1 MESNRSYR
9 IRTKINSDELQP
21 VAKIDLPLTQ
31 TYDMFEILSLKLNQK
46 NDYNFYDSEVGLVVG
61 RVLANQGFGIPNAK
75 VSVFIPMSDDA
86 TVNQR
91 ILYNFVSTQDSNY
104 DNIRYNLL
112 PDFVDNACHQ
122 DVGTFPNKRLVL
134 DNNDVIEIFDK
145 YYKYTTVTNEAGDY
159 MIYGVPTGSQTIHVD
174 LDMSDIG
181 VLSQRP
187 RDMVYKGYNIN
198 QFESPNKFK
207 TSTNLNS
214 LSQLYSQDKG
224 VFVYSYWGNSN
235 NGTDHIAIT
244 RCDINIEYKF
254 EPTCIFIGSIVT
266 DKGSNAIGKNC
277 TGTDNVG
284 KMSDLMAGEG
294 SIEMI
299 RKTIDGKVEE
309 CPIKGNRLIDGDG
322 VWCYQIPMNLD
333 YVMTDEYGN
342 IVPTDDPSKGIPTRT
357 RVRFRISLDESPM
370 DATARKR
377 CRFLVPNNPRM
388 DETYFP
394 EFCKVKEAD
403 YEFGSMT
410 REESYCDML
419 WNNVYTVKSYIP
431 RLQKNKNTTNRK
443 HTGIKLIN
451 HFGDNNPMP
460 YNNLSI
466 KMSFTYRFI
475 CVLMKIVIWLI
486 ATINQI
492 LGFIMEPICVIAK
505 TFLNL
510 AKIFCK
516 TLCIKIPLLGRICP
530 LCPIGTIFRTIGNL
544 FYAMV
549 VKGITLSSDFCDDG
563 INKIAFYPT
572 LTKIAQCVLNKVKE
586 DYVKKQNSN
595 NPEERA
601 RLKVITITSMNNNEL
616 VTCIENQ
623 LAQENDATS
632 FNFQNDWLNGCLYA
646 PLWYRKITPK
656 KRFLFG
662 LFKKKAKDQWCRA
675 DSNFNLMVYQPCALK
690 LNMGTETVA
699 DIDTS
704 QNVPITKPISIKS
717 NCGKKCHEEKTTV
730 NVTKGL
736 VLTKENMLGQTL
748 YYYKAINY
756 EQTLANANNND
767 GVVLLFATDI
777 VLLGSLNDCDING
790 IPQFF
795 KYLESTTYNLPT
807 DILFTDTIIQVDSE
821 GKVVVNGSNDIV
833 YEQFTEATGC
843 DWGNLN
849 SFDECGK
856 MGKDTDSGL
865 FYGIGCS
872 SIELEKKSCL
882 NLSRIC
888 EYGVSLDDAKDITL
902 LETVEGN
909 VDSTPDTEKLTPDG
923 FISFD
928 ELYNINER
936 SMFATLNGNRL
947 HTRLN
952 NKTGLKEYDLKFLYV
967 DNFDG
972 LMQDLMRKSGTT
984 CNYTKNYKL
993 EYFSRDYYLFRMGNK
1008 PFYYDSDNSLP
1019 RYENSFYFYFGIK
1032 AGKTAIEK
1040 FNSQFFATC
1049 ENALEAESTIKY
1061 KAQPNDWCATDSGYI
1076 LLDMSNIAKPYDII
1090 LNSVSDGG
1098 FSITVNEVN
1107 EDNIYFGNKTAY
1119 TKHNNKDIPTG
1130 TKLVEYTI
1138 EDADGN
1144 ETTATDLPNGKYEIT
1159 ITDGEG
1165 NISTSQ
1171 INLSKQP
1178 LSFTYSKVDNDI
1190 PNNQREDENGGN
1202 YLNESYLSK
1211 IYSKYEEYGGYI
1223 TIDSIMNG
1231 ENPNGKYR
1239 VTVKTYK
1246 NLAELPNYSPNPVK
1260 DANPQWPTCE
1270 IRVNEQGSIT
1280 GYSNA
1285 QNRYAFKYDKSKFYI
1300 IVPKGDVDYVV
1311 SITDISNPNCEKNY
1325 SSLTIRIADALPFKL
1340 FVNDVDIS
1348 ALKDLNGDNWRIG
1361 YENNN
1366 PKKAPEITS
1375 LGKAWTNLSNEG
1387 YYDIT
1392 KLDEYDEIIE
1402 LEDEFKEIEKERNEL
1417 IEVNK
1422 YTVKNGKV
1430 TIEYVVKNGKVTI
1443 EYVVK
1448 NDKVTIDYVVK
1459 NDKVTINDKEY
1470 PAVEGKVTIGG
1481 VEYPVVEGK
1490 VTIEY
1495 VVKNGEVTINGNT
1508 YTVKDGKVTI
1518 DSIEIDK
1525 KNEEIKEKKEEIKEK
1540 KEEIT
1545 KNFIASV
1552 KDAFW
1557 ITNAYNP
1564 KEFIITVQTNKY
1576 PIKYYLFYNEEESS
1590 EIAGVNQL
1598 TDDNKNT
1605 YLYDSDGNTAQIT
1618 DILIPTITN
1627 KDNAVYGYGNG
1638 RNSDKV
1644 VKDNISYGYDRTE
1657 GHGFDSKGKHRSK
1670 LEYIKKPYGI
1680 RIVNKDG
1687 NGEKLPIIGNVN
1699 VKMGDKDERDETYF
1713 FFHFVDKI
1721 LRFNNM
1727 LAWSY
1732 INNIP
1737 YPPTNNENYMGK
1749 FINMN
1754 GLCTGIIY
1762 NGIPKEVSQFT
1773 TPSVKYQ
1780 FETFTLGGIKNILVN
1795 TTNSEDD
1802 IPTIRYLCKV
1812 NKTENG
1818 EEISTASPYEY
1829 REGFVTYK
1837 KYGRN
1842 YIAVRNRQDV
1852 LEINDSGNAFISET
1866 IYGNMKISLSA
1877 IEKDG
1882 DKKITFKLDNDDN
1895 EGNNKFYLFIEDN
1908 KTDKSIST
1916 VYPLRYAQLT
1926 EITDKNNKN
1935 ISLWTFNGESYGI
1948 MGYDIP
1954 IEALYECAT
1963 KDVKGYTPTDEK
1975 EDETD
1980 EKAYSTTGVFK
1991 YSDKLK
1997 NKRFYVVAVT
2007 SNNCRT
2013 ISPLYDYRGKIGV
2026 SIFMAE
2032 FETIVKETESSYNYV
2047 ISNKLGIRIIV
2058 PQNTSDEAYS
2068 YYIDKYPSN
2077 VSLLLDIAEGV
2088 SIDEDVETD
2097 ENKIAYFDINTGMAS
2112 VLSQLLSNDIYFNM
2126 YKKKFN
2132 ITVTDVTNLPIEV
2145 DNKKR
2150 EGNSLQNYYSVVWQ
2164 LDENDIELPDNF
2176 DLDKTF
2182 YLKKGE
2188 KIINIIKNN
2197 NLTVKQKNGYYSSLI
2212 KINVKGEIE
2221 TLPDELSWTMPS
2233 ESIIITTRYTPTQFI
2248 FKIGEH
2254 GIWNNGDVGYKEGK
2268 VEIIDDENIKVTI
2281 DSTIT
2286 PVDGWKFTGW
2296 LYDGQT
2302 YDTLPIIFNE
2312 PIYLAE
2318 VKLEAQY
2325 ESV

>member
-1 MESNRSYR
+1 MESNRTYR
-9 IRTKINSDELQP
+9 IRTKINSDELNP

-46 NDYNFYDSEVGLVVG
+46 NDYNFYDSEVGLIVG

-75 VSVFIPMSDDA
+75 VSVFIPMSDDT

-91 ILYNFVSTQDSNY
+91 ILYNFVSTQDTNY

-122 DVGTFPNKRLVL
+122 NVGTFPNKRLVL

-224 VFVYSYWGNSN
+224 VFVYSYWGNNN

-342 IVPTDDPSKGIPTRT
+342 IVPTDDPNKGIPTRT
-357 RVRFRISLDESPM
+357 RVRFRISLEESPM

-388 DETYFP
+388 DETDFP
-394 EFCKVKEAD
+394 EFCKTKEAD

-410 REESYCDML
+410 REESYCDMF

-451 HFGDNNPMP
+451 HYGDNNPMP

-466 KMSFTYRFI
+466 KLSFTYRLI
-475 CVLMKIVIWLI
+475 CVLMKIVIWII
-486 ATINQI
+486 ATINQV
-492 LGFIMEPICVIAK
+492 LALVMEPICRI
-505 TFLNL
+505 
-510 AKIFCK
+510 AKIFLDLDKIFCNK
-516 TLCIKIPLLGRICP
+516 LCIKIPFLGKICL
-530 LCPIGTIFRTIGNL
+530 LCPIGSIFKLIGNL
-544 FYAMV
+544 FNAMV

-563 INKIAFYPT
+563 INKIAFYP
-572 LTKIAQCVLNKVKE
+572 LLNDDIADCVMNKVKKE
-586 DYVKKQNSN
+586 YVNKQNST

-601 RLKVITITSMNNNEL
+601 RLKPLTIKNMNNNEL
-616 VTCIENQ
+616 ITCIENQ

-656 KRFLFG
+656 KTFLFG

-675 DSNFNLMVYQPCALK
+675 DRNFNLMVYQPCALK
-690 LNMGTETVA
+690 LELKDTLHVA
-699 DIDTS
+699 DIDTGE
-704 QNVPITKPISIKS
+704 NVTINTPS
-717 NCGKKCHEEKTTV
+717 NIQSKCGKKCHKEITTV
-730 NVTKGL
+730 NVTNGL
-736 VLTKENMLGQTL
+736 VLTKENMIGQPL

-756 EQTLANANNND
+756 EQTLANVNNKD

-795 KYLESTTYNLPT
+795 KYLEPTTYNMPT
-807 DILFTDTIIQVDSE
+807 DVLFTDTIIQVDSE
-821 GKVVVNGSNDIV
+821 GKVVVNGNNDIV

-872 SIELEKKSCL
+872 NIELEKKSCL

-888 EYGVSLDDAKDITL
+888 EYGVSLDEAKEITL
-902 LETVEGN
+902 LDKIN
-909 VDSTPDTEKLTPDG
+909 DNPDSEPEEEKLTPDG
-923 FISFD
+923 FVSFD

-952 NKTGLKEYDLKFLYV
+952 KKNGLKEYDLKFLYT

-972 LMQDLMRKSGTT
+972 LMNGLMRRSGS
-984 CNYTKNYKL
+984 CNYTSNHNL

-1008 PFYYDSDNSLP
+1008 PFYYYKDNEDNYSLP

-1049 ENALEAESTIKY
+1049 ENASTAESTIKY
-1061 KAQPNDWCATDSGYI
+1061 EVEPNEWCSTDTGYI

-1090 LNSVSDGG
+1090 LNSVSNGNI
-1098 FSITVNEVN
+1098 SATVNEVN
-1107 EDNIYFGNKTAY
+1107 EDNVYFGNKTAY

-1138 EDADGN
+1138 KDVNGN

-1165 NISTSQ
+1165 NITTTQ
-1171 INLSKQP
+1171 INLARQP

-1211 IYSKYEEYGGYI
+1211 IYSKYVDYGGYI
-1223 TIDSIMNG
+1223 IIDNIVNG
-1231 ENPNGKYR
+1231 ENPKGKYR
-1239 VTVKTYK
+1239 VTVESLNDEDLTGFI
-1246 NLAELPNYSPNPVK
+1246 A
-1260 DANPQWPTCE
+1260 TCE
-1270 IRVNEQGSIT
+1270 IRVDKQGNIT
-1280 GYSNA
+1280 GYNNA
-1285 QNRYAFKYDKSKFYI
+1285 NCQYTFKYNDGKFYI
-1300 IVPKGDVDYVV
+1300 IVPKGDVNYVV
-1311 SITDISNPNCEKNY
+1311 TINEIIKLTNGGECGKNV
-1325 SSLTIRIADALPFKL
+1325 SKLTIRVADALPFKL

-1361 YENNN
+1361 YKYNNQKN
-1366 PKKAPEITS
+1366 EPDIKS
-1375 LGKAWTNLSNEG
+1375 LGYAWTRLSDKEN
-1387 YYDIT
+1387 YDIS
-1392 KLDEYDEIIE
+1392 KLDRYDEVRE
-1402 LEDEFKEIEKERNEL
+1402 LEEEVRELKEGHALE
-1417 IEVNK
+1417 
-1422 YTVKNGKV
+1422 
-1430 TIEYVVKNGKVTI
+1430 
-1443 EYVVK
+1443 
-1448 NDKVTIDYVVK
+1448 
-1459 NDKVTINDKEY
+1459 
-1470 PAVEGKVTIGG
+1470 
-1481 VEYPVVEGK
+1481 
-1490 VTIEY
+1490 
-1495 VVKNGEVTINGNT
+1495 
-1508 YTVKDGKVTI
+1508 
-1518 DSIEIDK
+1518 
-1525 KNEEIKEKKEEIKEK
+1525 EEIKTKETEVEAKKTEILED
-1540 KEEIT
+1540 
-1545 KNFIASV
+1545 FIASV
-1552 KDAFW
+1552 KKTFW
-1557 ITNAYNP
+1557 LTNVSEP
-1564 KEFIITVQTNKY
+1564 KDIIITVQTNRY
-1576 PIKYYLFYNEEESS
+1576 PIKYHFYYNEEESS
-1590 EIAGVNQL
+1590 EFAGVNQL
-1598 TDDNKNT
+1598 TEDKKNDYLVDDELAMT
-1605 YLYDSDGNTAQIT
+1605 QIT

-1627 KDNAVYGYGNG
+1627 KDNAVYGYGDG
-1638 RNSDKV
+1638 KNSEQV
-1644 VKDNISYGYDRTE
+1644 VNDDNISYGYDRTV
-1657 GHGFDSKGKHRSK
+1657 GHGINNKGQHSGDFN
-1670 LEYIKKPYGI
+1670 YIKKPYGI
-1680 RIVNKDG
+1680 RIVDKDG
-1687 NGEKLPIIGNVN
+1687 NGMKLPINGNVN
-1699 VKMGDKDERDETYF
+1699 AQMKKDSRNEAYF
-1713 FFHFVDKI
+1713 FFHIIDKV

-1727 LAWSY
+1727 LVWSY
-1732 INNIP
+1732 VSNIP
-1737 YPPTNNENYMGK
+1737 YPPTNNKNYMGK
-1749 FINMN
+1749 FINMY

-1762 NGIPKEVSQFT
+1762 NGILKEVSQFT
-1773 TPSVKYQ
+1773 DQTLKYQ
-1780 FETFTLGGIKNILVN
+1780 FEEFTLGGIENIQVKTPGTEN
-1795 TTNSEDD
+1795 D
-1802 IPTIRYLCKV
+1802 IPTIRYLDRNYDYIENV
-1812 NKTENG
+1812 N
-1818 EEISTASPYEY
+1818 
-1829 REGFVTYK
+1829 TYPN
-1837 KYGRN
+1837 YGSGQN
-1842 YIAVRNRQDV
+1842 YIAVRNQQDT
-1852 LEINDSGNAFISET
+1852 LEILDNGNAYITET
-1866 IYGNMKISLSA
+1866 IYGNMKISLST

-1882 DKKITFKLDNDDN
+1882 DKKITFNLNNGDVMDD
-1895 EGNNKFYLFIEDN
+1895 NKFYLFIDN
-1908 KTDKSIST
+1908 ETYTYNNKKIST
-1916 VYPLRYAQLT
+1916 SYPLRFVQLNET
-1926 EITDKNNKN
+1926 GVWEFNKN
-1935 ISLWTFNGESYGI
+1935 LSSYGI
-1948 MGYDIP
+1948 LNYDIP
-1954 IEALYECAT
+1954 IEALYECTA
-1963 KDVKGYTPTDEK
+1963 KDVYGYTPTDA
-1975 EDETD
+1975 DENKTD
-1980 EKAYSTTGVFK
+1980 KKAYSTTGVFK
-1991 YSDKLK
+1991 QSDKLK

-2013 ISPLYDYRGKIGV
+2013 ISPLYDYRGKIKV
-2026 SIFMAE
+2026 KIFAAL
-2032 FETIVKETESSYNYV
+2032 FETISEDTETESGYSYDRNV
-2047 ISNKLGIRIIV
+2047 KLGIQIIV
-2058 PQNTSDEAYS
+2058 PTNTSDESYS

-2077 VSLLLDIAEGV
+2077 VALSFKYSESS
-2088 SIDEDVETD
+2088 SIDEEAETD
-2097 ENKIAYFDINTGMAS
+2097 ENKRVYFDISNGMS
-2112 VLSQLLSNDIYFNM
+2112 NVLLQILSSQLYFDMN
-2126 YKKKFN
+2126 KKKFN

-2145 DNKKR
+2145 ADKDFGDPQKF
-2150 EGNSLQNYYSVVWQ
+2150 YAVVWQ
-2164 LDENDIELPDNF
+2164 LNKEDVELPNN
-2176 DLDKTF
+2176 LEIETIS
-2182 YLKKGE
+2182 YLKEGE
-2188 KIINIIKNN
+2188 TITDIIKDN
-2197 NLTVKQKNGYYSSLI
+2197 NLTIKDKEGYKHELVK
-2212 KINVKGEIE
+2212 
-2221 TLPDELSWTMPS
+2221 LPSNTPFKDGDKMEAK
-2233 ESIIITTRYTPTQFI
+2233 SIIITI
-2248 FKIGEH
+2248 S
-2254 GIWNNGDVGYKEGK
+2254 YK
-2268 VEIIDDENIKVTI
+2268 
-2281 DSTIT
+2281 
-2286 PVDGWKFTGW
+2286 
-2296 LYDGQT
+2296 
-2302 YDTLPIIFNE
+2302 PI
-2312 PIYLAE
+2312 
-2318 VKLEAQY
+2318 
-2325 ESV
+2325 

>member
-284 KMSDLMAGEG
+284 KMSDLIAGEG

-309 CPIKGNRLIDGDG
+309 CPIKGNRLIDSDG

-388 DETYFP
+388 DETDFP
-394 EFCKVKEAD
+394 EFCKTKEAD

-410 REESYCDML
+410 REESYCDMF

-451 HFGDNNPMP
+451 HHGDNNPMP

-466 KMSFTYRFI
+466 KLSFTYRLI

-492 LGFIMEPICVIAK
+492 LGLIMEPICQ
-505 TFLNL
+505 
-510 AKIFCK
+510 
-516 TLCIKIPLLGRICP
+516 
-530 LCPIGTIFRTIGNL
+530 IGNL
-544 FYAMV
+544 FLSIKKGLCKISILGIKPLCWLGAPFGALGNLFLAMV

-563 INKIAFYPT
+563 INKIAFYPI
-572 LTKIAQCVLNKVKE
+572 LAKIAPCVLNKVKK
-586 DYVKKQNSN
+586 DYNEKQNST

-601 RLKVITITSMNNNEL
+601 RLKIITITSMNNNEL
-616 VTCIENQ
+616 ITCIENQ

-656 KRFLFG
+656 KSFLFG

-675 DSNFNLMVYQPCALK
+675 DRNFNLMVYQPCALK
-690 LNMGTETVA
+690 MNMGSETVA
-699 DIDTS
+699 DIDTGK
-704 QNVPITKPISIKS
+704 NTTIKKPTSINS

-730 NVTKGL
+730 NVTNGL

-756 EQTLANANNND
+756 EQTLANVNNKD

-795 KYLESTTYNLPT
+795 KYLESTTYNMPT
-807 DILFTDTIIQVDSE
+807 DVLFTDTIIQVDSE
-821 GKVVVNGSNDIV
+821 GKVVVNGNNDIV

-849 SFDECGK
+849 SVSKGGDECGK
-856 MGKDTDSGL
+856 MGEDTDSGL

-888 EYGVSLDDAKDITL
+888 EYGVSLDEAKEITL
-902 LETVEGN
+902 LDTIN
-909 VDSTPDTEKLTPDG
+909 DNPDSEPDEEKLTPDG

-952 NKTGLKEYDLKFLYV
+952 KKNGLKEYDLKFLYT

-972 LMQDLMRKSGTT
+972 LMKDLMRKDKGGS
-984 CNYTKNYKL
+984 CNYISNHNL

-1008 PFYYDSDNSLP
+1008 PFYYDRENSLP

-1049 ENALEAESTIKY
+1049 ENASAAESAIRYEAK
-1061 KAQPNDWCATDSGYI
+1061 PNDWCSTDTGYI

-1090 LNSVSDGG
+1090 LNSVSNGNI
-1098 FSITVNEVN
+1098 SATVNKVN
-1107 EDNIYFGNKTAY
+1107 EDNVYFGNKTAY

-1138 EDADGN
+1138 KDANGN

-1190 PNNQREDENGGN
+1190 PNNQREDENGGY

-1211 IYSKYEEYGGYI
+1211 IYSKYVDYGGYI
-1223 TIDSIMNG
+1223 IIDNIVNG
-1231 ENPNGKYR
+1231 ENPKGKYR
-1239 VTVKTYK
+1239 VTVQVLNDKD
-1246 NLAELPNYSPNPVK
+1246 LAKFGEV
-1260 DANPQWPTCE
+1260 TCE
-1270 IRVNEQGSIT
+1270 IKVDEQGNIT

-1285 QNRYAFKYDKSKFYI
+1285 NSKYVKHAKYVFKFTDGKFYI
-1300 IVPKGDVDYVV
+1300 IVPKGDVDYTVR
-1311 SITDISNPNCEKNY
+1311 ITDNSNPVCTKNTTL
-1325 SSLTIRIADALPFKL
+1325 LTIRVADALPFKL

-1348 ALKDLNGDNWRIG
+1348 VLKNLNGKDWHIG
-1361 YENNN
+1361 YGSNN
-1366 PKKAPEITS
+1366 PRNNPDIKL
-1375 LGKAWTNLSNEG
+1375 LGRAWTDLSNSS

-1392 KLDEYDEIIE
+1392 KLDRYEEVS
-1402 LEDEFKEIEKERNEL
+1402 EL
-1417 IEVNK
+1417 IEEK
-1422 YTVKNGKV
+1422 ARQ
-1430 TIEYVVKNGKVTI
+1430 E
-1443 EYVVK
+1443 
-1448 NDKVTIDYVVK
+1448 D
-1459 NDKVTINDKEY
+1459 
-1470 PAVEGKVTIGG
+1470 
-1481 VEYPVVEGK
+1481 
-1490 VTIEY
+1490 
-1495 VVKNGEVTINGNT
+1495 
-1508 YTVKDGKVTI
+1508 
-1518 DSIEIDK
+1518 IDK
-1525 KNEEIKEKKEEIKEK
+1525 KKQEILDE
-1540 KEEIT
+1540 
-1545 KNFIASV
+1545 FIDSV
-1552 KDAFW
+1552 KKTFW
-1557 ITNAYNP
+1557 LTNISEP
-1564 KEFIITVQTNKY
+1564 KDIIITVQTNRY
-1576 PIKYYLFYNEEESS
+1576 PIKYHFYYNEEESS
-1590 EIAGVNQL
+1590 EFAGVNQL
-1598 TDDNKNT
+1598 TEDHKNDYLVDDELAK
-1605 YLYDSDGNTAQIT
+1605 SQIT

-1627 KDNAVYGYGNG
+1627 KDNAVYGYGDG
-1638 RNSDKV
+1638 KNSKDREKV
-1644 VKDNISYGYDRTE
+1644 VNGNISYGYDRTV
-1657 GHGFDSKGKHRSK
+1657 GHGINNKGKHSGDLK
-1670 LEYIKKPYGI
+1670 YIKKPYGI
-1680 RIVNKDG
+1680 RIVDKDG
-1687 NGEKLPIIGNVN
+1687 NGMKLPIIGNVN
-1699 VKMGDKDERDETYF
+1699 VKMNKDSRNEVYF
-1713 FFHFVDKI
+1713 FFHIIDKV

-1727 LAWSY
+1727 LVWSY
-1732 INNIP
+1732 VSNIP
-1737 YPPTNNENYMGK
+1737 YPPTNKKDYMGK

-1762 NGIPKEVSQFT
+1762 NGITNPQC
-1773 TPSVKYQ
+1773 Q
-1780 FETFTLGGIKNILVN
+1780 FEEFTLGGIENIQVE
-1795 TTNSEDD
+1795 TTGTEND
-1802 IPTIRYLCKV
+1802 IPTIRYLSK
-1812 NKTENG
+1812 N
-1818 EEISTASPYEY
+1818 YEY
-1829 REGFVTYK
+1829 VENANTYPNYAARQK
-1837 KYGRN
+1837 
-1842 YIAVRNRQDV
+1842 YIAVRNRQDT
-1852 LEINDSGNAFISET
+1852 LEILDNGNAYITEN
-1866 IYGNMKISLSA
+1866 IYGNMKISLST

-1882 DKKITFKLDNDDN
+1882 DKKITFNLDNGDVMDD
-1895 EGNNKFYLFIEDN
+1895 NKFYLFIDN
-1908 KTDKSIST
+1908 ETYTYNNKKIST
-1916 VYPLRYAQLT
+1916 SYPLRFAQLNET
-1926 EITDKNNKN
+1926 GVWEFNKDL
-1935 ISLWTFNGESYGI
+1935 SSYGI
-1948 MGYDIP
+1948 LNYDIP
-1954 IEALYECAT
+1954 IEALYECTT
-1963 KDVKGYTPTDEK
+1963 KDVNGYTPTDEN
-1975 EDETD
+1975 ENTTD
-1980 EKAYSTTGVFK
+1980 KKAYSTTGVFK
-1991 YSDKLK
+1991 HSDKLK

-2013 ISPLYDYRGKIGV
+2013 ISPLYDYRGKIKV
-2026 SIFMAE
+2026 KIFAAL
-2032 FETIVKETESSYNYV
+2032 FETISEDTETESGYSYDRNV
-2047 ISNKLGIRIIV
+2047 KLGIQIIV
-2058 PQNTSDEAYS
+2058 PTNTSDESYS

-2077 VSLLLDIAEGV
+2077 IALSFEYSESL
-2088 SIDEDVETD
+2088 SINEEAETD
-2097 ENKIAYFDINTGMAS
+2097 ENKRVYFDISNGMS
-2112 VLSQLLSNDIYFNM
+2112 NVLLQILSSDFYFSMN
-2126 YKKKFN
+2126 KKKFN

-2145 DNKKR
+2145 VNKQR
-2150 EGNSLQNYYSVVWQ
+2150 ENVQKFYAVVWQ
-2164 LDENDIELPDNF
+2164 LNEEDVELPN
-2176 DLDKTF
+2176 DLEIETIS
-2182 YLKKGE
+2182 YLKVGE
-2188 KIINIIKNN
+2188 TIPNIIKDN
-2197 NLTVKQKNGYYSSLI
+2197 NLTIKDKEGYKYELVK
-2212 KINVKGEIE
+2212 
-2221 TLPDELSWTMPS
+2221 LPSNTPFKDGDKMEAK
-2233 ESIIITTRYTPTQFI
+2233 SIIITI
-2248 FKIGEH
+2248 S
-2254 GIWNNGDVGYKEGK
+2254 YK
-2268 VEIIDDENIKVTI
+2268 
-2281 DSTIT
+2281 
-2286 PVDGWKFTGW
+2286 
-2296 LYDGQT
+2296 
-2302 YDTLPIIFNE
+2302 PI
-2312 PIYLAE
+2312 
-2318 VKLEAQY
+2318 
-2325 ESV
+2325 

>member
-214 LSQLYSQDKG
+214 LCQLYSQDKG

-284 KMSDLMAGEG
+284 KMSDLIAGEG

-357 RVRFRISLDESPM
+357 RVRFRISLSLDESPM

-388 DETYFP
+388 DETDFP
-394 EFCKVKEAD
+394 EFCKTKEAD

-410 REESYCDML
+410 REESYCDMF

-451 HFGDNNPMP
+451 HHGDNNPMP

-466 KMSFTYRFI
+466 KLSFTYRLI

-492 LGFIMEPICVIAK
+492 LGLIMEPICRIAK
-505 TFLNL
+505 TFLDL

-530 LCPIGTIFRTIGNL
+530 LCPIGSIFKALGNL
-544 FYAMV
+544 FNAMV

-572 LTKIAQCVLNKVKE
+572 LTKIAQCVLNKVKK
-586 DYVKKQNSN
+586 DYNEKQNSN

-601 RLKVITITSMNNNEL
+601 RLKDITIASMDNNEL
-616 VTCIENQ
+616 ITCIENQ

-656 KRFLFG
+656 KTFLFG

-690 LNMGTETVA
+690 LKLGDRLTVA
-699 DIDTS
+699 DIDTGE
-704 QNVPITKPISIKS
+704 NVTIDTPKKITSD
-717 NCGKKCHEEKTTV
+717 CGKSGKECHKETTTV
-730 NVTKGL
+730 NVTNGL

-756 EQTLANANNND
+756 EQPLANANNKD

-795 KYLESTTYNLPT
+795 KYLEPTTYNMPT
-807 DILFTDTIIQVDSE
+807 DVLFTDTIIQVDSE
-821 GKVVVNGSNDIV
+821 GKVVVNGNNDIV

-849 SFDECGK
+849 SVSTGGDECGK

-872 SIELEKKSCL
+872 SIELERKSCL

-888 EYGVSLDDAKDITL
+888 EYGVSLDEAKEITSL
-902 LETVEGN
+902 NTIN
-909 VDSTPDTEKLTPDG
+909 DNPDSEPEEKKLTPDG
-923 FISFD
+923 FVSFD

-952 NKTGLKEYDLKFLYV
+952 KKNGLKEYDLKYLYT

-972 LMQDLMRKSGTT
+972 LMNGLMRRSGS
-984 CNYTKNYKL
+984 CNYTSNHNL

-1008 PFYYDSDNSLP
+1008 PFYYYKDNEGNYSLP

-1040 FNSQFFATC
+1040 FNSQFFASC
-1049 ENALEAESTIKY
+1049 ENASTAESTIKY
-1061 KAQPNDWCATDSGYI
+1061 EVEPNDWCSTDTGYI

-1090 LNSVSDGG
+1090 LNSVSNGNI
-1098 FSITVNEVN
+1098 SATVNEAN
-1107 EDNIYFGNKTAY
+1107 EDNVYFGNKKAY
-1119 TKHNNKDIPTG
+1119 GKHHNKDIPTG

-1138 EDADGN
+1138 IDANGN

-1211 IYSKYEEYGGYI
+1211 IYSKYVDYGGYI
-1223 TIDSIMNG
+1223 IIDNIVNS
-1231 ENPNGKYR
+1231 ENPEGKYR
-1239 VTVKTYK
+1239 VTVEAL
-1246 NLAELPNYSPNPVK
+1246 NDK
-1260 DANPQWPTCE
+1260 DLTGFKATCE
-1270 IRVNEQGSIT
+1270 IRVDKQGNIT

-1285 QNRYAFKYDKSKFYI
+1285 NRKYIFKYKDGKFYI

-1311 SITDISNPNCEKNY
+1311 TINEIIKLTNGDECGKNV
-1325 SSLTIRIADALPFKL
+1325 SKLTIRVADALPFKL

-1361 YENNN
+1361 YKYNN
-1366 PKKAPEITS
+1366 PKNEPDIKS
-1375 LGKAWTNLSNEG
+1375 LGDAWTHLSDKEN
-1387 YYDIT
+1387 YDIS
-1392 KLDEYDEIIE
+1392 KLDRYDEV
-1402 LEDEFKEIEKERNEL
+1402 REL
-1417 IEVNK
+1417 IEEK
-1422 YTVKNGKV
+1422 
-1430 TIEYVVKNGKVTI
+1430 
-1443 EYVVK
+1443 
-1448 NDKVTIDYVVK
+1448 
-1459 NDKVTINDKEY
+1459 
-1470 PAVEGKVTIGG
+1470 ASQ
-1481 VEYPVVEGK
+1481 
-1490 VTIEY
+1490 
-1495 VVKNGEVTINGNT
+1495 EV
-1508 YTVKDGKVTI
+1508 
-1518 DSIEIDK
+1518 IDK
-1525 KNEEIKEKKEEIKEK
+1525 KKQEILED
-1540 KEEIT
+1540 
-1545 KNFIASV
+1545 FIASV
-1552 KDAFW
+1552 KKTFW
-1557 ITNAYNP
+1557 LTNVSES
-1564 KEFIITVQTNKY
+1564 KDIIITVQTNRY
-1576 PIKYYLFYNEEESS
+1576 PIKYHFYYNEEESS
-1590 EIAGVNQL
+1590 EFAGVNQL
-1598 TDDNKNT
+1598 NGDKKNDYLVDDE
-1605 YLYDSDGNTAQIT
+1605 LAMSQIT

-1627 KDNAVYGYGNG
+1627 KDNAVYGYGDG
-1638 RNSDKV
+1638 KDSGKV
-1644 VKDNISYGYDRTE
+1644 VNGNISYGYDRTV
-1657 GHGFDSKGKHRSK
+1657 GHGINKNGKHSGDFN
-1670 LEYIKKPYGI
+1670 YIKKPYGI
-1680 RIVNKDG
+1680 RIVDKDG
-1687 NGEKLPIIGNVN
+1687 NGMKLPINGNVN
-1699 VKMGDKDERDETYF
+1699 VKMDKDSRNEVYF
-1713 FFHFVDKI
+1713 FFHIIDKV

-1727 LAWSY
+1727 LVWSY
-1732 INNIP
+1732 ISNIP
-1737 YPPTNNENYMGK
+1737 YPPTNNANYMGK

-1762 NGIPKEVSQFT
+1762 NGT
-1773 TPSVKYQ
+1773 TNPQGQ
-1780 FETFTLGGIKNILVN
+1780 FEEFTLGGIKNIQVR
-1795 TTNSEDD
+1795 TTGTEND
-1802 IPTIRYLCKV
+1802 IPTIRYLAKNYDYIENV
-1812 NKTENG
+1812 NTYPNYGG
-1818 EEISTASPYEY
+1818 EQ
-1829 REGFVTYK
+1829 
-1837 KYGRN
+1837 N
-1842 YIAVRNRQDV
+1842 YIAVRNRQDT
-1852 LEINDSGNAFISET
+1852 LEIIDNGNAYITET
-1866 IYGNMKISLSA
+1866 IYGNMKISLST

-1882 DKKITFKLDNDDN
+1882 DKKITFNLDNGDVMDD
-1895 EGNNKFYLFIEDN
+1895 NKFYLFIDN
-1908 KTDKSIST
+1908 VHTP
-1916 VYPLRYAQLT
+1916 YPLRYTQLT
-1926 EITDKNNKN
+1926 EITDENNKN
-1935 ISLWTFNGESYGI
+1935 ISLWTFNGESYG
-1948 MGYDIP
+1948 MLNYDIS
-1954 IEALYECAT
+1954 IESLYEHT
-1963 KDVKGYTPTDEK
+1963 TEDVKGYTPTDE
-1975 EDETD
+1975 DENTTD

-1991 YSDKLK
+1991 QSDKLK

-2013 ISPLYDYRGKIGV
+2013 ISPLYDYRGKIKV
-2026 SIFMAE
+2026 KIFAVL
-2032 FETIVKETESSYNYV
+2032 FETISEDTETESGYSYDRN
-2047 ISNKLGIRIIV
+2047 IKLGIQIII
-2058 PQNTSDEAYS
+2058 PTNTSEESYS

-2077 VSLLLDIAEGV
+2077 VALSFKYSESL
-2088 SIDEDVETD
+2088 SIDEEAETD
-2097 ENKIAYFDINTGMAS
+2097 ENKRVFFDISNGMS
-2112 VLSQLLSNDIYFNM
+2112 NVLLQILSSKFYFNM
-2126 YKKKFN
+2126 NKKKFN

-2145 DNKKR
+2145 VNKDFGEPQKF
-2150 EGNSLQNYYSVVWQ
+2150 YAVVWQ
-2164 LDENDIELPDNF
+2164 LNEEDVELPD
-2176 DLDKTF
+2176 DLEIETIS
-2182 YLKKGE
+2182 YLKEGE
-2188 KIINIIKNN
+2188 TITDIIKDN
-2197 NLTVKQKNGYYSSLI
+2197 NLTIKDKEGYKYELVK
-2212 KINVKGEIE
+2212 
-2221 TLPDELSWTMPS
+2221 LPSNTPFKDGDKMTA
-2233 ESIIITTRYTPTQFI
+2233 ESIIITISYKPI
-2248 FKIGEH
+2248 
-2254 GIWNNGDVGYKEGK
+2254 NNE
-2268 VEIIDDENIKVTI
+2268 E
-2281 DSTIT
+2281 
-2286 PVDGWKFTGW
+2286 
-2296 LYDGQT
+2296 
-2302 YDTLPIIFNE
+2302 
-2312 PIYLAE
+2312 E
-2318 VKLEAQY
+2318 VN
-2325 ESV
+2325 

>member
-46 NDYNFYDSEVGLVVG
+46 NNYNFYDSEVGLVVG

-388 DETYFP
+388 DETDFP
-394 EFCKVKEAD
+394 EFCKTKEAD

-410 REESYCDML
+410 REESYCDMF

-451 HFGDNNPMP
+451 HYGDNNPMP

-466 KMSFTYRFI
+466 KLSFTYRLI

-492 LGFIMEPICVIAK
+492 LGLIMEPICRIAK
-505 TFLNL
+505 TFLDL

-530 LCPIGTIFRTIGNL
+530 LCPIGSIFRALGNL
-544 FYAMV
+544 FNAMV

-572 LTKIAQCVLNKVKE
+572 LTKIAQCVLNKVKK
-586 DYVKKQNSN
+586 DYNEKQNSN

-601 RLKVITITSMNNNEL
+601 RLKVITITSMDNNEL
-616 VTCIENQ
+616 ITCIENQ

-656 KRFLFG
+656 KSFLFG

-690 LNMGTETVA
+690 LKLGDRLTVA
-699 DIDTS
+699 DIDTGE
-704 QNVPITKPISIKS
+704 NVTINTPS
-717 NCGKKCHEEKTTV
+717 NIQSKCGKKCHKETTTV
-730 NVTKGL
+730 NVTNGL
-736 VLTKENMLGQTL
+736 VLTKENMIGQPL

-756 EQTLANANNND
+756 EQTLANVNNKD

-795 KYLESTTYNLPT
+795 KYLESTTYNMPT
-807 DILFTDTIIQVDSE
+807 DVLFTDTIIQVDSE
-821 GKVVVNGSNDIV
+821 GKVVVNGNNDIV

-849 SFDECGK
+849 SVSTGGDECGK

-872 SIELEKKSCL
+872 NIELEKKSCL

-888 EYGVSLDDAKDITL
+888 EYGVSLDEAKEITL
-902 LETVEGN
+902 LDKIN
-909 VDSTPDTEKLTPDG
+909 DNPDSEPEEEKLTPDG
-923 FISFD
+923 FVSFD

-952 NKTGLKEYDLKFLYV
+952 KKNGLKEYDLKFLYT

-972 LMQDLMRKSGTT
+972 LMNGLMRRSGS
-984 CNYTKNYKL
+984 CNYTSNHNL

-1008 PFYYDSDNSLP
+1008 PFYYYKDNEDNYSLP

-1049 ENALEAESTIKY
+1049 ENASTAESTIKY
-1061 KAQPNDWCATDSGYI
+1061 EAEPNDWCSTETGYI

-1090 LNSVSDGG
+1090 LNSVSNGNI
-1098 FSITVNEVN
+1098 SATVNEVN
-1107 EDNIYFGNKTAY
+1107 EYDKIYFGNKKAY
-1119 TKHNNKDIPTG
+1119 GKHHNNEDIPTG
-1130 TKLVEYTI
+1130 TKQVEYTI
-1138 EDADGN
+1138 KDVNGN

-1165 NISTSQ
+1165 NITTTQ
-1171 INLSKQP
+1171 INLARQP
-1178 LSFTYSKVDNDI
+1178 LRFTYSKVDNDI

-1202 YLNESYLSK
+1202 YLNESYLK
-1211 IYSKYEEYGGYI
+1211 NINSKYEEYGGYI
-1223 TIDSIMNG
+1223 TIDNIING
-1231 ENPNGKYR
+1231 ENPQGTYR
-1239 VTVKTYK
+1239 VTVEVL
-1246 NLAELPNYSPNPVK
+1246 NDK
-1260 DANPQWPTCE
+1260 DLTGFIATCE
-1270 IRVNEQGSIT
+1270 IRVDKQGNITEYSIVN
-1280 GYSNA
+1280 SKDA
-1285 QNRYAFKYDKSKFYI
+1285 KYAKYVFKSTPGTFYI

-1311 SITDISNPNCEKNY
+1311 TINEIIKLTNGDECGKNV
-1325 SSLTIRIADALPFKL
+1325 SKLTIRVADALPFKL

-1348 ALKDLNGDNWRIG
+1348 ALKNLNGKDWHIG
-1361 YENNN
+1361 YVSNN
-1366 PKKAPEITS
+1366 PRNDPDIDS
-1375 LGKAWTNLSNEG
+1375 LGDAWTNLSKEE

-1392 KLDEYDEIIE
+1392 KLDKYSEVRE
-1402 LEDEFKEIEKERNEL
+1402 LEREL
-1417 IEVNK
+1417 EEAN
-1422 YTVKNGKV
+1422 
-1430 TIEYVVKNGKVTI
+1430 
-1443 EYVVK
+1443 
-1448 NDKVTIDYVVK
+1448 
-1459 NDKVTINDKEY
+1459 
-1470 PAVEGKVTIGG
+1470 A
-1481 VEYPVVEGK
+1481 
-1490 VTIEY
+1490 
-1495 VVKNGEVTINGNT
+1495 
-1508 YTVKDGKVTI
+1508 
-1518 DSIEIDK
+1518 SA
-1525 KNEEIKEKKEEIKEK
+1525 EEIANKKEEIANKK
-1540 KEEIT
+1540 KEILDE
-1545 KNFIASV
+1545 FIASV
-1552 KDAFW
+1552 KETFW
-1557 ITNAYNP
+1557 LTNTSDP
-1564 KEFIITVQTNKY
+1564 KDIIITVQTNKY
-1576 PIKYYLFYNEEESS
+1576 PIKYHFYYNEEESS
-1590 EIAGVNQL
+1590 EFAGVNQL
-1598 TDDNKNT
+1598 NGDKKNGYLVDDE
-1605 YLYDSDGNTAQIT
+1605 LAMSQIT

-1627 KDNAVYGYGNG
+1627 KDNAVYGYGDG
-1638 RNSDKV
+1638 KDSKKV
-1644 VKDNISYGYDRTE
+1644 VKDNISYGYDRTV
-1657 GHGFDSKGKHRSK
+1657 GHGINKNGKHSGDLK
-1670 LEYIKKPYGI
+1670 YIKKPYGI

-1687 NGEKLPIIGNVN
+1687 NGDKLPIIGNVKTN
-1699 VKMGDKDERDETYF
+1699 MNGDGKKQEVYF
-1713 FFHFVDKI
+1713 FFHIIDKV

-1727 LAWSY
+1727 LVWSY
-1732 INNIP
+1732 VSNIP
-1737 YPPTNNENYMGK
+1737 YPPTNNEKYMGK
-1749 FINMN
+1749 FINMD

-1762 NGIPKEVSQFT
+1762 NGITNPQG
-1773 TPSVKYQ
+1773 Q
-1780 FETFTLGGIKNILVN
+1780 FEEFTLGGIENIQVK
-1795 TTNSEDD
+1795 TTGTEND
-1802 IPTIRYLCKV
+1802 IPTIRYLTK
-1812 NKTENG
+1812 N
-1818 EEISTASPYEY
+1818 YEY
-1829 REGFVTYK
+1829 IDIENVNTYP
-1837 KYGRN
+1837 KYGGEQN
-1842 YIAVRNRQDV
+1842 YIAVRNRQDT
-1852 LEINDSGNAFISET
+1852 LEILDNGNAYITET
-1866 IYGNMKISLSA
+1866 IYGNMKISLST

-1882 DKKITFKLDNDDN
+1882 DKKITFNLDNGDVMDD
-1895 EGNNKFYLFIEDN
+1895 NKFYLFIDN
-1908 KTDKSIST
+1908 ETYTYNNKKIST
-1916 VYPLRYAQLT
+1916 SYPLRYAQLT

-1948 MGYDIP
+1948 LNYDIP
-1954 IEALYECAT
+1954 IEALYECTT
-1963 KDVKGYTPTDEK
+1963 KDVIGYTPTDEN
-1975 EDETD
+1975 EDTTD
-1980 EKAYSTTGVFK
+1980 ENKKAYSTTGVFK
-1991 YSDKLK
+1991 HSDKLK

-2013 ISPLYDYRGKIGV
+2013 ISPLYDYRGEIKVKI
-2026 SIFMAE
+2026 FAAL
-2032 FETIVKETESSYNYV
+2032 FETISEDTVTESGYSYVRNV
-2047 ISNKLGIRIIV
+2047 KLGIQIIV
-2058 PQNTSDEAYS
+2058 PTNTSDESYS

-2077 VSLLLDIAEGV
+2077 IALSFEYSESL
-2088 SIDEDVETD
+2088 SINEEAETD
-2097 ENKIAYFDINTGMAS
+2097 ENKRVYFDISNGMS
-2112 VLSQLLSNDIYFNM
+2112 NVLLQILSSDFYFSMN
-2126 YKKKFN
+2126 KKKFN

-2145 DNKKR
+2145 VNKQR
-2150 EGNSLQNYYSVVWQ
+2150 EKVQKFYAVVWQ
-2164 LDENDIELPDNF
+2164 LNEEDVELPN
-2176 DLDKTF
+2176 DLEIETIS
-2182 YLKKGE
+2182 YLKVGE
-2188 KIINIIKNN
+2188 TIPNIIKDN
-2197 NLTVKQKNGYYSSLI
+2197 NLTIKDKEGYKYELVK
-2212 KINVKGEIE
+2212 
-2221 TLPDELSWTMPS
+2221 LPSNTPFKDGDKMEAK
-2233 ESIIITTRYTPTQFI
+2233 SIIITI
-2248 FKIGEH
+2248 S
-2254 GIWNNGDVGYKEGK
+2254 YK
-2268 VEIIDDENIKVTI
+2268 
-2281 DSTIT
+2281 
-2286 PVDGWKFTGW
+2286 
-2296 LYDGQT
+2296 
-2302 YDTLPIIFNE
+2302 PI
-2312 PIYLAE
+2312 
-2318 VKLEAQY
+2318 
-2325 ESV
+2325 

>member
-284 KMSDLMAGEG
+284 KMSDLISGEG

-357 RVRFRISLDESPM
+357 RVRFRISLEESPM

-388 DETYFP
+388 DETDFP
-394 EFCKVKEAD
+394 EFCKTKEAD

-410 REESYCDML
+410 REESYCDMF

-451 HFGDNNPMP
+451 HHGDNNPMP

-466 KMSFTYRFI
+466 KLSFTYRLI

-492 LGFIMEPICVIAK
+492 LGLIMEPICRIAK
-505 TFLNL
+505 TFLDL

-530 LCPIGTIFRTIGNL
+530 LCPIGSIFRALGNL
-544 FYAMV
+544 FNAMV

-572 LTKIAQCVLNKVKE
+572 LTTIAQCVLNKVKE

-601 RLKVITITSMNNNEL
+601 RLKVIQIKNMNNNEL
-616 VTCIENQ
+616 ITCIENQ

-646 PLWYRKITPK
+646 PLWYRKITSK
-656 KRFLFG
+656 KSFLFG

-690 LNMGTETVA
+690 LELGDRLTVA
-699 DIDTS
+699 DIDTGE
-704 QNVPITKPISIKS
+704 NVTINTPSNIQSKCGKS
-717 NCGKKCHEEKTTV
+717 GKKCHEEKTTV
-730 NVTKGL
+730 NVTNGL

-795 KYLESTTYNLPT
+795 KYLEPTTYNLPT
-807 DILFTDTIIQVDSE
+807 DVLFTDTIIQVDSE
-821 GKVVVNGSNDIV
+821 GKVVVNGNNDIV

-888 EYGVSLDDAKDITL
+888 EYGVSLDEAKAITKL
-902 LETVEGN
+902 DTIN
-909 VDSTPDTEKLTPDG
+909 DNPDSEPEEEKLTPDG
-923 FISFD
+923 FVSFD

-952 NKTGLKEYDLKFLYV
+952 KKNGLKEYDLKFLYT

-972 LMQDLMRKSGTT
+972 LMNGLMRRSGS
-984 CNYTKNYKL
+984 CNYTSNHNL

-1008 PFYYDSDNSLP
+1008 PFYYYKDNEDNYSLP

-1049 ENALEAESTIKY
+1049 ENASAAESAIKYEAE
-1061 KAQPNDWCATDSGYI
+1061 PNDWCATDSGYI

-1107 EDNIYFGNKTAY
+1107 EYDKIYFGNKKAY
-1119 TKHNNKDIPTG
+1119 GKHHNNKDIPTG
-1130 TKLVEYTI
+1130 TKQVEYTI
-1138 EDADGN
+1138 KDVNGN

-1211 IYSKYEEYGGYI
+1211 IYSKYVDYGGYI
-1223 TIDSIMNG
+1223 IIDNIVNS
-1231 ENPNGKYR
+1231 ENPKGKYR
-1239 VTVKTYK
+1239 VTVEAL
-1246 NLAELPNYSPNPVK
+1246 NDK
-1260 DANPQWPTCE
+1260 DLTGFKATCE
-1270 IRVNEQGSIT
+1270 IRVDEQGNITVYSIVNSKDAK
-1280 GYSNA
+1280 YV
-1285 QNRYAFKYDKSKFYI
+1285 FKFTPGKFYI

-1311 SITDISNPNCEKNY
+1311 TINEIIKLTNGDECGKNV
-1325 SSLTIRIADALPFKL
+1325 SKLTIRVADALPFKL

-1361 YENNN
+1361 YKYNN
-1366 PKKAPEITS
+1366 PKNEPDIKL
-1375 LGKAWTNLSNEG
+1375 LGYAWTHLSDKEN
-1387 YYDIT
+1387 YDIS
-1392 KLDEYDEIIE
+1392 KLDRYDEVRE
-1402 LEDEFKEIEKERNEL
+1402 LEEEVRELKEGRALE
-1417 IEVNK
+1417 
-1422 YTVKNGKV
+1422 
-1430 TIEYVVKNGKVTI
+1430 
-1443 EYVVK
+1443 
-1448 NDKVTIDYVVK
+1448 
-1459 NDKVTINDKEY
+1459 
-1470 PAVEGKVTIGG
+1470 
-1481 VEYPVVEGK
+1481 
-1490 VTIEY
+1490 
-1495 VVKNGEVTINGNT
+1495 
-1508 YTVKDGKVTI
+1508 
-1518 DSIEIDK
+1518 
-1525 KNEEIKEKKEEIKEK
+1525 EEIKTKETEVEAKKTEILDE
-1540 KEEIT
+1540 
-1545 KNFIASV
+1545 FIDSV
-1552 KDAFW
+1552 KKTFW
-1557 ITNAYNP
+1557 LTNVSEP
-1564 KEFIITVQTNKY
+1564 KDIIITVQTNRY
-1576 PIKYYLFYNEEESS
+1576 PIKYHFYYNEEESS
-1590 EIAGVNQL
+1590 EFAGVNQL
-1598 TDDNKNT
+1598 TEDHKNDYLVDDELAMSN
-1605 YLYDSDGNTAQIT
+1605 IT

-1627 KDNAVYGYGNG
+1627 KDNAVYGYGDG
-1638 RNSDKV
+1638 KDSGKV
-1644 VKDNISYGYDRTE
+1644 VNGNISYGYDRTV
-1657 GHGFDSKGKHRSK
+1657 GHGINNKGKHSGDFN
-1670 LEYIKKPYGI
+1670 YIKKPYGI
-1680 RIVNKDG
+1680 RIVDKDG
-1687 NGEKLPIIGNVN
+1687 DGEKLPIIGNVKTN
-1699 VKMGDKDERDETYF
+1699 MNGDGKKQEVYF
-1713 FFHFVDKI
+1713 FFHIIDKV

-1727 LAWSY
+1727 LVWSY
-1732 INNIP
+1732 VSNIP
-1737 YPPTNNENYMGK
+1737 YPPTNEEKYMGK

-1762 NGIPKEVSQFT
+1762 NGITNPQG
-1773 TPSVKYQ
+1773 Q
-1780 FETFTLGGIKNILVN
+1780 FEEFTLGGIENIQVR
-1795 TTNSEDD
+1795 TTNSEND
-1802 IPTIRYLCKV
+1802 IPTIRYLAK
-1812 NKTENG
+1812 N
-1818 EEISTASPYEY
+1818 YEY
-1829 REGFVTYK
+1829 IDIENVNTYP
-1837 KYGRN
+1837 KYGGDQH
-1842 YIAVRNRQDV
+1842 YIAVRNRQDT
-1852 LEINDSGNAFISET
+1852 LEILDNGNAYITET
-1866 IYGNMKISLSA
+1866 IYGNMKISLST

-1882 DKKITFKLDNDDN
+1882 DKKITFNLDNGDVMDD
-1895 EGNNKFYLFIEDN
+1895 NKFYLFIDDETYTYNN
-1908 KTDKSIST
+1908 KKIST
-1916 VYPLRYAQLT
+1916 SYPLRYAQLT

-1948 MGYDIP
+1948 LNYDIP

-1963 KDVKGYTPTDEK
+1963 KVVEGYTPTDEK
-1975 EDETD
+1975 EDTTD
-1980 EKAYSTTGVFK
+1980 TKAYSTTGVFK
-1991 YSDKLK
+1991 YSDELK

-2013 ISPLYDYRGKIGV
+2013 ISPLYDYRGEIKVKI
-2026 SIFMAE
+2026 FAAL
-2032 FETIVKETESSYNYV
+2032 FETISEDTVTESGYSYDRNV
-2047 ISNKLGIRIIV
+2047 KLGIQIIV
-2058 PQNTSDEAYS
+2058 PTNTSDKSYS

-2077 VSLLLDIAEGV
+2077 IALSFEYSESL
-2088 SIDEDVETD
+2088 SINEEAETD
-2097 ENKIAYFDINTGMAS
+2097 ENKRVYFDISNGMS
-2112 VLSQLLSNDIYFNM
+2112 NVLLQILSSDFYFSMN
-2126 YKKKFN
+2126 KKKFN
-2132 ITVTDVTNLPIEV
+2132 ITVTDITNLPIEV
-2145 DNKKR
+2145 VNKQR
-2150 EGNSLQNYYSVVWQ
+2150 ENVQKFYAVVWQ
-2164 LDENDIELPDNF
+2164 LNEEDVELPN
-2176 DLDKTF
+2176 DLEIETIS
-2182 YLKKGE
+2182 YLKVGE
-2188 KIINIIKNN
+2188 TIPNIIKDN
-2197 NLTVKQKNGYYSSLI
+2197 NLTIKDKEGYKYELI
-2212 KINVKGEIE
+2212 K
-2221 TLPDELSWTMPS
+2221 LPSNTPFKDGDKMEAK
-2233 ESIIITTRYTPTQFI
+2233 SIIITI
-2248 FKIGEH
+2248 S
-2254 GIWNNGDVGYKEGK
+2254 YK
-2268 VEIIDDENIKVTI
+2268 
-2281 DSTIT
+2281 
-2286 PVDGWKFTGW
+2286 
-2296 LYDGQT
+2296 
-2302 YDTLPIIFNE
+2302 PI
-2312 PIYLAE
+2312 
-2318 VKLEAQY
+2318 
-2325 ESV
+2325 

>member
-284 KMSDLMAGEG
+284 KMSDLVAGEG

-388 DETYFP
+388 DETDFP
-394 EFCKVKEAD
+394 EFCKTKEAD

-410 REESYCDML
+410 REESYCDMF

-451 HFGDNNPMP
+451 HHGDNNPMP

-466 KMSFTYRFI
+466 KLSFTYRLI

-492 LGFIMEPICVIAK
+492 LAAIMEPICLIAK
-505 TFLNL
+505 IFLDL

-530 LCPIGTIFRTIGNL
+530 LCPIGSIFKAIGKL
-544 FYAMV
+544 FSAMV

-563 INKIAFYPT
+563 INKIAFYPI
-572 LTKIAQCVLNKVKE
+572 LTDSIAQCVLNKVKE

-601 RLKVITITSMNNNEL
+601 RLKVIQIKNINNNEL
-616 VTCIENQ
+616 ITCIENQ

-656 KRFLFG
+656 KTFLFG

-690 LNMGTETVA
+690 LKLNDRLTVA
-699 DIDTS
+699 DIDTGE
-704 QNVPITKPISIKS
+704 NVTIKKPTSINS

-730 NVTKGL
+730 NVTNGL
-736 VLTKENMLGQTL
+736 ILTKENMLGQTL

-795 KYLESTTYNLPT
+795 KYLESTTYNMPT
-807 DILFTDTIIQVDSE
+807 DVLFTDTIIQVDSE
-821 GKVVVNGSNDIV
+821 GKVVVNGNNDIV

-849 SFDECGK
+849 SVSTGGDECGK

-888 EYGVSLDDAKDITL
+888 EYGVSLDEAKAITL
-902 LETVEGN
+902 LDTIN
-909 VDSTPDTEKLTPDG
+909 DNPDSEPDEEKLTPDG

-952 NKTGLKEYDLKFLYV
+952 KKNGLKEYDLKFLYT

-972 LMQDLMRKSGTT
+972 LMKDLMRTGGS
-984 CNYTKNYKL
+984 CNYISNYNL
-993 EYFSRDYYLFRMGNK
+993 EEFSRDYYLFRMGNK
-1008 PFYYDSDNSLP
+1008 PFYYDSGNSLP

-1032 AGKTAIEK
+1032 DGKTAIEK

-1049 ENALEAESTIKY
+1049 EDASATESAIRYEAE
-1061 KAQPNDWCATDSGYI
+1061 PNDWCSTDTGYI

-1090 LNSVSDGG
+1090 LNSVSNGNI
-1098 FSITVNEVN
+1098 SATVNKVN
-1107 EDNIYFGNKTAY
+1107 EDNVYFGNKKAY
-1119 TKHNNKDIPTG
+1119 GKHHNNEDIPTV

-1138 EDADGN
+1138 KDVNGN

-1165 NISTSQ
+1165 NITTTQ
-1171 INLSKQP
+1171 INLARQP
-1178 LSFTYSKVDNDI
+1178 LSFTYSKVDNDV
-1190 PNNQREDENGGN
+1190 PNNQREDENGDN

-1211 IYSKYEEYGGYI
+1211 IYAKYVDYGGYI
-1223 TIDSIMNG
+1223 IIDNIING
-1231 ENPNGKYR
+1231 ENPQGTYR
-1239 VTVKTYK
+1239 VTVEVL
-1246 NLAELPNYSPNPVK
+1246 NDK
-1260 DANPQWPTCE
+1260 DLTGFIATCE
-1270 IRVNEQGSIT
+1270 ISVDKQGNITEYSIVNT
-1280 GYSNA
+1280 KDA
-1285 QNRYAFKYDKSKFYI
+1285 KYAKYVFKLTPGKFYI

-1311 SITDISNPNCEKNY
+1311 TINEIIKLTNGDECGKNV
-1325 SSLTIRIADALPFKL
+1325 SKLTIRVADALPFKL

-1348 ALKDLNGDNWRIG
+1348 ALKGLNTKRWQIG
-1361 YENNN
+1361 YNNLNREND
-1366 PKKAPEITS
+1366 PDIDS
-1375 LGKAWTNLSNEG
+1375 LGYAWTHLSDKDN
-1387 YYDIT
+1387 YDIS
-1392 KLDEYDEIIE
+1392 KLDRYDEV
-1402 LEDEFKEIEKERNEL
+1402 REL
-1417 IEVNK
+1417 IEEK
-1422 YTVKNGKV
+1422 ASQED
-1430 TIEYVVKNGKVTI
+1430 ISQE
-1443 EYVVK
+1443 
-1448 NDKVTIDYVVK
+1448 D
-1459 NDKVTINDKEY
+1459 
-1470 PAVEGKVTIGG
+1470 
-1481 VEYPVVEGK
+1481 
-1490 VTIEY
+1490 
-1495 VVKNGEVTINGNT
+1495 
-1508 YTVKDGKVTI
+1508 
-1518 DSIEIDK
+1518 IDK
-1525 KNEEIKEKKEEIKEK
+1525 KEQEILDE
-1540 KEEIT
+1540 
-1545 KNFIASV
+1545 FIDSV
-1552 KDAFW
+1552 KKTFW
-1557 ITNAYNP
+1557 LTNVSEP
-1564 KEFIITVQTNKY
+1564 KDIIITVQTNRY
-1576 PIKYYLFYNEEESS
+1576 PIKYHFYYNEEESS
-1590 EIAGVNQL
+1590 EFAGVNQL
-1598 TDDNKNT
+1598 TEDHKNDYLVDDE
-1605 YLYDSDGNTAQIT
+1605 LAMSQIT

-1627 KDNAVYGYGNG
+1627 KDNAVYGYGDG
-1638 RNSDKV
+1638 KDSKKV
-1644 VKDNISYGYDRTE
+1644 VKDNISYGYDRTV
-1657 GHGFDSKGKHRSK
+1657 GHGINKNGKHSGDLK
-1670 LEYIKKPYGI
+1670 YIKKPYGI

-1687 NGEKLPIIGNVN
+1687 NGDKLPIIGNVKTN
-1699 VKMGDKDERDETYF
+1699 MNGDGKKQEVYF
-1713 FFHFVDKI
+1713 FFHIIDKV

-1727 LAWSY
+1727 LVWSY
-1732 INNIP
+1732 VSNIP
-1737 YPPTNNENYMGK
+1737 YPPTNEEKYMGK

-1762 NGIPKEVSQFT
+1762 NGILKEVSQST
-1773 TPSVKYQ
+1773 DPELKYQ
-1780 FETFTLGGIKNILVN
+1780 FEEFTLGGIENIQVS
-1795 TTNSEDD
+1795 TTPDTEND
-1802 IPTIRYLCKV
+1802 IPTIRYLSK
-1812 NKTENG
+1812 N
-1818 EEISTASPYEY
+1818 YEY
-1829 REGFVTYK
+1829 IDIENVNTYP
-1837 KYGRN
+1837 KYGGEQN
-1842 YIAVRNRQDV
+1842 YIAVRNRQDT
-1852 LEINDSGNAFISET
+1852 LGISDSGNAYVTET
-1866 IYGNMKISLSA
+1866 IYGNMKISLST

-1882 DKKITFKLDNDDN
+1882 DKKITFNLDNGDVMDD
-1895 EGNNKFYLFIEDN
+1895 NKFYLFIDDETYTYNN
-1908 KTDKSIST
+1908 KKIST
-1916 VYPLRYAQLT
+1916 SYPLRYAQLT

-1948 MGYDIP
+1948 LNYDIP
-1954 IEALYECAT
+1954 IEALYECTT
-1963 KDVKGYTPTDEK
+1963 KVVEGYTPTDEN
-1975 EDETD
+1975 EDTTD
-1980 EKAYSTTGVFK
+1980 DNDKAYSTTGVFK
-1991 YSDKLK
+1991 HSDKLK

-2013 ISPLYDYRGKIGV
+2013 ISPLYDYRGDIEV
-2026 SIFMAE
+2026 SIFAAL
-2032 FETIVKETESSYNYV
+2032 FETISTDTETESGYSYDRNA
-2047 ISNKLGIRIIV
+2047 KLGIRIIV
-2058 PQNTSDEAYS
+2058 PTDTSDNKYS

-2077 VSLLLDIAEGV
+2077 IALSFEYSESL
-2088 SIDEDVETD
+2088 SINEEAETD
-2097 ENKIAYFDINTGMAS
+2097 ENKRVYFDISNGMS
-2112 VLSQLLSNDIYFNM
+2112 NVLLQILSSDFYFSMN
-2126 YKKKFN
+2126 KKKFN

-2145 DNKKR
+2145 VNKQR
-2150 EGNSLQNYYSVVWQ
+2150 ENVQKFYAVVWQ
-2164 LDENDIELPDNF
+2164 LNEEDVELPN
-2176 DLDKTF
+2176 DLEIETIS
-2182 YLKKGE
+2182 YLKVGE
-2188 KIINIIKNN
+2188 TIPNIIKDN
-2197 NLTVKQKNGYYSSLI
+2197 NLTIKDKEGYKYELVK
-2212 KINVKGEIE
+2212 
-2221 TLPDELSWTMPS
+2221 LPSNEPFKDGDKMEAK
-2233 ESIIITTRYTPTQFI
+2233 SIIITI
-2248 FKIGEH
+2248 S
-2254 GIWNNGDVGYKEGK
+2254 YK
-2268 VEIIDDENIKVTI
+2268 
-2281 DSTIT
+2281 
-2286 PVDGWKFTGW
+2286 
-2296 LYDGQT
+2296 
-2302 YDTLPIIFNE
+2302 PI
-2312 PIYLAE
+2312 
-2318 VKLEAQY
+2318 
-2325 ESV
+2325 

>member
-388 DETYFP
+388 DETDFP
-394 EFCKVKEAD
+394 EFCKTKEAD

-410 REESYCDML
+410 REESYCDMF

-451 HFGDNNPMP
+451 HYGDNNPMP

-466 KMSFTYRFI
+466 KLSFTYRLI

-492 LGFIMEPICVIAK
+492 LGLIMEPICRIAK
-505 TFLNL
+505 TFLDL

-530 LCPIGTIFRTIGNL
+530 LCPIGSIFRALGNL
-544 FYAMV
+544 FNAMV

-572 LTKIAQCVLNKVKE
+572 LTKIAQCVLNKVKK
-586 DYVKKQNSN
+586 DYNEKQNSN

-601 RLKVITITSMNNNEL
+601 RLKVIQIKNINNNEL
-616 VTCIENQ
+616 ITCIENQ

-656 KRFLFG
+656 KTFLFG

-690 LNMGTETVA
+690 LKLGDRLTVA
-699 DIDTS
+699 DIDTGE
-704 QNVPITKPISIKS
+704 NVTINTPS
-717 NCGKKCHEEKTTV
+717 NIQSKCGKKCHEEKTTV
-730 NVTKGL
+730 NVTNGL

-756 EQTLANANNND
+756 EQPLANANNKD

-795 KYLESTTYNLPT
+795 KYLESTTYNMPT
-807 DILFTDTIIQVDSE
+807 DVLFTDTIIQVDSE
-821 GKVVVNGSNDIV
+821 GKVVVNGNNDIV

-849 SFDECGK
+849 SVSTGGDECGK

-888 EYGVSLDDAKDITL
+888 EYGVSLDEAKEITL
-902 LETVEGN
+902 LDKIN
-909 VDSTPDTEKLTPDG
+909 DNPDSEPEEEKLTPDG
-923 FISFD
+923 FVSFD

-952 NKTGLKEYDLKFLYV
+952 KKNGLKEYDLKFLYT

-972 LMQDLMRKSGTT
+972 LMNGLMRRSGS
-984 CNYTKNYKL
+984 CNYTSNHNL

-1008 PFYYDSDNSLP
+1008 PFYYYKDNEDNYSLP

-1049 ENALEAESTIKY
+1049 ENASAAESAIKYEAE
-1061 KAQPNDWCATDSGYI
+1061 PNDWCETDSGYI
-1076 LLDMSNIAKPYDII
+1076 LLDMSNIAKPYDIMI
-1090 LNSVSDGG
+1090 NSLTDG
-1098 FSITVNEVN
+1098 SIAIPTVNDGN
-1107 EDNIYFGNKTAY
+1107 EDKIYFGN
-1119 TKHNNKDIPTG
+1119 
-1130 TKLVEYTI
+1130 
-1138 EDADGN
+1138 
-1144 ETTATDLPNGKYEIT
+1144 LPNGKYEIT

-1165 NISTSQ
+1165 NITTTQ
-1171 INLSKQP
+1171 INLARQP

-1190 PNNQREDENGGN
+1190 PNNQREDENGGD
-1202 YLNESYLSK
+1202 YLIESYLSK
-1211 IYSKYEEYGGYI
+1211 INSKYVDYGGYI
-1223 TIDSIMNG
+1223 IIDNIVNG
-1231 ENPNGKYR
+1231 ENPEGKYR
-1239 VTVKTYK
+1239 VTVEVLNDKD
-1246 NLAELPNYSPNPVK
+1246 LANFGKV
-1260 DANPQWPTCE
+1260 TCE
-1270 IRVNEQGSIT
+1270 IEVDEQGNIARCSKVN
-1280 GYSNA
+1280 SE
-1285 QNRYAFKYDKSKFYI
+1285 YAKHAKYVFKFNVTDGKFYI

-1311 SITDISNPNCEKNY
+1311 TINEIIKLKNGDECGKNV
-1325 SSLTIRIADALPFKL
+1325 SKLTIRVADALPFKL

-1348 ALKDLNGDNWRIG
+1348 ALKNLNGKDWHIG
-1361 YENNN
+1361 YVSNN
-1366 PKKAPEITS
+1366 PVNDPDIDS
-1375 LGKAWTNLSNEG
+1375 LGDAWTNLSKEE

-1392 KLDEYDEIIE
+1392 KLDKYSEVRE
-1402 LEDEFKEIEKERNEL
+1402 LEEEVRELEEEVRELKEGHAL
-1417 IEVNK
+1417 
-1422 YTVKNGKV
+1422 
-1430 TIEYVVKNGKVTI
+1430 
-1443 EYVVK
+1443 
-1448 NDKVTIDYVVK
+1448 D
-1459 NDKVTINDKEY
+1459 
-1470 PAVEGKVTIGG
+1470 
-1481 VEYPVVEGK
+1481 
-1490 VTIEY
+1490 
-1495 VVKNGEVTINGNT
+1495 
-1508 YTVKDGKVTI
+1508 
-1518 DSIEIDK
+1518 
-1525 KNEEIKEKKEEIKEK
+1525 EEIKTKKTEVEAKKTEILED
-1540 KEEIT
+1540 
-1545 KNFIASV
+1545 FIASV
-1552 KDAFW
+1552 KETFW
-1557 ITNAYNP
+1557 LTNTSEP
-1564 KEFIITVQTNKY
+1564 KDIIITVQTNRY
-1576 PIKYYLFYNEEESS
+1576 PIKYHFYYNEEESS
-1590 EIAGVNQL
+1590 EFAGVNQL
-1598 TDDNKNT
+1598 NGDKKNGYLVDDE
-1605 YLYDSDGNTAQIT
+1605 LAMSQIT

-1627 KDNAVYGYGNG
+1627 KDNAVYGYGDG
-1638 RNSDKV
+1638 KNSGKV
-1644 VKDNISYGYDRTE
+1644 VKGNISYGYDRTV
-1657 GHGFDSKGKHRSK
+1657 GHGINKNGKHSGD

-1680 RIVNKDG
+1680 RIVDKDG
-1687 NGEKLPIIGNVN
+1687 DGEKLPIIGNVKTN
-1699 VKMGDKDERDETYF
+1699 MNGDGKKQEVYF
-1713 FFHFVDKI
+1713 FFHIIDKV

-1727 LAWSY
+1727 LVWSY
-1732 INNIP
+1732 VSNIP
-1737 YPPTNNENYMGK
+1737 YPPTNEEEYMGK

-1762 NGIPKEVSQFT
+1762 NGILKEVRQFT
-1773 TPSVKYQ
+1773 DPELKYQ
-1780 FETFTLGGIKNILVN
+1780 FEEFTLGGIENIQVS
-1795 TTNSEDD
+1795 TTPDTEND
-1802 IPTIRYLCKV
+1802 IPTIRYLAK
-1812 NKTENG
+1812 N
-1818 EEISTASPYEY
+1818 YEY
-1829 REGFVTYK
+1829 IDIENVNTYP
-1837 KYGRN
+1837 KYGGGQK
-1842 YIAVRNRQDV
+1842 YIAVRNRQDT
-1852 LEINDSGNAFISET
+1852 LEILDNGNAYITET
-1866 IYGNMKISLSA
+1866 IYGNMKISLST

-1882 DKKITFKLDNDDN
+1882 DKKITFNLDNGDVMDD
-1895 EGNNKFYLFIEDN
+1895 NKFYLFIDN
-1908 KTDKSIST
+1908 ETYTYNNKKIST
-1916 VYPLRYAQLT
+1916 SYPLRYAQLT

-1948 MGYDIP
+1948 LNYDIP
-1954 IEALYECAT
+1954 IEALYECT
-1963 KDVKGYTPTDEK
+1963 TNVVKGYTPTDEK

-1980 EKAYSTTGVFK
+1980 NKAYSTTGVFK
-1991 YSDKLK
+1991 NANNLK

-2013 ISPLYDYRGKIGV
+2013 ISPLYDYRGEIKVKI
-2026 SIFMAE
+2026 FAAL
-2032 FETIVKETESSYNYV
+2032 FETISKDTVTESSYSYDRNV
-2047 ISNKLGIRIIV
+2047 KLGIQIIV
-2058 PQNTSDEAYS
+2058 PTNTSDKSYS

-2077 VSLLLDIAEGV
+2077 IALSFEYSESL
-2088 SIDEDVETD
+2088 SINEEAETD
-2097 ENKIAYFDINTGMAS
+2097 ENKRVYFDISNGMS
-2112 VLSQLLSNDIYFNM
+2112 NVLLQILSSDFYFSMN
-2126 YKKKFN
+2126 KKKFN

-2145 DNKKR
+2145 VNKQR
-2150 EGNSLQNYYSVVWQ
+2150 ENVQKFYAVVWQ
-2164 LDENDIELPDNF
+2164 LNEEDVELPN
-2176 DLDKTF
+2176 DLEIETIS
-2182 YLKKGE
+2182 YLKEGE
-2188 KIINIIKNN
+2188 TIPNIIKDN
-2197 NLTVKQKNGYYSSLI
+2197 NLTIKDKEGYKYEGLVKLPSNTPFKNG
-2212 KINVKGEIE
+2212 
-2221 TLPDELSWTMPS
+2221 DTMPS
-2233 ESIIITTRYTPTQFI
+2233 ESIIITTS
-2248 FKIGEH
+2248 
-2254 GIWNNGDVGYKEGK
+2254 YK
-2268 VEIIDDENIKVTI
+2268 
-2281 DSTIT
+2281 
-2286 PVDGWKFTGW
+2286 
-2296 LYDGQT
+2296 
-2302 YDTLPIIFNE
+2302 PI
-2312 PIYLAE
+2312 
-2318 VKLEAQY
+2318 
-2325 ESV
+2325 

>member
-21 VAKIDLPLTQ
+21 VAKIDLQLTQ

-235 NGTDHIAIT
+235 NGTDHLAIT

-284 KMSDLMAGEG
+284 KMSDLISGEG

-377 CRFLVPNNPRM
+377 CCFLVPNNPRM
-388 DETYFP
+388 DETDFP
-394 EFCKVKEAD
+394 EFCKTKEAD

-410 REESYCDML
+410 REESYCDMF

-451 HFGDNNPMP
+451 HHGDNNPMP

-466 KMSFTYRFI
+466 KLSFTYRLI
-475 CVLMKIVIWLI
+475 CVLMKIVIWII
-486 ATINQI
+486 AAINQI
-492 LGFIMEPICVIAK
+492 LAAIMEPICLIAK
-505 TFLNL
+505 IFLDL

-530 LCPIGTIFRTIGNL
+530 LCPIGSIFKAIGKL
-544 FYAMV
+544 FSAMV

-563 INKIAFYPT
+563 INKIAFYPI
-572 LTKIAQCVLNKVKE
+572 LTDSIAQCILNKVKE

-601 RLKVITITSMNNNEL
+601 RLKVIQIKNINNNEL
-616 VTCIENQ
+616 ITCIENQ

-646 PLWYRKITPK
+646 PLWYRKITSK
-656 KRFLFG
+656 KTFLFG

-690 LNMGTETVA
+690 LELKGRLHVA
-699 DIDTS
+699 DIDTGE
-704 QNVPITKPISIKS
+704 NVTINTPSNIRS
-717 NCGKKCHEEKTTV
+717 NCGKKCHKETTTV
-730 NVTKGL
+730 NVTNGL
-736 VLTKENMLGQTL
+736 VLTKENMIGQPL

-756 EQTLANANNND
+756 EQTLANVNNKD

-795 KYLESTTYNLPT
+795 KYLEPTTYNMPT
-807 DILFTDTIIQVDSE
+807 DVLFTDTIIQVDSE
-821 GKVVVNGSNDIV
+821 GKVVVNGNNDIV

-849 SFDECGK
+849 SVSKGGDECGK

-888 EYGVSLDDAKDITL
+888 EYGVSLDEAKEITL
-902 LETVEGN
+902 LEDSQGN
-909 VDSTPDTEKLTPDG
+909 VDSEPNTERLTPDG

-952 NKTGLKEYDLKFLYV
+952 KKNGLKEYDLKFLYTE
-967 DNFDG
+967 NFDG
-972 LMQDLMRKSGTT
+972 LMKDLMRTGGS
-984 CNYTKNYKL
+984 CNYISNYNL
-993 EYFSRDYYLFRMGNK
+993 EEFSRDYYLFRMGNK
-1008 PFYYDSDNSLP
+1008 PFYYDSGNSLP

-1049 ENALEAESTIKY
+1049 EDASAAESAIRYEAE
-1061 KAQPNDWCATDSGYI
+1061 PNDWCSTDTGYI
-1076 LLDMSNIAKPYDII
+1076 LLDMSNITKPYSIMI
-1090 LNSVSDGG
+1090 NSLTDGN
-1098 FSITVNEVN
+1098 IAIPTVNDVN
-1107 EDNIYFGNKTAY
+1107 EDKIYFGNKKAY
-1119 TKHNNKDIPTG
+1119 GKHHNNEDIPNG
-1130 TKLVEYTI
+1130 VKIVEV
-1138 EDADGN
+1138 N
-1144 ETTATDLPNGKYEIT
+1144 LPNGKYEIT

-1165 NISTSQ
+1165 NITTTQ
-1171 INLSKQP
+1171 INLTRQP

-1211 IYSKYEEYGGYI
+1211 IYSKYVDYGGYI
-1223 TIDSIMNG
+1223 IIDNIVNG
-1231 ENPNGKYR
+1231 ENPKGKYR
-1239 VTVKTYK
+1239 VTVEVLNDKD
-1246 NLAELPNYSPNPVK
+1246 LANFGKV
-1260 DANPQWPTCE
+1260 TCE
-1270 IRVNEQGSIT
+1270 IKVDEQGNIT
-1280 GYSNA
+1280 GYSNV
-1285 QNRYAFKYDKSKFYI
+1285 NSEYAKHAKYVFKFTDGKFYI
-1300 IVPKGDVDYVV
+1300 IVPKGDVDYTVR
-1311 SITDISNPNCEKNY
+1311 ITDNSKPGCEKNTTL
-1325 SSLTIRIADALPFKL
+1325 LTIRVADALPFKL

-1348 ALKDLNGDNWRIG
+1348 ALKNLNGKDWHIG
-1361 YENNN
+1361 YGSNN
-1366 PKKAPEITS
+1366 PKNKPDIKL
-1375 LGKAWTNLSNEG
+1375 LGRAWTNLSKEE

-1392 KLDEYDEIIE
+1392 KLDRYSEVRE
-1402 LEDEFKEIEKERNEL
+1402 LEEEVRELKEGHALE
-1417 IEVNK
+1417 
-1422 YTVKNGKV
+1422 
-1430 TIEYVVKNGKVTI
+1430 
-1443 EYVVK
+1443 
-1448 NDKVTIDYVVK
+1448 
-1459 NDKVTINDKEY
+1459 
-1470 PAVEGKVTIGG
+1470 
-1481 VEYPVVEGK
+1481 
-1490 VTIEY
+1490 
-1495 VVKNGEVTINGNT
+1495 
-1508 YTVKDGKVTI
+1508 
-1518 DSIEIDK
+1518 
-1525 KNEEIKEKKEEIKEK
+1525 EEIKTKETEVEAKKTEILED
-1540 KEEIT
+1540 
-1545 KNFIASV
+1545 FIASV
-1552 KDAFW
+1552 KKTFW
-1557 ITNAYNP
+1557 LTNISEP
-1564 KEFIITVQTNKY
+1564 KDIIITVQTNKY
-1576 PIKYYLFYNEEESS
+1576 PIKYHFYYNEEESS
-1590 EIAGVNQL
+1590 EFAGVNQL
-1598 TDDNKNT
+1598 TEDHKNNYLVDDE
-1605 YLYDSDGNTAQIT
+1605 LAMSQIT

-1627 KDNAVYGYGNG
+1627 KDNAVYGYGDG
-1638 RNSDKV
+1638 KNSNKV
-1644 VKDNISYGYDRTE
+1644 VKDNISYGYDRTV
-1657 GHGFDSKGKHRSK
+1657 GHGINKKGKHRGDF
-1670 LEYIKKPYGI
+1670 EYIKKPYGI
-1680 RIVNKDG
+1680 RIVDKDG
-1687 NGEKLPIIGNVN
+1687 NGMKLPINGNVN
-1699 VKMGDKDERDETYF
+1699 VKMEKDSRNEAYF
-1713 FFHFVDKI
+1713 FFHIIDKV

-1727 LAWSY
+1727 LVWSY
-1732 INNIP
+1732 VSNIP
-1737 YPPTNNENYMGK
+1737 YPPTNNANYMGK

-1762 NGIPKEVSQFT
+1762 NGITNPQG
-1773 TPSVKYQ
+1773 Q
-1780 FETFTLGGIKNILVN
+1780 FEEFTLGGIENIQVK
-1795 TTNSEDD
+1795 TTGTEND
-1802 IPTIRYLCKV
+1802 IPTIRYLSKNYDYIENV
-1812 NKTENG
+1812 N
-1818 EEISTASPYEY
+1818 
-1829 REGFVTYK
+1829 TYPN
-1837 KYGRN
+1837 YGSGQN
-1842 YIAVRNRQDV
+1842 YIAVRNRQDT
-1852 LEINDSGNAFISET
+1852 LKILDNGNAYITEN
-1866 IYGNMKISLSA
+1866 IYGNMKISLST

-1882 DKKITFKLDNDDN
+1882 DKKIAFKLDNGDVMDD
-1895 EGNNKFYLFIEDN
+1895 NKFYLFIDN
-1908 KTDKSIST
+1908 ETYTYNNKKIST
-1916 VYPLRYAQLT
+1916 SYPLKYAQLT

-1948 MGYDIP
+1948 LNYDIP
-1954 IEALYECAT
+1954 IEALYECTT

-1980 EKAYSTTGVFK
+1980 NKAYSTTGVFK
-1991 YSDKLK
+1991 NANNLK
-1997 NKRFYVVAVT
+1997 NKKFYVVAVT

-2013 ISPLYDYRGKIGV
+2013 ISPLYDYRGKIAV

-2047 ISNKLGIRIIV
+2047 TNNKLGIRIIV
-2058 PQNTSDEAYS
+2058 PKNTSDEAYS

-2077 VSLLLDIAEGV
+2077 VALLLDIAEGL

-2097 ENKIAYFDINTGMAS
+2097 ENKIAYFDIDTAMAQ
-2112 VLSQLLSNDIYFNM
+2112 VLSQVLSNDFYFNM

-2132 ITVTDVTNLPIEV
+2132 ITVTDVTNLPIGV
-2145 DNKKR
+2145 DNKNR
-2150 EGNSLQNYYSVVWQ
+2150 EGNGLQNYYAVVWQ
-2164 LDENDIELPDNF
+2164 LDENDIELPDNLPDNF
-2176 DLDKTF
+2176 ELNKTF

-2197 NLTVKQKNGYYSSLI
+2197 NLTVRQKNGYYYSSLI

-2221 TLPDELSWTMPS
+2221 TLTDELSWTMS
-2233 ESIIITTRYTPTQFI
+2233 SNESFIITTSYTPTQFI

-2254 GIWNNGDVGYKEGK
+2254 GTWNNGDTDYKEGK
-2268 VEIIDDENIKVTI
+2268 VEIIDDKNIKVTI

-2286 PVDGWKFTGW
+2286 PAAGWKFTGW
-2296 LYDGQT
+2296 SYNGQIYNT
-2302 YDTLPIIFNE
+2302 SPIIFNE
-2312 PIYLAE
+2312 PIYLEKVELVAR
-2318 VKLEAQY
+2318 Y

>member
-91 ILYNFVSTQDSNY
+91 ILYNFVSTQDTNY

-207 TSTNLNS
+207 TSSNLNS

-388 DETYFP
+388 DETDFP
-394 EFCKVKEAD
+394 EFCKIKEAD

-410 REESYCDML
+410 REESYCDMF

-431 RLQKNKNTTNRK
+431 RLQKNKNSTNRK

-451 HFGDNNPMP
+451 YYGDNNPMP
-460 YNNLSI
+460 YNSLSI
-466 KMSFTYRFI
+466 KLSFTYRLI
-475 CVLMKIVIWLI
+475 CVIMKIVIWLI

-492 LGFIMEPICVIAK
+492 LALIMEP
-505 TFLNL
+505 
-510 AKIFCK
+510 
-516 TLCIKIPLLGRICP
+516 LCQ
-530 LCPIGTIFRTIGNL
+530 IGNL
-544 FYAMV
+544 FLSIKKGLCKISILGIKPLCWLGAPFGLLGNLFLSMV

-563 INKIAFYPT
+563 INKIAFYPI
-572 LTKIAQCVLNKVKE
+572 LTKISPCVLNKVKK
-586 DYVKKQNSN
+586 DYNEKQNST

-601 RLKVITITSMNNNEL
+601 RLKVITITSMDNNEL
-616 VTCIENQ
+616 ITCIENQ

-656 KRFLFG
+656 KSFLFG

-675 DSNFNLMVYQPCALK
+675 DRNFNLMVYQPCALK
-690 LNMGTETVA
+690 LKMGGSEKVK
-699 DIDTS
+699 DIVTGEEK
-704 QNVPITKPISIKS
+704 TIKTPNGIES

-730 NVTKGL
+730 NVTNGL

-756 EQTLANANNND
+756 EQTLANTNDKD

-807 DILFTDTIIQVDSE
+807 DVLFTDTVIQVDSE
-821 GKVVVNGSNDIV
+821 GNVVVNGNNDIV

-872 SIELEKKSCL
+872 SIELERKSCL

-888 EYGVSLDDAKDITL
+888 EYGVSLDEAKEITL
-902 LETVEGN
+902 L
-909 VDSTPDTEKLTPDG
+909 DSINNNPDSEPEEEKLTPDG
-923 FISFD
+923 FVSFD

-952 NKTGLKEYDLKFLYV
+952 KKNGLKEYDLKFLYT

-972 LMQDLMRKSGTT
+972 LMNGLMRRNGS
-984 CNYTKNYKL
+984 CNYVSNHSL

-1008 PFYYDSDNSLP
+1008 PFYYYKDNNNYSLP

-1049 ENALEAESTIKY
+1049 EDASAAESAIKYEAE
-1061 KAQPNDWCATDSGYI
+1061 PNDWCSTDTGYI
-1076 LLDMSNIAKPYDII
+1076 LLDMSNIAKPYSIMI
-1090 LNSVSDGG
+1090 NSLTDG
-1098 FSITVNEVN
+1098 SIAIPTVNDVN
-1107 EDNIYFGNKTAY
+1107 EDKIYFGNKKAY
-1119 TKHNNKDIPTG
+1119 EKHHNNEDIPNG
-1130 TKLVEYTI
+1130 VKIVEV
-1138 EDADGN
+1138 N
-1144 ETTATDLPNGKYEIT
+1144 LPNGKYEIT

-1165 NISTSQ
+1165 NIITTQ
-1171 INLSKQP
+1171 INLSKQS
-1178 LSFTYSKVDNDI
+1178 LSFTYSKVDNDV

-1202 YLNESYLSK
+1202 YLNEGYLNNINANYIK
-1211 IYSKYEEYGGYI
+1211 YGGYI
-1223 TIDSIMNG
+1223 VIDNIVNG
-1231 ENPNGKYR
+1231 ENPKGKYR
-1239 VTVKTYK
+1239 VTVEALNDLTGFE
-1246 NLAELPNYSPNPVK
+1246 A
-1260 DANPQWPTCE
+1260 TCE
-1270 IRVNEQGSIT
+1270 IRVDEQGNIT
-1280 GYSNA
+1280 GYGNA
-1285 QNRYAFKYDKSKFYI
+1285 NPKYIFKFTDGEFYI

-1311 SITDISNPNCEKNY
+1311 TINEMIKLANGDECEKNV
-1325 SSLTIRIADALPFKL
+1325 SKLTIRVADALPFKL
-1340 FVNDVDIS
+1340 FVNDVDVS
-1348 ALKDLNGDNWRIG
+1348 ALKDLNGSNWRIG

-1366 PKKAPEITS
+1366 PTKNPEISS
-1375 LGKAWTNLSNEG
+1375 LGQAWRNLSNAS

-1392 KLDEYDEIIE
+1392 KLDKYSEVRE
-1402 LEDEFKEIEKERNEL
+1402 LEEANASPTEIANKKKEILDE
-1417 IEVNK
+1417 
-1422 YTVKNGKV
+1422 
-1430 TIEYVVKNGKVTI
+1430 
-1443 EYVVK
+1443 
-1448 NDKVTIDYVVK
+1448 
-1459 NDKVTINDKEY
+1459 
-1470 PAVEGKVTIGG
+1470 
-1481 VEYPVVEGK
+1481 
-1490 VTIEY
+1490 
-1495 VVKNGEVTINGNT
+1495 
-1508 YTVKDGKVTI
+1508 
-1518 DSIEIDK
+1518 
-1525 KNEEIKEKKEEIKEK
+1525 
-1540 KEEIT
+1540 
-1545 KNFIASV
+1545 FIASV
-1552 KDAFW
+1552 KETFW
-1557 ITNAYNP
+1557 LTNTSDP
-1564 KEFIITVQTNKY
+1564 KDIIITVQTNKY
-1576 PIKYYLFYNEEESS
+1576 PIKYHFHYNEEESS
-1590 EIAGVNQL
+1590 EIQGVNQL
-1598 TDDNKNT
+1598 TDEYKNDYRFDEDLAT
-1605 YLYDSDGNTAQIT
+1605 SQIT

-1627 KDNAVYGYGNG
+1627 KDNAFYGYGDG
-1638 RNSDKV
+1638 KNSNKV
-1644 VKDNISYGYDRTE
+1644 IKDSISYGYDRTV
-1657 GHGFDSKGKHRSK
+1657 GHGIDEKGRHRSDLK
-1670 LEYIKKPYGI
+1670 FIKKPYGI

-1687 NGEKLPIIGNVN
+1687 DGEKLPIIGNVKTN
-1699 VKMGDKDERDETYF
+1699 MDGDGKKQEVYF
-1713 FFHFVDKI
+1713 FFHIIDKV

-1732 INNIP
+1732 VNNIP
-1737 YPPTNNENYMGK
+1737 YPEHNDKSYAGK

-1754 GLCTGIIY
+1754 GLCTGIIH
-1762 NGIPKEVSQFT
+1762 NGITNADK
-1773 TPSVKYQ
+1773 Q
-1780 FETFTLGGIKNILVN
+1780 FEEFTLGGIENIQVM
-1795 TTNSEDD
+1795 TTNGEDE
-1802 IPTIRYLCKV
+1802 IPTIRYLDK
-1812 NKTENG
+1812 
-1818 EEISTASPYEY
+1818 IYEY
-1829 REGFVTYK
+1829 EGNANTYPN
-1837 KYGRN
+1837 YGGRQK
-1842 YIAVRNRQDV
+1842 YIAVRNRQDT
-1852 LEINDSGNAFISET
+1852 LEINDSGNAYISET
-1866 IYGNMKISLSA
+1866 VYGNMKISLSKV
-1877 IEKDG
+1877 EDS
-1882 DKKITFKLDNDDN
+1882 KITFRLDNGDN
-1895 EGNNKFYLFIEDN
+1895 TDNNKYYLIEDA
-1908 KTDKSIST
+1908 TAA
-1916 VYPLRYAQLT
+1916 YPL
-1926 EITDKNNKN
+1926 KNVLLSGNLWKYKN
-1935 ISLWTFNGESYGI
+1935 GIDYGI
-1948 MGYDIP
+1948 MSYNIP
-1954 IEALYECAT
+1954 IETLYERAT
-1963 KDVKGYTPTDEK
+1963 NALKGYTPTDEK
-1975 EDETD
+1975 PDTID
-1980 EKAYSTTGVFK
+1980 GKAYSTNGVFTF
-1991 YSDKLK
+1991 
-1997 NKRFYVVAVT
+1997 NKDDRKFYVIAVT

-2013 ISPLYDYRGKIGV
+2013 ISPLYDYKEITV
-2026 SIFMAE
+2026 QPILAE
-2032 FETIVKETESSYNYV
+2032 LNTIVDNGDGTYGNTIDYKMGIKVNNGNYYV
-2047 ISNKLGIRIIV
+2047 DYYQSNIALLFKLSE
-2058 PQNTSDEAYS
+2058 Q
-2068 YYIDKYPSN
+2068 
-2077 VSLLLDIAEGV
+2077 LF
-2088 SIDEDVETD
+2088 IDEEAELSPTTGD
-2097 ENKIAYFDINTGMAS
+2097 KIAYFNIDSTIYE
-2112 VLSQLLSNDIYFNM
+2112 QLKTYFSSSFFFKM
-2126 YKKKFN
+2126 IKKKFN
-2132 ITVTDVTNLPIEV
+2132 ITVTDITNLPLKTKLE
-2145 DNKKR
+2145 DGKKETR
-2150 EGNSLQNYYSVVWQ
+2150 YAVIWQ
-2164 LDENDIELPDNF
+2164 LNDAEMSDDFEENN
-2176 DLDKTF
+2176 DLTY
-2182 YLKKGE
+2182 YLQEGDT
-2188 KIINIIKNN
+2188 IPNIFNN
-2197 NLTVKQKNGYYSSLI
+2197 GVTANNKNGYHYNGLI
-2212 KINVKGEIE
+2212 K
-2221 TLPDELSWTMPS
+2221 LPSNTSFKDGDTMPS
-2233 ESIIITTRYTPTQFI
+2233 ESIIITTSYTPTKFI
-2248 FKIGEH
+2248 FKVGAH
-2254 GIWNNGDVGYKEGK
+2254 GTWDGLSDKTDREGTATINGDTISVS
-2268 VEIIDDENIKVTI
+2268 IDTVK
-2281 DSTIT
+2281 
-2286 PVDGWKFTGW
+2286 PLDGWKFTGW
-2296 LYDGQT
+2296 SYNGQIYNT
-2302 YDTLPIIFNE
+2302 SPIIFNE
-2312 PIYLAE
+2312 PIYLE
-2318 VKLEAQY
+2318 KVELVAQY

>member
-388 DETYFP
+388 DETDFP
-394 EFCKVKEAD
+394 EFCKTKEAD

-410 REESYCDML
+410 REESYCDMF

-451 HFGDNNPMP
+451 HYGDNNPMP

-466 KMSFTYRFI
+466 KLSFTYRLI
-475 CVLMKIVIWLI
+475 CVLMKIVIWII
-486 ATINQI
+486 ATINQV
-492 LGFIMEPICVIAK
+492 LALVMEPICQ
-505 TFLNL
+505 
-510 AKIFCK
+510 
-516 TLCIKIPLLGRICP
+516 
-530 LCPIGTIFRTIGNL
+530 IGNL
-544 FYAMV
+544 FLSIKKGLCKISILGIKPLCWLGAPFGALGNLFLAMV

-563 INKIAFYPT
+563 INKIAFYPI
-572 LTKIAQCVLNKVKE
+572 LAKIAPCVLNKVKK
-586 DYVKKQNSN
+586 DYNEKQNST

-601 RLKVITITSMNNNEL
+601 RLKIITITSMNNNEL
-616 VTCIENQ
+616 ITCIENQ

-656 KRFLFG
+656 KSFLFG

-675 DSNFNLMVYQPCALK
+675 DRNFNLMVYQPCALK
-690 LNMGTETVA
+690 MNMGSETVA
-699 DIDTS
+699 DIDTG
-704 QNVPITKPISIKS
+704 QNVTIKKPTRIDPNQK
-717 NCGKKCHEEKTTV
+717 CGKKCHKETTTV
-730 NVTKGL
+730 NVTNGL
-736 VLTKENMLGQTL
+736 VLTKENMIGQPL

-756 EQTLANANNND
+756 EQTLTNVNNKD

-795 KYLESTTYNLPT
+795 KYLESTTYNMPT
-807 DILFTDTIIQVDSE
+807 DVLFTDTIIQVDSE
-821 GKVVVNGSNDIV
+821 GKVVVNGNNDIV

-849 SFDECGK
+849 SVSTGGDECGK

-888 EYGVSLDDAKDITL
+888 EYGVSLDEAKAITL
-902 LETVEGN
+902 LDTIN
-909 VDSTPDTEKLTPDG
+909 DNPDSEPDEEKLTPDG

-952 NKTGLKEYDLKFLYV
+952 KKNGLKEYDLKFLYT

-972 LMQDLMRKSGTT
+972 LMKDLMRTGGS
-984 CNYTKNYKL
+984 CNYISNYNL
-993 EYFSRDYYLFRMGNK
+993 EEFSRDYYLFRMGNK
-1008 PFYYDSDNSLP
+1008 PFYYDSGNSLP

-1049 ENALEAESTIKY
+1049 EDASATESAIRYEAE
-1061 KAQPNDWCATDSGYI
+1061 PNDWCSTDTGYI

-1090 LNSVSDGG
+1090 LNSVSNGNI
-1098 FSITVNEVN
+1098 SATVNKVN
-1107 EDNIYFGNKTAY
+1107 EDNVYFGNKKAY
-1119 TKHNNKDIPTG
+1119 GKHHNNEDIPTG

-1138 EDADGN
+1138 KDVNGN

-1165 NISTSQ
+1165 NITTTQ
-1171 INLSKQP
+1171 INLARQP
-1178 LSFTYSKVDNDI
+1178 LRFTYSKVDNDV

-1211 IYSKYEEYGGYI
+1211 IYAKYVDYGGYI
-1223 TIDSIMNG
+1223 IIDNIING
-1231 ENPNGKYR
+1231 ENPKGNYQ
-1239 VTVKTYK
+1239 VTVQVLNDKD
-1246 NLAELPNYSPNPVK
+1246 LAKFGEV
-1260 DANPQWPTCE
+1260 TCA
-1270 IRVNEQGSIT
+1270 IKVDEQGNIK
-1280 GYSNA
+1280 GYSNV
-1285 QNRYAFKYDKSKFYI
+1285 NTEYAKHAKYVFKFTAGTFYI

-1311 SITDISNPNCEKNY
+1311 TINEIIKLTNGDECGKNV
-1325 SSLTIRIADALPFKL
+1325 SKLTIRVADALPFKL

-1348 ALKDLNGDNWRIG
+1348 ALKGLNTERWQIG
-1361 YENNN
+1361 YKKHN
-1366 PKKAPEITS
+1366 PLNDPDIDS
-1375 LGKAWTNLSNEG
+1375 LGYAWTHLSDKDN
-1387 YYDIT
+1387 YDIS
-1392 KLDEYDEIIE
+1392 KLDRYDEVRE
-1402 LEDEFKEIEKERNEL
+1402 LEEDEDINNKKKEILDE
-1417 IEVNK
+1417 
-1422 YTVKNGKV
+1422 
-1430 TIEYVVKNGKVTI
+1430 
-1443 EYVVK
+1443 
-1448 NDKVTIDYVVK
+1448 
-1459 NDKVTINDKEY
+1459 
-1470 PAVEGKVTIGG
+1470 
-1481 VEYPVVEGK
+1481 
-1490 VTIEY
+1490 
-1495 VVKNGEVTINGNT
+1495 
-1508 YTVKDGKVTI
+1508 
-1518 DSIEIDK
+1518 
-1525 KNEEIKEKKEEIKEK
+1525 
-1540 KEEIT
+1540 
-1545 KNFIASV
+1545 FIASV
-1552 KDAFW
+1552 KETFW
-1557 ITNAYNP
+1557 LTNTSDP
-1564 KEFIITVQTNKY
+1564 KDIIITVQTNKY
-1576 PIKYYLFYNEEESS
+1576 PIKYHFYYNEEESS
-1590 EIAGVNQL
+1590 EIQGVNQL
-1598 TDDNKNT
+1598 TEEYKNG
-1605 YLYDSDGNTAQIT
+1605 YRFDEDLAMSQIT

-1627 KDNAVYGYGNG
+1627 KDNAFYGYGDGKNA
-1638 RNSDKV
+1638 DKV
-1644 VKDNISYGYDRTE
+1644 TKGNISYGYDRIE
-1657 GHGFDSKGKHRSK
+1657 GHGIDGKGRHRGDFNF
-1670 LEYIKKPYGI
+1670 IKKPYGI

-1687 NGEKLPIIGNVN
+1687 NGDKLPIIGNAN
-1699 VKMGDKDERDETYF
+1699 VRMSNDGKRNETYF
-1713 FFHFVDKI
+1713 FFHIIDKV

-1732 INNIP
+1732 VNNIP
-1737 YPPTNNENYMGK
+1737 YPQINTNYEGK
-1749 FINMN
+1749 FINMY
-1754 GLCTGIIY
+1754 GLCTGIIH
-1762 NGIPKEVSQFT
+1762 NGIL
-1773 TPSVKYQ
+1773 PSGNRQ
-1780 FETFTLGGIKNILVN
+1780 FEEFTLGGIENIQVT
-1795 TTNSEDD
+1795 TTNGEDD
-1802 IPTIRYLCKV
+1802 IPTVRYLDK
-1812 NKTENG
+1812 
-1818 EEISTASPYEY
+1818 IYEY
-1829 REGFVTYK
+1829 EENANIYPN
-1837 KYGRN
+1837 YGGGQK
-1842 YIAVRNRQDV
+1842 YIAVRNRQDT
-1852 LEINDSGNAFISET
+1852 LEINDSGNAYISET
-1866 IYGNMKISLSA
+1866 VYGNMKISLSKV
-1877 IEKDG
+1877 EDG
-1882 DKKITFKLDNDDN
+1882 KITFRLDNGDN
-1895 EGNNKFYLFIEDN
+1895 TDNNKYYLIEDA
-1908 KTDKSIST
+1908 TAA
-1916 VYPLRYAQLT
+1916 YPL
-1926 EITDKNNKN
+1926 KNVLLSDNLWKYKN
-1935 ISLWTFNGESYGI
+1935 GVDYGI
-1948 MGYDIP
+1948 MNYNIP
-1954 IEALYECAT
+1954 IETLYERAT
-1963 KDVKGYTPTDEK
+1963 NSLKGYTPTDEK
-1975 EDETD
+1975 PDAID
-1980 EKAYSTTGVFK
+1980 DKKAYSTNGVFTFN
-1991 YSDKLK
+1991 
-1997 NKRFYVVAVT
+1997 NKDRKFYVVAVT

-2013 ISPLYDYRGKIGV
+2013 ISPLYDYKEVTVQPIL
-2026 SIFMAE
+2026 AE
-2032 FETIVKETESSYNYV
+2032 LNTIVDNGDGTYGNTIDYKMGIKIKNGVYYV
-2047 ISNKLGIRIIV
+2047 
-2058 PQNTSDEAYS
+2058 D
-2068 YYIDKYPSN
+2068 YYQSN
-2077 VSLLLDIAEGV
+2077 VALLFKLSEQLF
-2088 SIDEDVETD
+2088 IDEEAELTPS
-2097 ENKIAYFDINTGMAS
+2097 TGEKL
-2112 VLSQLLSNDIYFNM
+2112 VYFNIDSTM
-2126 YKKKFN
+2126 YEQLKTYFSSSFFFKMIKKKFN
-2132 ITVTDVTNLPIEV
+2132 ITVTDITNLPLKTKLE
-2145 DNKKR
+2145 DGKKETR
-2150 EGNSLQNYYSVVWQ
+2150 YAVIWQ
-2164 LDENDIELPDNF
+2164 LDNAEMSDDFGENN
-2176 DLDKTF
+2176 DLTY
-2182 YLKKGE
+2182 YLQEGDR
-2188 KIINIIKNN
+2188 IPNIFNN
-2197 NLTVKQKNGYYSSLI
+2197 GVTASNKNGYHYNGLI
-2212 KINVKGEIE
+2212 K
-2221 TLPDELSWTMPS
+2221 LPSNAPFTDGDTMTT
-2233 ESIIITTRYTPTQFI
+2233 ESIIITTSYTPTKFI
-2248 FKIGEH
+2248 FKVGDH
-2254 GIWNNGDVGYKEGK
+2254 GTWDGLSDKTDREGTATINGDTISVS
-2268 VEIIDDENIKVTI
+2268 IDAVKPSE
-2281 DSTIT
+2281 
-2286 PVDGWKFTGW
+2286 GWKFTGW
-2296 LYDGQT
+2296 SYNGQIYNT
-2302 YDTLPIIFNE
+2302 SPIIFNE
-2312 PIYLAE
+2312 PIYLEE
-2318 VKLEAQY
+2318 VKLEARY

>member
-86 TVNQR
+86 TINQR
-91 ILYNFVSTQDSNY
+91 ILYNFVSPQDSNY

-214 LSQLYSQDKG
+214 LCQLYSQDKG

-388 DETYFP
+388 DETDFP
-394 EFCKVKEAD
+394 EFCKTKEAD

-410 REESYCDML
+410 REESYCDMF

-451 HFGDNNPMP
+451 HHGDNNPMP

-466 KMSFTYRFI
+466 KLSFTYRLI

-492 LGFIMEPICVIAK
+492 LGLIMEPICRIAK
-505 TFLNL
+505 TFLDL

-530 LCPIGTIFRTIGNL
+530 LCPIGSIFRALGNL
-544 FYAMV
+544 FNAMV

-572 LTKIAQCVLNKVKE
+572 LTKIAQCVLNKVKK
-586 DYVKKQNSN
+586 DYNKKQNSN

-601 RLKVITITSMNNNEL
+601 RLKVITITSMDNNEL
-616 VTCIENQ
+616 ITCIENQ

-656 KRFLFG
+656 KSFLFG

-690 LNMGTETVA
+690 LKLGDRLTVA
-699 DIDTS
+699 DIDTGE
-704 QNVPITKPISIKS
+704 NVTINTPS
-717 NCGKKCHEEKTTV
+717 NIQSKCGKKCHKETTTV
-730 NVTKGL
+730 NVTNGL
-736 VLTKENMLGQTL
+736 VLTKENMIGQPL

-756 EQTLANANNND
+756 EQTLANVNNKD

-795 KYLESTTYNLPT
+795 KYLEPTTYNMPT
-807 DILFTDTIIQVDSE
+807 DVLFTDTIIQVDSE
-821 GKVVVNGSNDIV
+821 GKVVVNGNNDIV

-872 SIELEKKSCL
+872 NIELEKKSCL

-888 EYGVSLDDAKDITL
+888 EYGVSLDEAKAITL
-902 LETVEGN
+902 LDTIN
-909 VDSTPDTEKLTPDG
+909 DNPDSEPDEEKLTPDG

-952 NKTGLKEYDLKFLYV
+952 KKNGLKEYDLKFLYT

-972 LMQDLMRKSGTT
+972 LMNGLMRRSGS
-984 CNYTKNYKL
+984 CNYTSNHNL

-1008 PFYYDSDNSLP
+1008 PFYYYKDNVDNYSLP
-1019 RYENSFYFYFGIK
+1019 RYENSFYFYFGVK

-1049 ENALEAESTIKY
+1049 EDASAAESAIRYEAE
-1061 KAQPNDWCATDSGYI
+1061 PNDWCSTDSGYI
-1076 LLDMSNIAKPYDII
+1076 LLDMSNIAKPYSIMI
-1090 LNSVSDGG
+1090 NSLTDG
-1098 FSITVNEVN
+1098 SIAIPTVNDVN
-1107 EDNIYFGNKTAY
+1107 EDKIYFGNKKAY
-1119 TKHNNKDIPTG
+1119 GKHHNNEDIPNG
-1130 TKLVEYTI
+1130 VKIVEV
-1138 EDADGN
+1138 N
-1144 ETTATDLPNGKYEIT
+1144 LPNGKYEIT

-1165 NISTSQ
+1165 NITTTQ
-1171 INLSKQP
+1171 INLARQP

-1190 PNNQREDENGGN
+1190 PNNQREDENGGD

-1211 IYSKYEEYGGYI
+1211 INSKYVDYGGYI
-1223 TIDSIMNG
+1223 IIDNIVNG
-1231 ENPNGKYR
+1231 ENPKGKYW
-1239 VTVKTYK
+1239 VTVKVLNDK
-1246 NLAELPNYSPNPVK
+1246 DLAGFVE
-1260 DANPQWPTCE
+1260 ATCE
-1270 IRVNEQGSIT
+1270 IKVDEQGNIT
-1280 GYSNA
+1280 GYSNVNPKDA
-1285 QNRYAFKYDKSKFYI
+1285 KYAKYVFKFKDGKFYI
-1300 IVPKGDVDYVV
+1300 IVPKGDVDYTVR
-1311 SITDISNPNCEKNY
+1311 ITDNSNPVCTKNTTL
-1325 SSLTIRIADALPFKL
+1325 LTIRVADALPFKL

-1348 ALKDLNGDNWRIG
+1348 ALKGLNTERWQIG
-1361 YENNN
+1361 YKKHN
-1366 PKKAPEITS
+1366 PVNDPEIGS
-1375 LGKAWTNLSNEG
+1375 LGYAWTHLSDKEN
-1387 YYDIT
+1387 YDIS
-1392 KLDEYDEIIE
+1392 KLDRYDEV
-1402 LEDEFKEIEKERNEL
+1402 REL
-1417 IEVNK
+1417 IEEK
-1422 YTVKNGKV
+1422 ASQ
-1430 TIEYVVKNGKVTI
+1430 E
-1443 EYVVK
+1443 
-1448 NDKVTIDYVVK
+1448 D
-1459 NDKVTINDKEY
+1459 
-1470 PAVEGKVTIGG
+1470 
-1481 VEYPVVEGK
+1481 
-1490 VTIEY
+1490 
-1495 VVKNGEVTINGNT
+1495 
-1508 YTVKDGKVTI
+1508 
-1518 DSIEIDK
+1518 IDK
-1525 KNEEIKEKKEEIKEK
+1525 KEQEILDE
-1540 KEEIT
+1540 
-1545 KNFIASV
+1545 FIDSV
-1552 KDAFW
+1552 KKTFW
-1557 ITNAYNP
+1557 LTNVSEP
-1564 KEFIITVQTNKY
+1564 KDIIITVQTNRY
-1576 PIKYYLFYNEEESS
+1576 PIKYHFYYNEEESS
-1590 EIAGVNQL
+1590 EFAGVNQL
-1598 TDDNKNT
+1598 TDDHKNG
-1605 YLYDSDGNTAQIT
+1605 YLVDDELAMSQIT

-1627 KDNAVYGYGNG
+1627 KDNAVYGYGDG
-1638 RNSDKV
+1638 KNSGKV
-1644 VKDNISYGYDRTE
+1644 VKGNISYGYDRTV
-1657 GHGFDSKGKHRSK
+1657 GHGINKKGKHSGNFN
-1670 LEYIKKPYGI
+1670 YIKKPYGI
-1680 RIVNKDG
+1680 RIVDKDG
-1687 NGEKLPIIGNVN
+1687 NGMKLPINGNVN
-1699 VKMGDKDERDETYF
+1699 VKMKKDSRNEAYF
-1713 FFHFVDKI
+1713 FFHIIDKA

-1727 LAWSY
+1727 LVWSY
-1732 INNIP
+1732 VSNIP
-1737 YPPTNNENYMGK
+1737 YPPTNNKNYMGK

-1762 NGIPKEVSQFT
+1762 NGITNPQG
-1773 TPSVKYQ
+1773 Q
-1780 FETFTLGGIKNILVN
+1780 FEEFTLGGIENIQVR
-1795 TTNSEDD
+1795 TTNSEND
-1802 IPTIRYLCKV
+1802 IPTIRYLDRNYDYIENV
-1812 NKTENG
+1812 N
-1818 EEISTASPYEY
+1818 
-1829 REGFVTYK
+1829 TYPN
-1837 KYGRN
+1837 YGGGQK
-1842 YIAVRNRQDV
+1842 YIAVRNRQDT
-1852 LEINDSGNAFISET
+1852 LEILDNGNAYITET
-1866 IYGNMKISLSA
+1866 IYGNMKISLST

-1882 DKKITFKLDNDDN
+1882 DKKITFNLDNGDVMDD
-1895 EGNNKFYLFIEDN
+1895 NKFYLFIDN
-1908 KTDKSIST
+1908 ETYTYNNKKIST
-1916 VYPLRYAQLT
+1916 SYPLKYAQLNET
-1926 EITDKNNKN
+1926 GVWGFNKN
-1935 ISLWTFNGESYGI
+1935 LSSYGI
-1948 MGYDIP
+1948 LNYDIP
-1954 IEALYECAT
+1954 IEALYECTT
-1963 KDVKGYTPTDEK
+1963 KEVNGYTPTDEK
-1975 EDETD
+1975 EDTTD
-1980 EKAYSTTGVFK
+1980 KKAYSTTGVFK
-1991 YSDKLK
+1991 HSDKLK

-2013 ISPLYDYRGKIGV
+2013 ISPLYDYRGKIEV
-2026 SIFMAE
+2026 SIFMAL
-2032 FETIVKETESSYNYV
+2032 FETISTDTETESGYSYDRNA
-2047 ISNKLGIRIIV
+2047 KLGIRIII
-2058 PQNTSDEAYS
+2058 PTNTSDDKYS

-2077 VSLLLDIAEGV
+2077 IALSFEYSELL
-2088 SIDEDVETD
+2088 SINEEAETD
-2097 ENKIAYFDINTGMAS
+2097 ENKRVYFDISNEMAN
-2112 VLSQLLSNDIYFNM
+2112 VLLQILANDIYFGIF
-2126 YKKKFN
+2126 KKKFN

-2150 EGNSLQNYYSVVWQ
+2150 ENVQKFYAVVWQ
-2164 LDENDIELPDNF
+2164 LNEEDVELTDDNLEIE
-2176 DLDKTF
+2176 TIF
-2182 YLKKGE
+2182 YLREGE
-2188 KIINIIKNN
+2188 TITDITTDGKIKIKD
-2197 NLTVKQKNGYYSSLI
+2197 KNGYHYNGLI
-2212 KINVKGEIE
+2212 K
-2221 TLPDELSWTMPS
+2221 LPSNDPFKDGDKMEK
-2233 ESIIITTRYTPTQFI
+2233 ESIIITTSYTPTKFI
-2248 FKIGEH
+2248 FNLYYCGSWQD
-2254 GIWNNGDVGYKEGK
+2254 GSSGSREGN
-2268 VEIIDDENIKVTI
+2268 VEIIDDKNIRVTI
-2281 DSTIT
+2281 DSTFNVET
-2286 PVDGWKFTGW
+2286 GYKFTGW
-2296 LYDGQT
+2296 SYNGQIYNT
-2302 YDTLPIIFNE
+2302 SPIIFNE
-2312 PIYLAE
+2312 PIYLE
-2318 VKLEAQY
+2318 KVELVAQY

>member
-284 KMSDLMAGEG
+284 KMSDLISGEG

-357 RVRFRISLDESPM
+357 RVRFRISLEESPM

-388 DETYFP
+388 DETDFP
-394 EFCKVKEAD
+394 EFCKTKEAD

-410 REESYCDML
+410 REESYCDMF

-451 HFGDNNPMP
+451 HHGDNNPMP

-466 KMSFTYRFI
+466 KLSFTYRLI
-475 CVLMKIVIWLI
+475 CILMKIVIWII

-492 LGFIMEPICVIAK
+492 LGLIMEPICRIAK
-505 TFLNL
+505 TFLDL

-516 TLCIKIPLLGRICP
+516 TLCIKIPFLGKICP
-530 LCPIGTIFRTIGNL
+530 LCPIGSIFRALGNL
-544 FYAMV
+544 FNAMV

-572 LTKIAQCVLNKVKE
+572 LTTIAQCVLNKVKK
-586 DYVKKQNSN
+586 DYNKKQNSN

-601 RLKVITITSMNNNEL
+601 RLKVIQIKNMNNNEL
-616 VTCIENQ
+616 ITCIENQ

-656 KRFLFG
+656 KTFLFG

-690 LNMGTETVA
+690 LKLGGRLTVA
-699 DIDTS
+699 DIDTGD
-704 QNVPITKPISIKS
+704 NVTINTPSNIKS
-717 NCGKKCHEEKTTV
+717 ECGKSGKKCHEEKTTV
-730 NVTKGL
+730 NVTNGL
-736 VLTKENMLGQTL
+736 VLTKENMIGQPL

-756 EQTLANANNND
+756 EQTLANVNNKD

-795 KYLESTTYNLPT
+795 KYLESTTYNMPT
-807 DILFTDTIIQVDSE
+807 DVLFTDTIIQVDSE
-821 GKVVVNGSNDIV
+821 GKVVVNGNNDIV
-833 YEQFTEATGC
+833 YQQFTEATGC

-849 SFDECGK
+849 SVSTGGDECGK

-872 SIELEKKSCL
+872 SIELERKSCL

-888 EYGVSLDDAKDITL
+888 EYGVSLDEAKEITL
-902 LETVEGN
+902 LDTIN
-909 VDSTPDTEKLTPDG
+909 DNPDSEPDEEKLTPDG

-952 NKTGLKEYDLKFLYV
+952 KKNGLKEYDLKFLYTE
-967 DNFDG
+967 NFDG
-972 LMQDLMRKSGTT
+972 LMKDLMRHGGS
-984 CNYTKNYKL
+984 CNYTSNHNL

-1008 PFYYDSDNSLP
+1008 PFYYDSENSLP

-1049 ENALEAESTIKY
+1049 ENASAAESAIRYEAK
-1061 KAQPNDWCATDSGYI
+1061 PNDWCSTDTGYI

-1090 LNSVSDGG
+1090 LNSVSNGNI
-1098 FSITVNEVN
+1098 SATVNKVN
-1107 EDNIYFGNKTAY
+1107 EDNVYFGNKTAY

-1138 EDADGN
+1138 KDANGN

-1190 PNNQREDENGGN
+1190 PNNQREDENGGY

-1211 IYSKYEEYGGYI
+1211 IYSKYVDYGGYI
-1223 TIDSIMNG
+1223 IIDNIVNG
-1231 ENPNGKYR
+1231 ENPKGKYR
-1239 VTVKTYK
+1239 VTVQVLNDKD
-1246 NLAELPNYSPNPVK
+1246 LAKFGEV
-1260 DANPQWPTCE
+1260 TCE
-1270 IRVNEQGSIT
+1270 IKVDEQGNIT

-1285 QNRYAFKYDKSKFYI
+1285 NSKYVKHAKYVFKFTDGKFYI
-1300 IVPKGDVDYVV
+1300 IVPKGDVDYTVR
-1311 SITDISNPNCEKNY
+1311 ITDNSKPGCEKNTTL
-1325 SSLTIRIADALPFKL
+1325 LTIRVADALPFKL

-1348 ALKDLNGDNWRIG
+1348 ALKGLNTERWQIG
-1361 YENNN
+1361 YKNHN
-1366 PKKAPEITS
+1366 PLNDPEIGS
-1375 LGKAWTNLSNEG
+1375 LGSAWTNLSDKDN
-1387 YYDIT
+1387 YDIT
-1392 KLDEYDEIIE
+1392 KLDRYEEV
-1402 LEDEFKEIEKERNEL
+1402 REL
-1417 IEVNK
+1417 IEEK
-1422 YTVKNGKV
+1422 ASQ
-1430 TIEYVVKNGKVTI
+1430 E
-1443 EYVVK
+1443 
-1448 NDKVTIDYVVK
+1448 D
-1459 NDKVTINDKEY
+1459 
-1470 PAVEGKVTIGG
+1470 
-1481 VEYPVVEGK
+1481 
-1490 VTIEY
+1490 
-1495 VVKNGEVTINGNT
+1495 
-1508 YTVKDGKVTI
+1508 
-1518 DSIEIDK
+1518 IDK
-1525 KNEEIKEKKEEIKEK
+1525 KKQEILDE
-1540 KEEIT
+1540 
-1545 KNFIASV
+1545 FIDSV
-1552 KDAFW
+1552 KKTFW
-1557 ITNAYNP
+1557 LTNVSEP
-1564 KEFIITVQTNKY
+1564 KDIIITVQTNRY
-1576 PIKYYLFYNEEESS
+1576 PIKYHFYYNEEESS
-1590 EIAGVNQL
+1590 EFAGVNQL
-1598 TDDNKNT
+1598 TEDHKNDYLVDDELAK
-1605 YLYDSDGNTAQIT
+1605 SQIT

-1627 KDNAVYGYGNG
+1627 KDNAVYGYGDG
-1638 RNSDKV
+1638 KNSKDREKV
-1644 VKDNISYGYDRTE
+1644 VNGNISYGYDRTV
-1657 GHGFDSKGKHRSK
+1657 GHGINNKGKHSGDLK
-1670 LEYIKKPYGI
+1670 YIKKPYGI
-1680 RIVNKDG
+1680 RIVDKDG
-1687 NGEKLPIIGNVN
+1687 NGMKLPIIGNVN
-1699 VKMGDKDERDETYF
+1699 VKMNKDSRNEVYF
-1713 FFHFVDKI
+1713 FFHIIDKV

-1727 LAWSY
+1727 LVWSY
-1732 INNIP
+1732 VSNIP
-1737 YPPTNNENYMGK
+1737 YPPTNKKDYMGK

-1762 NGIPKEVSQFT
+1762 NGITNPQC
-1773 TPSVKYQ
+1773 Q
-1780 FETFTLGGIKNILVN
+1780 FEEFTLGGIENIQVK
-1795 TTNSEDD
+1795 TTGTEND
-1802 IPTIRYLCKV
+1802 IPTIRYLAKNYDYIENV
-1812 NKTENG
+1812 NTYPNYGG
-1818 EEISTASPYEY
+1818 EQ
-1829 REGFVTYK
+1829 
-1837 KYGRN
+1837 N
-1842 YIAVRNRQDV
+1842 YIAVRNRQDT
-1852 LEINDSGNAFISET
+1852 LEILDNGNAYITET
-1866 IYGNMKISLSA
+1866 IYGNMKISLST

-1882 DKKITFKLDNDDN
+1882 DKKITFNLDNGDVMDD
-1895 EGNNKFYLFIEDN
+1895 NKFYLFIDN
-1908 KTDKSIST
+1908 KTYTYNNKKIST
-1916 VYPLRYAQLT
+1916 SYPLRFAQLNET
-1926 EITDKNNKN
+1926 GVWGFNKN
-1935 ISLWTFNGESYGI
+1935 LSSYGI
-1948 MGYDIP
+1948 LNYDIP
-1954 IEALYECAT
+1954 IEALYECTA
-1963 KDVKGYTPTDEK
+1963 KDVYGYTPTDEN
-1975 EDETD
+1975 EDTTD
-1980 EKAYSTTGVFK
+1980 KKAYSTTGVFK
-1991 YSDKLK
+1991 RSDKLK

-2013 ISPLYDYRGKIGV
+2013 ISPLYDYRGEIKVKI
-2026 SIFMAE
+2026 FAAL
-2032 FETIVKETESSYNYV
+2032 FETISEDTVTESGYSYDRNV
-2047 ISNKLGIRIIV
+2047 KLGIQIIV
-2058 PQNTSDEAYS
+2058 PTNTSDESYS

-2077 VSLLLDIAEGV
+2077 VALSFKYSESS
-2088 SIDEDVETD
+2088 SIDEEAETD
-2097 ENKIAYFDINTGMAS
+2097 ENKRVYFDISNGMS
-2112 VLSQLLSNDIYFNM
+2112 NVLLQILSSDFYFNM

-2145 DNKKR
+2145 VNKQR
-2150 EGNSLQNYYSVVWQ
+2150 ENVQKFYAVVWQ
-2164 LDENDIELPDNF
+2164 LNKEDVELPN
-2176 DLDKTF
+2176 DLEIETIS
-2182 YLKKGE
+2182 YLKEGE
-2188 KIINIIKNN
+2188 TIPDIIKDN
-2197 NLTVKQKNGYYSSLI
+2197 NLTIKDKEGYKYELVK
-2212 KINVKGEIE
+2212 
-2221 TLPDELSWTMPS
+2221 LPSNTPFKDGDKMEAK
-2233 ESIIITTRYTPTQFI
+2233 SIIITI
-2248 FKIGEH
+2248 S
-2254 GIWNNGDVGYKEGK
+2254 YK
-2268 VEIIDDENIKVTI
+2268 
-2281 DSTIT
+2281 
-2286 PVDGWKFTGW
+2286 
-2296 LYDGQT
+2296 
-2302 YDTLPIIFNE
+2302 PI
-2312 PIYLAE
+2312 
-2318 VKLEAQY
+2318 
-2325 ESV
+2325 

>member
-91 ILYNFVSTQDSNY
+91 ILYNFVSTQDTNY

-254 EPTCIFIGSIVT
+254 EPTCVFIGSIVT

-388 DETYFP
+388 DETDFP
-394 EFCKVKEAD
+394 EFCKTKEAD

-410 REESYCDML
+410 REESYCDMF

-466 KMSFTYRFI
+466 KLSFTYRLI
-475 CVLMKIVIWLI
+475 CVLMKIVIWFI

-492 LGFIMEPICVIAK
+492 LALIMEPICLIA
-505 TFLNL
+505 TIFLDL

-530 LCPIGTIFRTIGNL
+530 LCPIGTIFRKIGNL

-563 INKIAFYPT
+563 INKIAFYP
-572 LTKIAQCVLNKVKE
+572 LLNDDIADCVLNKVKK
-586 DYVKKQNSN
+586 DYNEKQNST

-601 RLKVITITSMNNNEL
+601 RLKPLTIKNMNNNEL
-616 VTCIENQ
+616 ITCIENK

-656 KRFLFG
+656 KSFLFG

-675 DSNFNLMVYQPCALK
+675 DRNFNLMVYQPCALK
-690 LNMGTETVA
+690 LKMDSKNVV
-699 DIDTS
+699 DIDTGK
-704 QNVPITKPISIKS
+704 NVQIDIPLSITSE
-717 NCGKKCHEEKTTV
+717 CGKDGTKCHEEKTTV
-730 NVTKGL
+730 NVTNGL

-756 EQTLANANNND
+756 EQPLANANNKD

-795 KYLESTTYNLPT
+795 KNLESTTYNMPT
-807 DILFTDTIIQVDSE
+807 DILFTDTVIQVDSE
-821 GKVVVNGSNDIV
+821 GKVVVNGNNDIV

-872 SIELEKKSCL
+872 SIELERKSCL

-888 EYGVSLDDAKDITL
+888 EYGVSLDEAKEITL
-902 LETVEGN
+902 LNTIDDN
-909 VDSTPDTEKLTPDG
+909 PDSEPEEEKLTPDG
-923 FISFD
+923 FVSFD

-952 NKTGLKEYDLKFLYV
+952 KKNGLKEYDLKYLYT

-972 LMQDLMRKSGTT
+972 LMNGLMRHSGS
-984 CNYTKNYKL
+984 CNYTLNHNL

-1008 PFYYDSDNSLP
+1008 PFYYYKDNEDNYSLP

-1040 FNSQFFATC
+1040 FNSQFFASC
-1049 ENALEAESTIKY
+1049 ENASTAESTIKY
-1061 KAQPNDWCATDSGYI
+1061 EVEPNDWCSTDTGYI

-1090 LNSVSDGG
+1090 LNSVSNGNI
-1098 FSITVNEVN
+1098 SATVNEAN
-1107 EDNIYFGNKTAY
+1107 EDNVYFGNKTAY
-1119 TKHNNKDIPTG
+1119 AKHNNKDIPTG

-1138 EDADGN
+1138 IDADGN

-1190 PNNQREDENGGN
+1190 PNNQRKDENGGN
-1202 YLNESYLSK
+1202 YLNKDYLK
-1211 IYSKYEEYGGYI
+1211 NINAKYIKYGGYI
-1223 TIDSIMNG
+1223 VIDNIVNG
-1231 ENPNGKYR
+1231 ENPKGEYR
-1239 VTVKTYK
+1239 VTVEAL
-1246 NLAELPNYSPNPVK
+1246 NDK
-1260 DANPQWPTCE
+1260 DLTGFKATCE
-1270 IRVNEQGSIT
+1270 IRVNKQGAIT

-1285 QNRYAFKYDKSKFYI
+1285 QNQYAFKYKDGKFYI

-1311 SITDISNPNCEKNY
+1311 TINEIIKLTNRDECGKNV
-1325 SSLTIRIADALPFKL
+1325 SKLTIRVADALPFKL

-1361 YENNN
+1361 YKKNN
-1366 PKKAPEITS
+1366 PKNEPEIDS
-1375 LGKAWTNLSNEG
+1375 LGKAWTNLSKEE

-1392 KLDEYDEIIE
+1392 KLDKYSEVRE
-1402 LEDEFKEIEKERNEL
+1402 LEEANASTEEIANKKKEILKE
-1417 IEVNK
+1417 
-1422 YTVKNGKV
+1422 
-1430 TIEYVVKNGKVTI
+1430 
-1443 EYVVK
+1443 
-1448 NDKVTIDYVVK
+1448 
-1459 NDKVTINDKEY
+1459 
-1470 PAVEGKVTIGG
+1470 
-1481 VEYPVVEGK
+1481 
-1490 VTIEY
+1490 
-1495 VVKNGEVTINGNT
+1495 
-1508 YTVKDGKVTI
+1508 
-1518 DSIEIDK
+1518 
-1525 KNEEIKEKKEEIKEK
+1525 
-1540 KEEIT
+1540 
-1545 KNFIASV
+1545 FIASV
-1552 KDAFW
+1552 KETFW
-1557 ITNAYNP
+1557 LTNTSDP
-1564 KEFIITVQTNKY
+1564 KDIIITVQTNKY
-1576 PIKYYLFYNEEESS
+1576 PIKYHFYYNEEESS
-1590 EIAGVNQL
+1590 EFPSVNQL
-1598 TDDNKNT
+1598 TVEYMNDYRFDEKLAT
-1605 YLYDSDGNTAQIT
+1605 SEIT

-1627 KDNAVYGYGNG
+1627 KDNAFYGYGSK
-1638 RNSDKV
+1638 SDKV
-1644 VKDNISYGYDRTE
+1644 VKGNISYGYDRTV
-1657 GHGFDSKGKHRSK
+1657 GHGINEKGKHING
-1670 LEYIKKPYGI
+1670 LNFIKKPYGI

-1687 NGEKLPIIGNVN
+1687 DGEKLPIIGNVKTN
-1699 VKMGDKDERDETYF
+1699 MNGDGKKQEVYF
-1713 FFHFVDKI
+1713 FFHIIDKV

-1727 LAWSY
+1727 LVWSY

-1737 YPPTNNENYMGK
+1737 YPEHDNKSYAGK

-1754 GLCTGIIY
+1754 GLCTGVIH
-1762 NGIPKEVSQFT
+1762 NGIL
-1773 TPSVKYQ
+1773 PSDNKQ
-1780 FETFTLGGIKNILVN
+1780 FEEFTLGGIKDIQVN
-1795 TTNSEDD
+1795 TTNGEDE
-1802 IPTIRYLCKV
+1802 IPTIRHLDK
-1812 NKTENG
+1812 
-1818 EEISTASPYEY
+1818 IYEY
-1829 REGFVTYK
+1829 KEGVNTYPN
-1837 KYGRN
+1837 YGGEQK
-1842 YIAVRNRQDV
+1842 YIAVRNRQDT
-1852 LEINDSGNAFISET
+1852 LGISDSGNAYVTET
-1866 IYGNMKISLSA
+1866 VYGNMKISLSK
-1877 IEKDG
+1877 IEDG
-1882 DKKITFKLDNDDN
+1882 KITFSLGNDDN
-1895 EGNNKFYLFIEDN
+1895 TDNNKYYLIED
-1908 KTDKSIST
+1908 TST
-1916 VYPLRYAQLT
+1916 AYPL
-1926 EITDKNNKN
+1926 KNVLLNN
-1935 ISLWTFNGESYGI
+1935 NLWKYKDGADYGI
-1948 MGYDIP
+1948 MNYNITV
-1954 IEALYECAT
+1954 EKLYTYAT
-1963 KDVKGYTPTDEK
+1963 GNIKGYTPTDENP
-1975 EDETD
+1975 DATD
-1980 EKAYSTTGVFK
+1980 DKAYSTNGVFTFN
-1991 YSDKLK
+1991 K
-1997 NKRFYVVAVT
+1997 NDRKFYVIAVT

-2013 ISPLYDYRGKIGV
+2013 ISPLYDYKEITV
-2026 SIFMAE
+2026 QPILAE
-2032 FETIVKETESSYNYV
+2032 LNTIVDNGDGTYGNTIDYKMGIKVNKGNYYV
-2047 ISNKLGIRIIV
+2047 
-2058 PQNTSDEAYS
+2058 DY
-2068 YYIDKYPSN
+2068 YPSN
-2077 VSLLLDIAEGV
+2077 IALLFKISELLF
-2088 SIDEDVETD
+2088 IDEEEELSPTTG
-2097 ENKIAYFDINTGMAS
+2097 NKIVYFNIDSTMYE
-2112 VLSQLLSNDIYFNM
+2112 QLKIYFSSDFLFKM
-2126 YKKKFN
+2126 IKKRFN
-2132 ITVTDVTNLPIEV
+2132 ITVTDITNLPLKTKIV
-2145 DNKKR
+2145 YDNKTSKQTR
-2150 EGNSLQNYYSVVWQ
+2150 YAVIWQ
-2164 LDENDIELPDNF
+2164 LNDNDVEMSDDFEENN
-2176 DLDKTF
+2176 DLTY
-2182 YLKKGE
+2182 YLQAGDV
-2188 KIINIIKNN
+2188 IPNIFNN
-2197 NLTVKQKNGYYSSLI
+2197 GVTAGKKNGYHYNGLI
-2212 KINVKGEIE
+2212 K
-2221 TLPDELSWTMPS
+2221 LPSNTPFKDGDRMPS
-2233 ESIIITTRYTPTQFI
+2233 ESIIITTSYTPTKFI
-2248 FKIGEH
+2248 FKVGAH
-2254 GIWNNGDVGYKEGK
+2254 GTWDGLSDKTDREGTATINEDTIS
-2268 VEIIDDENIKVTI
+2268 VSIDAVKP
-2281 DSTIT
+2281 S
-2286 PVDGWKFTGW
+2286 DGWKFIGW
-2296 LYDGQT
+2296 SYNGQIYNT
-2302 YDTLPIIFNE
+2302 SPIIFNE
-2312 PIYLAE
+2312 PIYDVEKVEL
-2318 VKLEAQY
+2318 VAQY
-2325 ESV
+2325 EER

>member
-277 TGTDNVG
+277 TGTENVG
-284 KMSDLMAGEG
+284 KMSDLISGEG

-394 EFCKVKEAD
+394 EFCKTKEAD

-410 REESYCDML
+410 REESYCDMF

-451 HFGDNNPMP
+451 HYGDNNPMP

-466 KMSFTYRFI
+466 KLSFTYRLI
-475 CVLMKIVIWLI
+475 CILMKIVIWLI

-492 LGFIMEPICVIAK
+492 LAAIMEPICQIAK
-505 TFLNL
+505 IFLDL
-510 AKIFCK
+510 AKIFCNK
-516 TLCIKIPLLGRICP
+516 LCIKIPFLGKICP
-530 LCPIGTIFRTIGNL
+530 LCPIGSIFKLIGNL
-544 FYAMV
+544 FSAMV

-563 INKIAFYPT
+563 INKIVFYPI
-572 LTKIAQCVLNKVKE
+572 LTDSIAPCVLSKAKRDFIKE
-586 DYVKKQNSN
+586 QNSN

-601 RLKVITITSMNNNEL
+601 RFQVIPIKKMNNNEL
-616 VTCIENQ
+616 ITCIENQ

-656 KRFLFG
+656 KSFLFG

-675 DSNFNLMVYQPCALK
+675 DRNFNLMVYQPCALK
-690 LNMGTETVA
+690 LKLGDRLTVA
-699 DIDTS
+699 DIDTGE
-704 QNVPITKPISIKS
+704 NVTINTPSSLNDKFD
-717 NCGKKCHEEKTTV
+717 CGKKCHKETTTV
-730 NVTKGL
+730 NVTNGL
-736 VLTKENMLGQTL
+736 VLTKENMIGQSL

-756 EQTLANANNND
+756 EQALANVNNKD

-795 KYLESTTYNLPT
+795 KYLEPTTYNMPT

-821 GKVVVNGSNDIV
+821 GKVVVNGNNDIV

-856 MGKDTDSGL
+856 MGKSTDSGL

-888 EYGVSLDDAKDITL
+888 EYGVSLDEAKEITL
-902 LETVEGN
+902 LEDSQGN
-909 VDSTPDTEKLTPDG
+909 VDSEPKTERLTPDG

-952 NKTGLKEYDLKFLYV
+952 KKNGLKEYDLKFLYTE
-967 DNFDG
+967 NFDG
-972 LMQDLMRKSGTT
+972 LMNGLMRRSGS
-984 CNYTKNYKL
+984 CNYTSNHNL

-1008 PFYYDSDNSLP
+1008 PFYYDSGNSLP

-1049 ENALEAESTIKY
+1049 ENASAAESAIRYEAK
-1061 KAQPNDWCATDSGYI
+1061 PNDWCSTDTGYI
-1076 LLDMSNIAKPYDII
+1076 LLDMSNIAKPYSIMI
-1090 LNSVSDGG
+1090 NSLTDG
-1098 FSITVNEVN
+1098 SIAIPTVNDVN
-1107 EDNIYFGNKTAY
+1107 EDKIYFGNKKAY
-1119 TKHNNKDIPTG
+1119 GKHHNNEDIPNG
-1130 TKLVEYTI
+1130 VKIVEV
-1138 EDADGN
+1138 N
-1144 ETTATDLPNGKYEIT
+1144 LPNGKYEIT

-1165 NISTSQ
+1165 NITTTQ
-1171 INLSKQP
+1171 INLSRQP

-1211 IYSKYEEYGGYI
+1211 INSKYVDYGGYI
-1223 TIDSIMNG
+1223 IIDNIING
-1231 ENPNGKYR
+1231 ENPKGKYR
-1239 VTVKTYK
+1239 VIVKVLNDK
-1246 NLAELPNYSPNPVK
+1246 DLADFGEV
-1260 DANPQWPTCE
+1260 TCK
-1270 IRVNEQGSIT
+1270 IKVDEQGNIT
-1280 GYSNA
+1280 GYSNVNSEDVKHA
-1285 QNRYAFKYDKSKFYI
+1285 KYVFKFTDGKFYI
-1300 IVPKGDVDYVV
+1300 IVPKGDVDYTVR
-1311 SITDISNPNCEKNY
+1311 ITDNSNPVCEKNTTL
-1325 SSLTIRIADALPFKL
+1325 LTIRVADALPFKL

-1348 ALKDLNGDNWRIG
+1348 ALKGLNTERWQIG
-1361 YENNN
+1361 YKKHN
-1366 PKKAPEITS
+1366 PVNDPEIGS
-1375 LGKAWTNLSNEG
+1375 LGSAWTHLSDKDN
-1387 YYDIT
+1387 YDIS
-1392 KLDEYDEIIE
+1392 KLDRYDEV
-1402 LEDEFKEIEKERNEL
+1402 REL
-1417 IEVNK
+1417 IEEK
-1422 YTVKNGKV
+1422 ASQ
-1430 TIEYVVKNGKVTI
+1430 E
-1443 EYVVK
+1443 
-1448 NDKVTIDYVVK
+1448 D
-1459 NDKVTINDKEY
+1459 
-1470 PAVEGKVTIGG
+1470 
-1481 VEYPVVEGK
+1481 
-1490 VTIEY
+1490 
-1495 VVKNGEVTINGNT
+1495 
-1508 YTVKDGKVTI
+1508 
-1518 DSIEIDK
+1518 IDK
-1525 KNEEIKEKKEEIKEK
+1525 KEQEILDE
-1540 KEEIT
+1540 
-1545 KNFIASV
+1545 FIDSV
-1552 KDAFW
+1552 KKTFW
-1557 ITNAYNP
+1557 LTNISEP
-1564 KEFIITVQTNKY
+1564 KDIIITVQTNRY
-1576 PIKYYLFYNEEESS
+1576 PIKYHFYYNEEESS
-1590 EIAGVNQL
+1590 EFAGVNQL
-1598 TDDNKNT
+1598 TDDHKND
-1605 YLYDSDGNTAQIT
+1605 YLVDDELAMLQIT

-1627 KDNAVYGYGNG
+1627 KDNAVYGYGDG
-1638 RNSDKV
+1638 KNSNKV
-1644 VKDNISYGYDRTE
+1644 VKGDISYGYDRTV
-1657 GHGFDSKGKHRSK
+1657 GHGINKKGKHSGNFN
-1670 LEYIKKPYGI
+1670 YIKKPYGI
-1680 RIVNKDG
+1680 RIVDKDG
-1687 NGEKLPIIGNVN
+1687 NGMKLPINGNVN
-1699 VKMGDKDERDETYF
+1699 VKMKKDSRNEAYF
-1713 FFHFVDKI
+1713 FFHIIDKA

-1727 LAWSY
+1727 LVWSY
-1732 INNIP
+1732 VSNIP
-1737 YPPTNNENYMGK
+1737 YPPTNNKNYMGK

-1762 NGIPKEVSQFT
+1762 NGIT
-1773 TPSVKYQ
+1773 NAHGQ
-1780 FETFTLGGIKNILVN
+1780 FEEFTLGDIENIQVR
-1795 TTNSEDD
+1795 TTNSEND
-1802 IPTIRYLCKV
+1802 IPTIRYLTK
-1812 NKTENG
+1812 N
-1818 EEISTASPYEY
+1818 YEY
-1829 REGFVTYK
+1829 IDIENVNTYP
-1837 KYGRN
+1837 KYGGDQH
-1842 YIAVRNRQDV
+1842 YIAVRNRQDT
-1852 LEINDSGNAFISET
+1852 LDILDNGNAYITET
-1866 IYGNMKISLSA
+1866 IYGNMKISLST

-1882 DKKITFKLDNDDN
+1882 DKKITFNLDNGDVMDD
-1895 EGNNKFYLFIEDN
+1895 NKFYLFIDN
-1908 KTDKSIST
+1908 ETYTYNNKKIST
-1916 VYPLRYAQLT
+1916 SYPLRFAQLNET
-1926 EITDKNNKN
+1926 GVWEFNKDL
-1935 ISLWTFNGESYGI
+1935 SSYGI
-1948 MGYDIP
+1948 LNYDIP
-1954 IEALYECAT
+1954 IEALYECTT
-1963 KDVKGYTPTDEK
+1963 KVVKGYTPTDEK
-1975 EDETD
+1975 EDTTD
-1980 EKAYSTTGVFK
+1980 TKAYSTTGVFK
-1991 YSDKLK
+1991 HSDKLK

-2013 ISPLYDYRGKIGV
+2013 ISPLYDYRGEIKVKI
-2026 SIFMAE
+2026 FAAL
-2032 FETIVKETESSYNYV
+2032 FETIFTDTGTESGYSYDRNV
-2047 ISNKLGIRIIV
+2047 KLGIQIIV
-2058 PQNTSDEAYS
+2058 PTNTSDESYS

-2077 VSLLLDIAEGV
+2077 IALSFEYSESL
-2088 SIDEDVETD
+2088 SINEEAETD
-2097 ENKIAYFDINTGMAS
+2097 ENKRVYFDISNGMS
-2112 VLSQLLSNDIYFNM
+2112 NVLLQILANDIYFAM

-2145 DNKKR
+2145 VNKQR
-2150 EGNSLQNYYSVVWQ
+2150 ENVQKFYAVVWQ
-2164 LDENDIELPDNF
+2164 LNEEDVELTDDNLEIE
-2176 DLDKTF
+2176 TIF
-2182 YLKKGE
+2182 YLREGE
-2188 KIINIIKNN
+2188 TITDITTDGKIKIKD
-2197 NLTVKQKNGYYSSLI
+2197 KNGYHYNGLI
-2212 KINVKGEIE
+2212 K
-2221 TLPDELSWTMPS
+2221 LPSNAPFTDGDTMTT
-2233 ESIIITTRYTPTQFI
+2233 ESIIITTSYTPTKFI
-2248 FKIGEH
+2248 FKVGAH
-2254 GIWNNGDVGYKEGK
+2254 GTWDGVSDKTDREGTT
-2268 VEIIDDENIKVTI
+2268 IINDDTI
-2281 DSTIT
+2281 SVSIDTVKPS
-2286 PVDGWKFTGW
+2286 DGWKFTGW
-2296 LYDGQT
+2296 FYNGQVYNT
-2302 YDTLPIIFNE
+2302 SPIIFNE
-2312 PIYLAE
+2312 PIYLE
-2318 VKLEAQY
+2318 KVELVAQY

>member
-235 NGTDHIAIT
+235 NGTNHIAIT

-284 KMSDLMAGEG
+284 KMSDLISGEG

-357 RVRFRISLDESPM
+357 RVRFRISLEESPM

-388 DETYFP
+388 DETDFP
-394 EFCKVKEAD
+394 EFCKTKEAD

-410 REESYCDML
+410 REESYCDMF

-451 HFGDNNPMP
+451 HHGDNNPMP

-466 KMSFTYRFI
+466 KLSFTYRLI

-492 LGFIMEPICVIAK
+492 LGLIMEPICRIAK
-505 TFLNL
+505 TFLDL

-530 LCPIGTIFRTIGNL
+530 LCPIGSIFRALGNL
-544 FYAMV
+544 FNAMV

-572 LTKIAQCVLNKVKE
+572 LTTIAQCVLNKVKK
-586 DYVKKQNSN
+586 DYNKKQNSN

-601 RLKVITITSMNNNEL
+601 RLKVIQIKNMNNNEL
-616 VTCIENQ
+616 ITCIENQ

-656 KRFLFG
+656 KTFLFG

-690 LNMGTETVA
+690 LKLGGRLTVA
-699 DIDTS
+699 DIDTGE
-704 QNVPITKPISIKS
+704 NVTIHTPNEIKS
-717 NCGKKCHEEKTTV
+717 DCGKSGKKCHEEKTTV
-730 NVTKGL
+730 NVTNGL
-736 VLTKENMLGQTL
+736 VLTKENMIGQPL

-756 EQTLANANNND
+756 EQTLANVNNKD

-795 KYLESTTYNLPT
+795 KYLEPTTYNMPT
-807 DILFTDTIIQVDSE
+807 DVLFTDTIIQVDSE
-821 GKVVVNGSNDIV
+821 GKVVVNGNNDIV

-872 SIELEKKSCL
+872 NIELEKKSCL

-888 EYGVSLDDAKDITL
+888 EYGVSLDEAKAITL
-902 LETVEGN
+902 LDTIN
-909 VDSTPDTEKLTPDG
+909 DNPDSEPDEEKLTPDG

-952 NKTGLKEYDLKFLYV
+952 KKNGLKEYDLKFLYT

-972 LMQDLMRKSGTT
+972 LMNGLMRRSGS
-984 CNYTKNYKL
+984 CNYTSNHNL

-1008 PFYYDSDNSLP
+1008 PFYYYKDNEDNYSLP

-1049 ENALEAESTIKY
+1049 EDASAAESAIRYEAE
-1061 KAQPNDWCATDSGYI
+1061 PNDWCSTDSGYI
-1076 LLDMSNIAKPYDII
+1076 LLDMSNIAKPYSIMI
-1090 LNSVSDGG
+1090 NSLTDG
-1098 FSITVNEVN
+1098 SIAIPTVNDVN
-1107 EDNIYFGNKTAY
+1107 EDKIYFGNKKAY
-1119 TKHNNKDIPTG
+1119 GKHHNNEDIPNG
-1130 TKLVEYTI
+1130 VKIVEV
-1138 EDADGN
+1138 N
-1144 ETTATDLPNGKYEIT
+1144 LPNGKYEIT

-1190 PNNQREDENGGN
+1190 PNNQRKDENGSD

-1211 IYSKYEEYGGYI
+1211 IYSKYVDYGGYI
-1223 TIDSIMNG
+1223 IIDNIVNG
-1231 ENPNGKYR
+1231 ENPKGKYR
-1239 VTVKTYK
+1239 VTVKVLNDK
-1246 NLAELPNYSPNPVK
+1246 DLAEFGEV
-1260 DANPQWPTCE
+1260 TCE
-1270 IRVNEQGSIT
+1270 IKVDEQGNIT
-1280 GYSNA
+1280 GYSNVNSKDA
-1285 QNRYAFKYDKSKFYI
+1285 KHAKYVFKFTDGKFYI

-1311 SITDISNPNCEKNY
+1311 TINEIIKLTNGDECGKNV
-1325 SSLTIRIADALPFKL
+1325 SKLTIRVADALPFKL

-1361 YENNN
+1361 YKYNNQKN
-1366 PKKAPEITS
+1366 EPDIKL
-1375 LGKAWTNLSNEG
+1375 LGYAWTHLSDKEN
-1387 YYDIT
+1387 YDIS
-1392 KLDEYDEIIE
+1392 KLDRYDEVRE
-1402 LEDEFKEIEKERNEL
+1402 LEEEVRELKEGRALE
-1417 IEVNK
+1417 
-1422 YTVKNGKV
+1422 
-1430 TIEYVVKNGKVTI
+1430 
-1443 EYVVK
+1443 
-1448 NDKVTIDYVVK
+1448 
-1459 NDKVTINDKEY
+1459 
-1470 PAVEGKVTIGG
+1470 
-1481 VEYPVVEGK
+1481 
-1490 VTIEY
+1490 
-1495 VVKNGEVTINGNT
+1495 
-1508 YTVKDGKVTI
+1508 
-1518 DSIEIDK
+1518 
-1525 KNEEIKEKKEEIKEK
+1525 EEIKTKETEVEAKKTEILDE
-1540 KEEIT
+1540 
-1545 KNFIASV
+1545 FIDSV
-1552 KDAFW
+1552 KKTFW
-1557 ITNAYNP
+1557 LTNVSEP
-1564 KEFIITVQTNKY
+1564 KDIIITVQTNKY
-1576 PIKYYLFYNEEESS
+1576 PIKYHFYYNEEESS
-1590 EIAGVNQL
+1590 EFAGVNQL
-1598 TDDNKNT
+1598 TNDHKNDYLVDDE
-1605 YLYDSDGNTAQIT
+1605 LAMSQIT

-1638 RNSDKV
+1638 SISDKV
-1644 VKDNISYGYDRTE
+1644 VKGNISYGYDRTV
-1657 GHGFDSKGKHRSK
+1657 GHGINEKGKHIND
-1670 LEYIKKPYGI
+1670 LNFIKKPYGI

-1687 NGEKLPIIGNVN
+1687 DGEKLPIIGNVKTN
-1699 VKMGDKDERDETYF
+1699 MNGDGKKQEVYF
-1713 FFHFVDKI
+1713 FFHIIDKV

-1727 LAWSY
+1727 LVWSY
-1732 INNIP
+1732 VSNIP
-1737 YPPTNNENYMGK
+1737 YPPTNNANYMGK

-1762 NGIPKEVSQFT
+1762 NGITNPQG
-1773 TPSVKYQ
+1773 Q
-1780 FETFTLGGIKNILVN
+1780 FEEFTLGGIKNIQVR
-1795 TTNSEDD
+1795 TTGTEND
-1802 IPTIRYLCKV
+1802 IPTIRYLAK
-1812 NKTENG
+1812 N
-1818 EEISTASPYEY
+1818 YEY
-1829 REGFVTYK
+1829 IDIENVNTYP
-1837 KYGRN
+1837 KYGGDQN
-1842 YIAVRNRQDV
+1842 YIAVRNRQDT
-1852 LEINDSGNAFISET
+1852 LEILDNGNAYITET
-1866 IYGNMKISLSA
+1866 IYGNMKISLST

-1882 DKKITFKLDNDDN
+1882 DKKVTFNLDNGDVMDD
-1895 EGNNKFYLFIEDN
+1895 NKFYLFIDN
-1908 KTDKSIST
+1908 ETHTYNNKKIST
-1916 VYPLRYAQLT
+1916 SYPLRYTQLT
-1926 EITDKNNKN
+1926 EITDKN

-1948 MGYDIP
+1948 LNYDIP
-1954 IEALYECAT
+1954 IEALYECT
-1963 KDVKGYTPTDEK
+1963 TTSVRGYTPTDE
-1975 EDETD
+1975 DENTLD
-1980 EKAYSTTGVFK
+1980 TKAYSTTGVFQH
-1991 YSDKLK
+1991 SDKLK

-2013 ISPLYDYRGKIGV
+2013 ISPLYDYRGEIKVKI
-2026 SIFMAE
+2026 FAAL
-2032 FETIVKETESSYNYV
+2032 FETISEDTVTESGYSYDRNV
-2047 ISNKLGIRIIV
+2047 KLGIQIIV
-2058 PQNTSDEAYS
+2058 PTNTSDKSYS

-2077 VSLLLDIAEGV
+2077 IALSFEFSELL
-2088 SIDEDVETD
+2088 SIDEEAETD
-2097 ENKIAYFDINTGMAS
+2097 ENKRAYFDISNEMS
-2112 VLSQLLSNDIYFNM
+2112 NVLLQILSNKLYFDM

-2145 DNKKR
+2145 VNKQR
-2150 EGNSLQNYYSVVWQ
+2150 ENVQKFYAVVWQ
-2164 LDENDIELPDNF
+2164 LNEEDVELPN
-2176 DLDKTF
+2176 DLEIETIS
-2182 YLKKGE
+2182 YLKVGE
-2188 KIINIIKNN
+2188 TIPNIIKDN
-2197 NLTVKQKNGYYSSLI
+2197 NLTIKDKEGYKYELI
-2212 KINVKGEIE
+2212 K
-2221 TLPDELSWTMPS
+2221 LPSNTPFKDGDKMEAK
-2233 ESIIITTRYTPTQFI
+2233 SIIITI
-2248 FKIGEH
+2248 S
-2254 GIWNNGDVGYKEGK
+2254 YK
-2268 VEIIDDENIKVTI
+2268 
-2281 DSTIT
+2281 
-2286 PVDGWKFTGW
+2286 
-2296 LYDGQT
+2296 
-2302 YDTLPIIFNE
+2302 PI
-2312 PIYLAE
+2312 
-2318 VKLEAQY
+2318 
-2325 ESV
+2325 

>member
-91 ILYNFVSTQDSNY
+91 ILYNFVSTQDTNY

-254 EPTCIFIGSIVT
+254 EPTCVFIGSIVT

-388 DETYFP
+388 DETDFP
-394 EFCKVKEAD
+394 EFCKTKEAD

-451 HFGDNNPMP
+451 HYGDNNPMP
-460 YNNLSI
+460 YNSLSI
-466 KMSFTYRFI
+466 KLRFTYRLI
-475 CVLMKIVIWLI
+475 CIITKVII
-486 ATINQI
+486 YFVTMINYI
-492 LGFIMEPICVIAK
+492 LGVIMTPFCLICNILDGLGSIPFVGWVFDKLKTPFCNMVIS
-505 TFLNL
+505 
-510 AKIFCK
+510 
-516 TLCIKIPLLGRICP
+516 CIK
-530 LCPIGTIFRTIGNL
+530 
-544 FYAMV
+544 
-549 VKGITLSSDFCDDG
+549 LSSDFCDDG
-563 INKIAFYPT
+563 INHATFYPGCWGCQREET
-572 LTKIAQCVLNKVKE
+572 NRRHEK
-586 DYVKKQNSN
+586 SN
-595 NPEERA
+595 RANPENGTQALYPGLDNIEKST
-601 RLKVITITSMNNNEL
+601 LI
-616 VTCIENQ
+616 TCIENS

-656 KRFLFG
+656 KSFLFG

-675 DSNFNLMVYQPCALK
+675 DRNFYLMIYQPCALK
-690 LNMGTETVA
+690 LNMDGSEKVK
-699 DIDTS
+699 DIVT
-704 QNVPITKPISIKS
+704 
-717 NCGKKCHEEKTTV
+717 GEEKTIKTPSSIFSDCDSNKNCHKETTTV
-730 NVTKGL
+730 NVTNGL

-756 EQTLANANNND
+756 EQTLANANNKD

-795 KYLESTTYNLPT
+795 KYLESTTYNMPT
-807 DILFTDTIIQVDSE
+807 DILFTDTIIQVNSTGE
-821 GKVVVNGSNDIV
+821 AVVNGNNNIV

-849 SFDECGK
+849 SVSKGGDECGK
-856 MGKDTDSGL
+856 MGEDTDSGL

-872 SIELEKKSCL
+872 SIEFERKSCL

-888 EYGVSLDDAKDITL
+888 EYGVSLDEAKEITL
-902 LETVEGN
+902 LNTIN
-909 VDSTPDTEKLTPDG
+909 DNPDSEPEEKKLIPDG

-952 NKTGLKEYDLKFLYV
+952 KKNGLKEYDLKFLYT

-972 LMQDLMRKSGTT
+972 LMNGLMRHGGP
-984 CNYTKNYKL
+984 CNYTSNYNL

-1008 PFYYDSDNSLP
+1008 PFYYDSANSLP

-1040 FNSQFFATC
+1040 FNSQFFASC
-1049 ENALEAESTIKY
+1049 ENASIAESTIKY
-1061 KAQPNDWCATDSGYI
+1061 EVKPNDWCATDSGYI
-1076 LLDMSNIAKPYDII
+1076 LLDMSNIDKPYDIK
-1090 LNSVSDGG
+1090 LNSVSNGS

-1107 EDNIYFGNKTAY
+1107 EDNVYFGNKTAY
-1119 TKHNNKDIPTG
+1119 AKHNNKDIPAS

-1138 EDADGN
+1138 EDANGKK
-1144 ETTATDLPNGKYEIT
+1144 TTATDLPNGKYKIT

-1165 NISTSQ
+1165 NITTTQ

-1178 LSFTYSKVDNDI
+1178 LSFTYSKADNDI
-1190 PNNQREDENGGN
+1190 PNNQREDENGGDYVN
-1202 YLNESYLSK
+1202 NESWLEK
-1211 IYSKYEEYGGYI
+1211 IFNNYSKYGGYI
-1223 TIDSIMNG
+1223 IIDNIVNG
-1231 ENPNGKYR
+1231 ENPKGKYR
-1239 VTVKTYK
+1239 VKVESLNDEDLTGFI
-1246 NLAELPNYSPNPVK
+1246 A
-1260 DANPQWPTCE
+1260 TCE
-1270 IRVNEQGSIT
+1270 IRVDEQGNIT
-1280 GYSNA
+1280 EYNNA
-1285 QNRYAFKYDKSKFYI
+1285 NRQYTFNFTDGKFYI
-1300 IVPKGDVDYVV
+1300 IAPKGDVGYVV
-1311 SITDISNPNCEKNY
+1311 TITDISNPICEKNY
-1325 SSLTIRIADALPFKL
+1325 SSLTIRVTDALPFKL

-1348 ALKDLNGDNWRIG
+1348 ALKDLNGINWRIG
-1361 YENNN
+1361 YKNDN
-1366 PKKAPEITS
+1366 PKNDPEITS
-1375 LGKAWTNLSNEG
+1375 LGIAWTNLSKEE

-1392 KLDEYDEIIE
+1392 KLDKYSEVRDLEEADASPTEIANKK
-1402 LEDEFKEIEKERNEL
+1402 KEIL
-1417 IEVNK
+1417 
-1422 YTVKNGKV
+1422 
-1430 TIEYVVKNGKVTI
+1430 
-1443 EYVVK
+1443 
-1448 NDKVTIDYVVK
+1448 
-1459 NDKVTINDKEY
+1459 
-1470 PAVEGKVTIGG
+1470 
-1481 VEYPVVEGK
+1481 
-1490 VTIEY
+1490 
-1495 VVKNGEVTINGNT
+1495 
-1508 YTVKDGKVTI
+1508 
-1518 DSIEIDK
+1518 
-1525 KNEEIKEKKEEIKEK
+1525 EEFITSIKE
-1540 KEEIT
+1540 T
-1545 KNFIASV
+1545 FWLTNASV
-1552 KDAFW
+1552 
-1557 ITNAYNP
+1557 P
-1564 KEFIITVQTNKY
+1564 KNIIITVQTNKY
-1576 PIKYYLFYNEEESS
+1576 PIKYHFYYNEEESS
-1590 EIAGVNQL
+1590 EIAEVNQL
-1598 TDDNKNT
+1598 TDEKNNYRFDEKLAT
-1605 YLYDSDGNTAQIT
+1605 SEIT

-1638 RNSDKV
+1638 SNSDKV
-1644 VKDNISYGYDRTE
+1644 VKGNISYGYDRTV
-1657 GHGFDSKGKHRSK
+1657 GHGINEKGKHIK
-1670 LEYIKKPYGI
+1670 NDLNFIKKPYGI

-1687 NGEKLPIIGNVN
+1687 NGEKLPMFGNVETN
-1699 VKMGDKDERDETYF
+1699 MNGDGKNTEVYF
-1713 FFHFVDKI
+1713 FFHIIDKV

-1727 LAWSY
+1727 LVWSY
-1732 INNIP
+1732 VNNIP
-1737 YPPTNNENYMGK
+1737 YPEHDDKSYAGE

-1754 GLCTGIIY
+1754 GLCTGVIY
-1762 NGIPKEVSQFT
+1762 NGIL
-1773 TPSVKYQ
+1773 PSDNKQ
-1780 FETFTLGGIKNILVN
+1780 FEEFTLGDIKNIEVL
-1795 TTNSEDD
+1795 TTNGEDE
-1802 IPTIRYLCKV
+1802 IPTIRHLDK
-1812 NKTENG
+1812 
-1818 EEISTASPYEY
+1818 IYEY
-1829 REGFVTYK
+1829 KEGVNTYPN
-1837 KYGRN
+1837 YGEGQN
-1842 YIAVRNRQDV
+1842 YIAVRNRHDT
-1852 LEINDSGNAFISET
+1852 LEINDSVNTHISET
-1866 IYGNMKISLSA
+1866 VYGNMKISLSKV
-1877 IEKDG
+1877 EDG
-1882 DKKITFKLDNDDN
+1882 HITFRLKNGDISD
-1895 EGNNKFYLFIEDN
+1895 NNKYYLIEDA
-1908 KTDKSIST
+1908 
-1916 VYPLRYAQLT
+1916 VCAYPL
-1926 EITDKNNKN
+1926 KNVLLSNN
-1935 ISLWTFNGESYGI
+1935 LWKYNNEVGYGI
-1948 MGYDIP
+1948 MNYDIP
-1954 IEALYECAT
+1954 IETLYENAR
-1963 KDVKGYTPTDEK
+1963 E
-1975 EDETD
+1975 
-1980 EKAYSTTGVFK
+1980 YSTNGVFTFNEDDRK
-1991 YSDKLK
+1991 
-1997 NKRFYVVAVT
+1997 FYVIAVT

-2013 ISPLYDYRGKIGV
+2013 ISPLYDYKEIIV
-2026 SIFMAE
+2026 QPILAE
-2032 FETIVKETESSYNYV
+2032 LNTIVDNGDGTYRNTIDYKMGIKVNNGNYYV
-2047 ISNKLGIRIIV
+2047 DYYQSNIALLFKLSE
-2058 PQNTSDEAYS
+2058 Q
-2068 YYIDKYPSN
+2068 
-2077 VSLLLDIAEGV
+2077 LF
-2088 SIDEDVETD
+2088 IDEEAELSPTTD
-2097 ENKIAYFDINTGMAS
+2097 NKI
-2112 VLSQLLSNDIYFNM
+2112 VYFNIDSTM
-2126 YKKKFN
+2126 YEQLKGYFSSDFFFSMIKEKFN
-2132 ITVTDVTNLPIEV
+2132 ITVTDITNLPLKTKIV
-2145 DNKKR
+2145 YDNKTSKQTR
-2150 EGNSLQNYYSVVWQ
+2150 YAVIWQ
-2164 LDENDIELPDNF
+2164 LDDDAIMDDNF
-2176 DLDKTF
+2176 EENNDLTY
-2182 YLKKGE
+2182 YLQAGDV
-2188 KIINIIKNN
+2188 IPNIFNN
-2197 NLTVKQKNGYYSSLI
+2197 GVTASNKNGYHYNGLI
-2212 KINVKGEIE
+2212 K
-2221 TLPDELSWTMPS
+2221 LPSNEPFKDGDTMPPT
-2233 ESIIITTRYTPTQFI
+2233 SIIITTSYTPTKFI
-2248 FKIGEH
+2248 FKVGAH
-2254 GIWNNGDVGYKEGK
+2254 GTWDGLSDKTDREGAATINGDTISVS
-2268 VEIIDDENIKVTI
+2268 IDAVKP
-2281 DSTIT
+2281 S
-2286 PVDGWKFTGW
+2286 DGWKFIGW
-2296 LYDGQT
+2296 SYNGQIYNT
-2302 YDTLPIIFNE
+2302 SPIIFNE
-2312 PIYLAE
+2312 PIYLE
-2318 VKLEAQY
+2318 KVELVAQY
-2325 ESV
+2325 ESI

>member
-224 VFVYSYWGNSN
+224 VFVYSYWGNTN

-284 KMSDLMAGEG
+284 KMSDLISGEG

-388 DETYFP
+388 DETDFP
-394 EFCKVKEAD
+394 EFCKTKEAD

-410 REESYCDML
+410 REESYCDMF

-431 RLQKNKNTTNRK
+431 RLQKNKNTSNRK

-451 HFGDNNPMP
+451 HHGDNNPMP

-466 KMSFTYRFI
+466 KLSFTYRLI
-475 CVLMKIVIWLI
+475 CVLMKIVIWII
-486 ATINQI
+486 ATINQV
-492 LGFIMEPICVIAK
+492 LGLIMEPICRIAK
-505 TFLNL
+505 IFLDL

-516 TLCIKIPLLGRICP
+516 TLCIKIPLLGRLCP
-530 LCPIGTIFRTIGNL
+530 LCPIGSIFKLIGKL
-544 FYAMV
+544 FNAMV

-572 LTKIAQCVLNKVKE
+572 LTKIAQCVLNKVKK
-586 DYVKKQNSN
+586 DYNKKQNSN

-601 RLKVITITSMNNNEL
+601 RLKVITITSMDNNEL
-616 VTCIENQ
+616 ITCIENQ

-656 KRFLFG
+656 KSFLFG

-675 DSNFNLMVYQPCALK
+675 DRNFNLMVYQPCALK
-690 LNMGTETVA
+690 LDLSNRLTVA
-699 DIDTS
+699 DIDTGE
-704 QNVPITKPISIKS
+704 NVTINTPKKINSD
-717 NCGKKCHEEKTTV
+717 CGKKCHKETTTV
-730 NVTKGL
+730 NVTNGL
-736 VLTKENMLGQTL
+736 VLTKENMIGQTL

-756 EQTLANANNND
+756 EQTLANVNNKD

-795 KYLESTTYNLPT
+795 KYLEPTTYNMPT
-807 DILFTDTIIQVDSE
+807 DILFTDTVIQVDSE

-849 SFDECGK
+849 SVSKGGDECGK

-888 EYGVSLDDAKDITL
+888 EYGVSLDEAKEITL
-902 LETVEGN
+902 LDTIN
-909 VDSTPDTEKLTPDG
+909 DNPDSEPDEEKLTPDG

-952 NKTGLKEYDLKFLYV
+952 KKNGLKEYDLKFLYTE
-967 DNFDG
+967 NFDG
-972 LMQDLMRKSGTT
+972 LMKDLMRKGGS
-984 CNYTKNYKL
+984 CNYISNHHL
-993 EYFSRDYYLFRMGNK
+993 EEFSRDYYLFRMGNK
-1008 PFYYDSDNSLP
+1008 PFYYDSENSLP

-1049 ENALEAESTIKY
+1049 ENASAAESAIRYEAE
-1061 KAQPNDWCATDSGYI
+1061 PNDWCSTDTGYI

-1090 LNSVSDGG
+1090 LNSVSNGNI
-1098 FSITVNEVN
+1098 SATVNEVN
-1107 EDNIYFGNKTAY
+1107 EDNVYFGNKKAY
-1119 TKHNNKDIPTG
+1119 GKHHKNKDIPTG

-1138 EDADGN
+1138 KDVNGN

-1165 NISTSQ
+1165 NITTTQ
-1171 INLSKQP
+1171 INLARQP

-1190 PNNQREDENGGN
+1190 PNNQREDENGGD

-1211 IYSKYEEYGGYI
+1211 IYSKYVDYGGYI
-1223 TIDSIMNG
+1223 IIDNIVNG
-1231 ENPNGKYR
+1231 ENPKGKYR
-1239 VTVKTYK
+1239 VTVQVLNDKD
-1246 NLAELPNYSPNPVK
+1246 LAKFGEV
-1260 DANPQWPTCE
+1260 TCE
-1270 IRVNEQGSIT
+1270 IKVDEQGNIT
-1280 GYSNA
+1280 GYSNV
-1285 QNRYAFKYDKSKFYI
+1285 NSKYAKHAKYVFKFTDGKFYI

-1311 SITDISNPNCEKNY
+1311 TINEIIKLTNGDECGKNV
-1325 SSLTIRIADALPFKL
+1325 SKLTIRVADALPFKL

-1361 YENNN
+1361 YEYNNQKN
-1366 PKKAPEITS
+1366 DPDIKL
-1375 LGKAWTNLSNEG
+1375 LGRAWTDLSNSS
-1387 YYDIT
+1387 YYDIS
-1392 KLDEYDEIIE
+1392 KLDRYEEVRE
-1402 LEDEFKEIEKERNEL
+1402 LEEENASTEDINNKKKEILDEF
-1417 IEVNK
+1417 
-1422 YTVKNGKV
+1422 
-1430 TIEYVVKNGKVTI
+1430 
-1443 EYVVK
+1443 
-1448 NDKVTIDYVVK
+1448 
-1459 NDKVTINDKEY
+1459 
-1470 PAVEGKVTIGG
+1470 
-1481 VEYPVVEGK
+1481 
-1490 VTIEY
+1490 
-1495 VVKNGEVTINGNT
+1495 
-1508 YTVKDGKVTI
+1508 I
-1518 DSIEIDK
+1518 DSVK
-1525 KNEEIKEKKEEIKEK
+1525 KTFWMTNVSEP
-1540 KEEIT
+1540 
-1545 KNFIASV
+1545 
-1552 KDAFW
+1552 KD
-1557 ITNAYNP
+1557 I
-1564 KEFIITVQTNKY
+1564 IITVQTNRY
-1576 PIKYYLFYNEEESS
+1576 PIKYHFYYNEEESS
-1590 EIAGVNQL
+1590 EFAGVNQL
-1598 TDDNKNT
+1598 TEDNKND
-1605 YLYDSDGNTAQIT
+1605 YLVDDELAKSQIT

-1627 KDNAVYGYGNG
+1627 KDNAVYGYGDG
-1638 RNSDKV
+1638 KNSGKV
-1644 VKDNISYGYDRTE
+1644 VKGNISYGYDRTV
-1657 GHGFDSKGKHRSK
+1657 GHGINNKGKHSGDFN
-1670 LEYIKKPYGI
+1670 YIKKPYGI

-1687 NGEKLPIIGNVN
+1687 DGEKLPIIGNVKTN
-1699 VKMGDKDERDETYF
+1699 MNGDGKKQEVYF
-1713 FFHFVDKI
+1713 FFHIIDKV

-1727 LAWSY
+1727 LVWSY
-1732 INNIP
+1732 VSNIP
-1737 YPPTNNENYMGK
+1737 YPPTNNANYMGK

-1762 NGIPKEVSQFT
+1762 NGITNPQG
-1773 TPSVKYQ
+1773 Q
-1780 FETFTLGGIKNILVN
+1780 FEEFTLGGIENIQVK
-1795 TTNSEDD
+1795 TTGTEND
-1802 IPTIRYLCKV
+1802 IPTIRYLAKNYDYIENV
-1812 NKTENG
+1812 N
-1818 EEISTASPYEY
+1818 
-1829 REGFVTYK
+1829 TYPN
-1837 KYGRN
+1837 YGSGQN
-1842 YIAVRNRQDV
+1842 YIAVRNRQDT
-1852 LEINDSGNAFISET
+1852 LKILDNGNAYITEN
-1866 IYGNMKISLSA
+1866 IYGNMKISLST

-1882 DKKITFKLDNDDN
+1882 DKKITFKLDNGDVMDD
-1895 EGNNKFYLFIEDN
+1895 NKFYLFIDN
-1908 KTDKSIST
+1908 ETYTYNNKKIST
-1916 VYPLRYAQLT
+1916 SYPLRFAQLNET
-1926 EITDKNNKN
+1926 GVWGFNKD
-1935 ISLWTFNGESYGI
+1935 LLSYGI
-1948 MGYDIP
+1948 LNYDIP
-1954 IEALYECAT
+1954 IEALYKCTT
-1963 KDVKGYTPTDEK
+1963 KVVEGYTPTDEN
-1975 EDETD
+1975 EDTTD
-1980 EKAYSTTGVFK
+1980 ENKKAYSTTGVFK
-1991 YSDKLK
+1991 HSDKLK

-2013 ISPLYDYRGKIGV
+2013 ISPLYDYRGKIEV
-2026 SIFMAE
+2026 SIFVTL
-2032 FETIVKETESSYNYV
+2032 FETISTDTATESGYSYDRNA
-2047 ISNKLGIRIIV
+2047 KLGIRIIV
-2058 PQNTSDEAYS
+2058 PTNTSDESYS

-2077 VSLLLDIAEGV
+2077 IALSFEYSESL
-2088 SIDEDVETD
+2088 SINEESETD
-2097 ENKIAYFDINTGMAS
+2097 ENKRVYFDISNEMAN
-2112 VLSQLLSNDIYFNM
+2112 VLLQILSSDFYFKM

-2145 DNKKR
+2145 DNKQR
-2150 EGNSLQNYYSVVWQ
+2150 ENVQKFYAVVWQ
-2164 LDENDIELPDNF
+2164 LNEEDVELPN
-2176 DLDKTF
+2176 DLEIETIS
-2182 YLKKGE
+2182 YLKEGE
-2188 KIINIIKNN
+2188 TIPDIIKDN
-2197 NLTVKQKNGYYSSLI
+2197 NLTIKDKEGYKYELVK
-2212 KINVKGEIE
+2212 
-2221 TLPDELSWTMPS
+2221 LPSNTPFKDGDKMEAK
-2233 ESIIITTRYTPTQFI
+2233 SIIITI
-2248 FKIGEH
+2248 S
-2254 GIWNNGDVGYKEGK
+2254 YK
-2268 VEIIDDENIKVTI
+2268 
-2281 DSTIT
+2281 
-2286 PVDGWKFTGW
+2286 
-2296 LYDGQT
+2296 
-2302 YDTLPIIFNE
+2302 PI
-2312 PIYLAE
+2312 
-2318 VKLEAQY
+2318 
-2325 ESV
+2325 

>member
-21 VAKIDLPLTQ
+21 VAKIDLQLTQ

-198 QFESPNKFK
+198 QFESPTKFK

-224 VFVYSYWGNSN
+224 VFVYSYWGNNN

-284 KMSDLMAGEG
+284 KMSDLISGEG

-388 DETYFP
+388 DETDFP
-394 EFCKVKEAD
+394 EFCKTKEAD

-410 REESYCDML
+410 REESFCDMF

-451 HFGDNNPMP
+451 HYGDNNPMP

-466 KMSFTYRFI
+466 KLSFTYRLI
-475 CVLMKIVIWLI
+475 CVLMKIVIWII
-486 ATINQI
+486 ATINQV
-492 LGFIMEPICVIAK
+492 LALVMEPICRIAK
-505 TFLNL
+505 IFLDL

-516 TLCIKIPLLGRICP
+516 TLCIKIPLLGRLCP
-530 LCPIGTIFRTIGNL
+530 LCPIGSIFKTIGNL
-544 FYAMV
+544 FSAMV

-563 INKIAFYPT
+563 INKIAFYPI
-572 LTKIAQCVLNKVKE
+572 LTSSIAQCVLNKAKRDFIKE
-586 DYVKKQNSN
+586 QNSN

-601 RLKVITITSMNNNEL
+601 RFKVIQIKNMNNNEL
-616 VTCIENQ
+616 ITCIENQ
-623 LAQENDATS
+623 LAQENDTTS

-656 KRFLFG
+656 NSFLFG

-675 DSNFNLMVYQPCALK
+675 DRNFNLMVYQPCALK
-690 LNMGTETVA
+690 LDMGSENVV
-699 DIDTS
+699 DIDTGE
-704 QNVPITKPISIKS
+704 NVTIKKPTRINPHQ
-717 NCGKKCHEEKTTV
+717 NCGKKCHKETTTV
-730 NVTKGL
+730 NVTNGL
-736 VLTKENMLGQTL
+736 VLTKENMIGQPL

-756 EQTLANANNND
+756 EQTLANVNNKD

-795 KYLESTTYNLPT
+795 KYLEPTTYNMPT
-807 DILFTDTIIQVDSE
+807 DVLFTDTIIQVDSE
-821 GKVVVNGSNDIV
+821 GKVVVNGNNDIV

-849 SFDECGK
+849 SVSKGGDECGK
-856 MGKDTDSGL
+856 MGKDSDSGL

-872 SIELEKKSCL
+872 NIELEKKSCL

-888 EYGVSLDDAKDITL
+888 EYGVSLDEAKEITL
-902 LETVEGN
+902 LEDSQGN
-909 VDSTPDTEKLTPDG
+909 VDSEPNTERLTPDG

-952 NKTGLKEYDLKFLYV
+952 KKNGLKEYDLKFLYTE
-967 DNFDG
+967 NFDG
-972 LMQDLMRKSGTT
+972 LMKDLMRKGGS
-984 CNYTKNYKL
+984 CNYISNHYL

-1008 PFYYDSDNSLP
+1008 PFYYDSENSLP

-1049 ENALEAESTIKY
+1049 EDASAAESAIRYEAK
-1061 KAQPNDWCATDSGYI
+1061 PNDWCSTDTGYI
-1076 LLDMSNIAKPYDII
+1076 LLDLSNIAKPYSIMI
-1090 LNSVSDGG
+1090 NSLTDG
-1098 FSITVNEVN
+1098 SIAIPTVNDVN
-1107 EDNIYFGNKTAY
+1107 EDKIYFGNKKAY
-1119 TKHNNKDIPTG
+1119 GKHHNNKDIPNG
-1130 TKLVEYTI
+1130 VKIVEV
-1138 EDADGN
+1138 N
-1144 ETTATDLPNGKYEIT
+1144 LPNGKYEIT
-1159 ITDGEG
+1159 TTDGEG
-1165 NISTSQ
+1165 NITTTQ
-1171 INLSKQP
+1171 INLARQP

-1211 IYSKYEEYGGYI
+1211 IYSKYVDYGGYI
-1223 TIDSIMNG
+1223 IIDNIVNG
-1231 ENPNGKYR
+1231 ENPKGKYR
-1239 VTVKTYK
+1239 VTVKVLNDK
-1246 NLAELPNYSPNPVK
+1246 DLAGFGEV
-1260 DANPQWPTCE
+1260 TCE
-1270 IRVNEQGSIT
+1270 IKVDKQGNIT

-1285 QNRYAFKYDKSKFYI
+1285 NPKYAKYVFKFTDGKFYI
-1300 IVPKGDVDYVV
+1300 IVPKGDVDYTVR
-1311 SITDISNPNCEKNY
+1311 ITDNSNPVCTKNTTL
-1325 SSLTIRIADALPFKL
+1325 LTIRVADALPFKL

-1361 YENNN
+1361 YKYNNLKN
-1366 PKKAPEITS
+1366 EPDIKS
-1375 LGKAWTNLSNEG
+1375 LGYAWTHLSDKEN
-1387 YYDIT
+1387 YDIS
-1392 KLDEYDEIIE
+1392 KLDRYDEVRE
-1402 LEDEFKEIEKERNEL
+1402 LEEEVRELKEGHALE
-1417 IEVNK
+1417 
-1422 YTVKNGKV
+1422 
-1430 TIEYVVKNGKVTI
+1430 
-1443 EYVVK
+1443 
-1448 NDKVTIDYVVK
+1448 
-1459 NDKVTINDKEY
+1459 
-1470 PAVEGKVTIGG
+1470 
-1481 VEYPVVEGK
+1481 
-1490 VTIEY
+1490 
-1495 VVKNGEVTINGNT
+1495 
-1508 YTVKDGKVTI
+1508 
-1518 DSIEIDK
+1518 
-1525 KNEEIKEKKEEIKEK
+1525 EEIKTKETEVEAKKTEILED
-1540 KEEIT
+1540 
-1545 KNFIASV
+1545 FIASV
-1552 KDAFW
+1552 KKTFW
-1557 ITNAYNP
+1557 LTNVSEP
-1564 KEFIITVQTNKY
+1564 KDIIITVQTNRY
-1576 PIKYYLFYNEEESS
+1576 PIKYHFYYNEEESS
-1590 EIAGVNQL
+1590 EFAGVNQL
-1598 TDDNKNT
+1598 NGDKKNAYLVDDE
-1605 YLYDSDGNTAQIT
+1605 LAMSQIT

-1627 KDNAVYGYGNG
+1627 KDNAVYGYGDG
-1638 RNSDKV
+1638 KDSGKV
-1644 VKDNISYGYDRTE
+1644 VNGNISYGYDRTV
-1657 GHGFDSKGKHRSK
+1657 GHGINKNGKHSGDLK
-1670 LEYIKKPYGI
+1670 YIKKPYGI
-1680 RIVNKDG
+1680 RIVDKDG
-1687 NGEKLPIIGNVN
+1687 NGMKLPIIGNVETN
-1699 VKMGDKDERDETYF
+1699 MNGDGKNTEVYF
-1713 FFHFVDKI
+1713 FFHIIDKA

-1727 LAWSY
+1727 LVWSY
-1732 INNIP
+1732 VSNIP
-1737 YPPTNNENYMGK
+1737 YPPTNNKNYMGK

-1762 NGIPKEVSQFT
+1762 NGITNPQG
-1773 TPSVKYQ
+1773 Q
-1780 FETFTLGGIKNILVN
+1780 FEEFTLGGIENIQVR
-1795 TTNSEDD
+1795 TTNSEND
-1802 IPTIRYLCKV
+1802 IPTIRYLDRNYDYIENV
-1812 NKTENG
+1812 N
-1818 EEISTASPYEY
+1818 
-1829 REGFVTYK
+1829 TYPN
-1837 KYGRN
+1837 YGGGQK
-1842 YIAVRNRQDV
+1842 YIAVRNRQDT
-1852 LEINDSGNAFISET
+1852 LNILDNGNAYITEN
-1866 IYGNMKISLSA
+1866 IYGNMKISLST

-1882 DKKITFKLDNDDN
+1882 DKKITFNLDNGDVMDD
-1895 EGNNKFYLFIEDN
+1895 NKFYLFIDN
-1908 KTDKSIST
+1908 ETYTYNNKKIST
-1916 VYPLRYAQLT
+1916 SYPLRYVQLT
-1926 EITDKNNKN
+1926 EITDKN

-1948 MGYDIP
+1948 LNYDIP
-1954 IEALYECAT
+1954 IEALYECTT

-1975 EDETD
+1975 EDTID
-1980 EKAYSTTGVFK
+1980 KKAYSTTGVFK
-1991 YSDKLK
+1991 HSDKLK

-2013 ISPLYDYRGKIGV
+2013 ISPLYDYRGKIEV
-2026 SIFMAE
+2026 SIFVTL
-2032 FETIVKETESSYNYV
+2032 FETISTDTATESGYSYDRNA
-2047 ISNKLGIRIIV
+2047 KLGIRIIV
-2058 PQNTSDEAYS
+2058 PTNTSDESYS

-2077 VSLLLDIAEGV
+2077 IALSFEYSESL
-2088 SIDEDVETD
+2088 SINEESETD
-2097 ENKIAYFDINTGMAS
+2097 ENKRVYFDISNEMAN
-2112 VLSQLLSNDIYFNM
+2112 VLLQILANDIYFGIN
-2126 YKKKFN
+2126 KKKFN

-2145 DNKKR
+2145 DNKNR
-2150 EGNSLQNYYSVVWQ
+2150 ENVQKFYAVVWQ
-2164 LDENDIELPDNF
+2164 LNEEDVELTDDNLEIE
-2176 DLDKTF
+2176 TIF
-2182 YLKKGE
+2182 YLREGE
-2188 KIINIIKNN
+2188 TITDITTDGKIKIKD
-2197 NLTVKQKNGYYSSLI
+2197 KNGYHYNGLF
-2212 KINVKGEIE
+2212 K
-2221 TLPDELSWTMPS
+2221 LPSNDPFKNGDTMPS
-2233 ESIIITTRYTPTQFI
+2233 ESIIITTSYTPTKFI
-2248 FKIGEH
+2248 FKVGTH
-2254 GIWNNGDVGYKEGK
+2254 GTWDGLSDKTDREGTT
-2268 VEIIDDENIKVTI
+2268 IINDDTI
-2281 DSTIT
+2281 SVSIDTVKPSK
-2286 PVDGWKFTGW
+2286 GWKFIGW
-2296 LYDGQT
+2296 SYNGHVYNT
-2302 YDTLPIIFNE
+2302 SPIIFNE
-2312 PIYLAE
+2312 PIYLE
-2318 VKLEAQY
+2318 KVELVAQY

>member
-284 KMSDLMAGEG
+284 KMSDLISGEG

-388 DETYFP
+388 DETDFP
-394 EFCKVKEAD
+394 EFCKTKEAD

-410 REESYCDML
+410 REESYCDMF

-431 RLQKNKNTTNRK
+431 RLQKNKNTSNRK

-451 HFGDNNPMP
+451 HHGDNNPMP

-466 KMSFTYRFI
+466 KLSFTYRLI
-475 CVLMKIVIWLI
+475 CVLMKIVIWII
-486 ATINQI
+486 ATINQV
-492 LGFIMEPICVIAK
+492 LGLIMEP
-505 TFLNL
+505 
-510 AKIFCK
+510 
-516 TLCIKIPLLGRICP
+516 LCR
-530 LCPIGTIFRTIGNL
+530 IGNL
-544 FYAMV
+544 FLSIKKGLCKISILGIKPLCWLGAPFGVLGNLFLAMV

-572 LTKIAQCVLNKVKE
+572 LTKIAQCVLNKVKK
-586 DYVKKQNSN
+586 DYNKKQNSN

-601 RLKVITITSMNNNEL
+601 RLKVITITSMDNNEL
-616 VTCIENQ
+616 ITCIENQ

-656 KRFLFG
+656 KSFLFG

-675 DSNFNLMVYQPCALK
+675 DRNFNLMVYQPCALK
-690 LNMGTETVA
+690 LELEDKLHVA
-699 DIDTS
+699 DIDTGE
-704 QNVPITKPISIKS
+704 NVTINTPKKIKN
-717 NCGKKCHEEKTTV
+717 NCGKKCHKETTTV
-730 NVTKGL
+730 NVTNGL
-736 VLTKENMLGQTL
+736 VLTKENMIGQTL

-756 EQTLANANNND
+756 EQTLANVNNKD

-795 KYLESTTYNLPT
+795 KYLEPTTYNMPT
-807 DILFTDTIIQVDSE
+807 DILFTDTVIQVDSE
-821 GKVVVNGSNDIV
+821 GKVVVNGNNDIV

-856 MGKDTDSGL
+856 MGKSTDSGL

-888 EYGVSLDDAKDITL
+888 EYGVSLDEAKAITL
-902 LETVEGN
+902 LDTINDNLDGE
-909 VDSTPDTEKLTPDG
+909 PDEEKLTPDG

-952 NKTGLKEYDLKFLYV
+952 KKNGLKEYDLKFLYTE
-967 DNFDG
+967 NFDG
-972 LMQDLMRKSGTT
+972 LMKDLMRTGGS
-984 CNYTKNYKL
+984 CNYISNHHL
-993 EYFSRDYYLFRMGNK
+993 EEFSRDYYLFRMGNK
-1008 PFYYDSDNSLP
+1008 PFYYDSENSLP

-1049 ENALEAESTIKY
+1049 EDASAAESAIRY
-1061 KAQPNDWCATDSGYI
+1061 EAQPNDWCSSDTGYI
-1076 LLDMSNIAKPYDII
+1076 LLDMSNIAKPYSVMI
-1090 LNSVSDGG
+1090 NSLTDG
-1098 FSITVNEVN
+1098 SIATPTVNDVN
-1107 EDNIYFGNKTAY
+1107 EDKIYFGNKKAY
-1119 TKHNNKDIPTG
+1119 GKHHNNEDIPNG
-1130 TKLVEYTI
+1130 VKIVEV
-1138 EDADGN
+1138 N
-1144 ETTATDLPNGKYEIT
+1144 LLNGKYEIT

-1165 NISTSQ
+1165 NITTTQ
-1171 INLSKQP
+1171 INLARQP
-1178 LSFTYSKVDNDI
+1178 LRFTYSKVDNDI
-1190 PNNQREDENGGN
+1190 PNNQREDEYGGN

-1211 IYSKYEEYGGYI
+1211 IYSKYVDYGGYI
-1223 TIDSIMNG
+1223 IIDNIING
-1231 ENPNGKYR
+1231 ENPKGKYR
-1239 VTVKTYK
+1239 VTVEVLNDKD
-1246 NLAELPNYSPNPVK
+1246 LASFGEV
-1260 DANPQWPTCE
+1260 TCE
-1270 IRVNEQGSIT
+1270 IKVDEQGNIT
-1280 GYSNA
+1280 GYSNVNSNYVKHA
-1285 QNRYAFKYDKSKFYI
+1285 KYVFKFTAGKFYI
-1300 IVPKGDVDYVV
+1300 IVPKGDVDYTVR
-1311 SITDISNPNCEKNY
+1311 ITDNSNPVCEKNTTL
-1325 SSLTIRIADALPFKL
+1325 LTIRVADALPFKL
-1340 FVNDVDIS
+1340 FVNNVDIS
-1348 ALKDLNGDNWRIG
+1348 ALKGLNTERWQIG
-1361 YENNN
+1361 YKNHN
-1366 PKKAPEITS
+1366 PANDPDIYS
-1375 LGKAWTNLSNEG
+1375 LGRAWTNLSDKDN
-1387 YYDIT
+1387 YDIT
-1392 KLDEYDEIIE
+1392 KLDRYEEVRE
-1402 LEDEFKEIEKERNEL
+1402 LEEEVRELKEGHALE
-1417 IEVNK
+1417 
-1422 YTVKNGKV
+1422 
-1430 TIEYVVKNGKVTI
+1430 
-1443 EYVVK
+1443 
-1448 NDKVTIDYVVK
+1448 
-1459 NDKVTINDKEY
+1459 
-1470 PAVEGKVTIGG
+1470 
-1481 VEYPVVEGK
+1481 
-1490 VTIEY
+1490 
-1495 VVKNGEVTINGNT
+1495 
-1508 YTVKDGKVTI
+1508 
-1518 DSIEIDK
+1518 
-1525 KNEEIKEKKEEIKEK
+1525 EEIKTKETEVEAKKTEILED
-1540 KEEIT
+1540 
-1545 KNFIASV
+1545 FIASV
-1552 KDAFW
+1552 KKTFW
-1557 ITNAYNP
+1557 LTNVSEP
-1564 KEFIITVQTNKY
+1564 KDIIITVQTNKY
-1576 PIKYYLFYNEEESS
+1576 PIKYHFYYNEEESS
-1590 EIAGVNQL
+1590 EIQGVNQL
-1598 TDDNKNT
+1598 NKDHKNDYLVDDE
-1605 YLYDSDGNTAQIT
+1605 LAMSQIT

-1627 KDNAVYGYGNG
+1627 KDNAFYGYGDGKNA
-1638 RNSDKV
+1638 DKV
-1644 VKDNISYGYDRTE
+1644 TRENISYGYDRIE
-1657 GHGFDSKGKHRSK
+1657 GHGIDGKGRHKSDFK
-1670 LEYIKKPYGI
+1670 FIKKPYGI

-1687 NGEKLPIIGNVN
+1687 NGDKLPIIGNVK
-1699 VKMGDKDERDETYF
+1699 VKMSNDGKRNETYF
-1713 FFHFVDKI
+1713 FFHIIDKV

-1732 INNIP
+1732 VNNIP
-1737 YPPTNNENYMGK
+1737 YPQFNKNYEGK
-1749 FINMN
+1749 FINMY
-1754 GLCTGIIY
+1754 GLCTGIIH
-1762 NGIPKEVSQFT
+1762 NGIL
-1773 TPSVKYQ
+1773 PSGNRQ
-1780 FETFTLGGIKNILVN
+1780 FEEFTLGGIENIQVM
-1795 TTNSEDD
+1795 TPDVIEDDISNSEDD
-1802 IPTIRYLCKV
+1802 IPTVRYLDK
-1812 NKTENG
+1812 
-1818 EEISTASPYEY
+1818 IYEY
-1829 REGFVTYK
+1829 EENANIYPN
-1837 KYGRN
+1837 YGGRQK
-1842 YIAVRNRQDV
+1842 YIAVRNRQDT
-1852 LEINDSGNAFISET
+1852 LEINDSGNAYISET
-1866 IYGNMKISLSA
+1866 VYGNMKISLSKV
-1877 IEKDG
+1877 EDG
-1882 DKKITFKLDNDDN
+1882 KITFRLDNGDN
-1895 EGNNKFYLFIEDN
+1895 TDNNRYYLIEEDN
-1908 KTDKSIST
+1908 SVDYDTIKNLST
-1916 VYPLRYAQLT
+1916 NYPL
-1926 EITDKNNKN
+1926 KNVLLNNANMWKYN
-1935 ISLWTFNGESYGI
+1935 SSNYGI
-1948 MGYDIP
+1948 MNYNIP
-1954 IEALYECAT
+1954 IEVLYECT
-1963 KDVKGYTPTDEK
+1963 SNHFKGYTPTDEK
-1975 EDETD
+1975 PDITD
-1980 EKAYSTTGVFK
+1980 RRAYSTNGVFTFNNNDDRK
-1991 YSDKLK
+1991 
-1997 NKRFYVVAVT
+1997 FYVVAVT

-2013 ISPLYDYRGKIGV
+2013 ISPLYDYTEITV
-2026 SIFMAE
+2026 QPILAE
-2032 FETIVKETESSYNYV
+2032 LNTIVDNGDGTYGNTIDYKMGIKIKNGVYYV
-2047 ISNKLGIRIIV
+2047 
-2058 PQNTSDEAYS
+2058 D
-2068 YYIDKYPSN
+2068 YYQSN
-2077 VSLLLDIAEGV
+2077 VALLFKLSEQLF
-2088 SIDEDVETD
+2088 IDEEAELTPS
-2097 ENKIAYFDINTGMAS
+2097 TGEKL
-2112 VLSQLLSNDIYFNM
+2112 VYFNIDSTM
-2126 YKKKFN
+2126 YEQLKTYFSNSAFFRMIKKKIN
-2132 ITVTDVTNLPIEV
+2132 ITVTDITNLPLKTKLE
-2145 DNKKR
+2145 DGKKETR
-2150 EGNSLQNYYSVVWQ
+2150 YAVIWQ
-2164 LDENDIELPDNF
+2164 LDNVKMSDDFEENN
-2176 DLDKTF
+2176 DLTY
-2182 YLKKGE
+2182 YLQEGDRIPNIFNKGVTAS
-2188 KIINIIKNN
+2188 N
-2197 NLTVKQKNGYYSSLI
+2197 KNGYHYNGLI
-2212 KINVKGEIE
+2212 K
-2221 TLPDELSWTMPS
+2221 LPSNEPFKDGDKMEAK
-2233 ESIIITTRYTPTQFI
+2233 SIIITTSYTPTKFI
-2248 FKIGEH
+2248 FKVGTH
-2254 GIWNNGDVGYKEGK
+2254 GTWDGLSDKTDREGTT
-2268 VEIIDDENIKVTI
+2268 IINDDTI
-2281 DSTIT
+2281 SVSIDTVKPS
-2286 PVDGWKFTGW
+2286 DGWKFTGW
-2296 LYDGQT
+2296 FYNGQVYNT
-2302 YDTLPIIFNE
+2302 SPIIFNE
-2312 PIYLAE
+2312 PIYLE
-2318 VKLEAQY
+2318 KVELVAQY

>member
-91 ILYNFVSTQDSNY
+91 ILYNFVSTQDTNY

-370 DATARKR
+370 DVTARKR

-388 DETYFP
+388 DETDFP
-394 EFCKVKEAD
+394 EFCKAKEAD

-410 REESYCDML
+410 REESYCDMF

-451 HFGDNNPMP
+451 HYGDNNPMP

-466 KMSFTYRFI
+466 KLSFTYRLI
-475 CVLMKIVIWLI
+475 CVLMKIVIWII
-486 ATINQI
+486 ATINQV
-492 LGFIMEPICVIAK
+492 LALVMEP
-505 TFLNL
+505 
-510 AKIFCK
+510 
-516 TLCIKIPLLGRICP
+516 LCQ
-530 LCPIGTIFRTIGNL
+530 IGNL
-544 FYAMV
+544 FLSIKKGLCKISILGIKPLCWLGAPFGLLGNLFLAMV

-563 INKIAFYPT
+563 INKIAFYPI
-572 LTKIAQCVLNKVKE
+572 LAKIAPCVLNKVKK
-586 DYVKKQNSN
+586 DYNEKQNST

-601 RLKVITITSMNNNEL
+601 RLKIITITSMNNNEL
-616 VTCIENQ
+616 ITCIENQ

-656 KRFLFG
+656 KSFLFG

-675 DSNFNLMVYQPCALK
+675 DRNFNLMVYQPCALK
-690 LNMGTETVA
+690 MSMGSETVA
-699 DIDTS
+699 DIDTGR
-704 QNVPITKPISIKS
+704 NVTIKKPTSINS

-730 NVTKGL
+730 NVTNGL

-756 EQTLANANNND
+756 EQTLANVNDKD

-777 VLLGSLNDCDING
+777 VLLGSLNECDING

-807 DILFTDTIIQVDSE
+807 DVLFTDTVIQVDSE
-821 GKVVVNGSNDIV
+821 GNVVVNGNNDIV

-872 SIELEKKSCL
+872 SIELERKSCL

-888 EYGVSLDDAKDITL
+888 EYGVSLDEAKEITL
-902 LETVEGN
+902 LDTIN
-909 VDSTPDTEKLTPDG
+909 DNPDSEPEEEKLTPDG
-923 FISFD
+923 FVSFD

-952 NKTGLKEYDLKFLYV
+952 KKNGLKEYDLKFLYT

-972 LMQDLMRKSGTT
+972 LMKDLMRKTGS
-984 CNYTKNYKL
+984 CNYVSNYSL
-993 EYFSRDYYLFRMGNK
+993 ENFSRDYYLFRMGNK
-1008 PFYYDSDNSLP
+1008 PFYYDSANSLP

-1049 ENALEAESTIKY
+1049 EDASAAESAIKYEAE
-1061 KAQPNDWCATDSGYI
+1061 PNDWCSTDTGYI
-1076 LLDMSNIAKPYDII
+1076 LLDMSNIAKPYSIMI
-1090 LNSVSDGG
+1090 NSLTDG
-1098 FSITVNEVN
+1098 SIAIPTVNEVN
-1107 EDNIYFGNKTAY
+1107 EDKIYFGNKKAY
-1119 TKHNNKDIPTG
+1119 GKHHNNEDIPNG
-1130 TKLVEYTI
+1130 VKIVEV
-1138 EDADGN
+1138 
-1144 ETTATDLPNGKYEIT
+1144 DLPNGKYEII

-1165 NISTSQ
+1165 NITTTQ

-1178 LSFTYSKVDNDI
+1178 SSFTYSKVDNDV

-1202 YLNESYLSK
+1202 YLNEGYLNNINANYIK
-1211 IYSKYEEYGGYI
+1211 YGGYI
-1223 TIDSIMNG
+1223 VIDNIVNG
-1231 ENPNGKYR
+1231 ENPKGKYR
-1239 VTVKTYK
+1239 VTVEAL
-1246 NLAELPNYSPNPVK
+1246 NDK
-1260 DANPQWPTCE
+1260 DLTGFKATCE
-1270 IRVNEQGSIT
+1270 IRVDEQGNIT

-1285 QNRYAFKYDKSKFYI
+1285 NRKYTFKFTDGKFYI

-1311 SITDISNPNCEKNY
+1311 TITDISNPICEKNY
-1325 SSLTIRIADALPFKL
+1325 SSLIIRVADALPFKL
-1340 FVNDVDIS
+1340 FVNDVDVS
-1348 ALKDLNGDNWRIG
+1348 ALKDLNGSNWRIG

-1366 PKKAPEITS
+1366 PTKNPEISS
-1375 LGKAWTNLSNEG
+1375 LGQAWKNLSNAS

-1392 KLDEYDEIIE
+1392 KLDKYSEVRE
-1402 LEDEFKEIEKERNEL
+1402 LEEANASPTEIANKKKEILE
-1417 IEVNK
+1417 
-1422 YTVKNGKV
+1422 
-1430 TIEYVVKNGKVTI
+1430 
-1443 EYVVK
+1443 
-1448 NDKVTIDYVVK
+1448 D
-1459 NDKVTINDKEY
+1459 
-1470 PAVEGKVTIGG
+1470 
-1481 VEYPVVEGK
+1481 
-1490 VTIEY
+1490 
-1495 VVKNGEVTINGNT
+1495 
-1508 YTVKDGKVTI
+1508 
-1518 DSIEIDK
+1518 
-1525 KNEEIKEKKEEIKEK
+1525 
-1540 KEEIT
+1540 
-1545 KNFIASV
+1545 FIASV
-1552 KDAFW
+1552 KETFW
-1557 ITNAYNP
+1557 LTNTSDP
-1564 KEFIITVQTNKY
+1564 KDIIITVQTNKY
-1576 PIKYYLFYNEEESS
+1576 PIKYHFYYNEEESS
-1590 EIAGVNQL
+1590 EIQGVNQL
-1598 TDDNKNT
+1598 TDEYKND
-1605 YLYDSDGNTAQIT
+1605 YRFDEDLAMSQIT

-1627 KDNAVYGYGNG
+1627 KDNAFYGYGDG
-1638 RNSDKV
+1638 KNSNKV
-1644 VKDNISYGYDRTE
+1644 IKDSISYGYDRTV
-1657 GHGFDSKGKHRSK
+1657 GHGIDEKGRHRSDLK
-1670 LEYIKKPYGI
+1670 FIKKPYGI

-1687 NGEKLPIIGNVN
+1687 DGEKLPIIGNVKTN
-1699 VKMGDKDERDETYF
+1699 MDGDGKKQEVYF
-1713 FFHFVDKI
+1713 FFHIIDKV

-1727 LAWSY
+1727 LVWSY
-1732 INNIP
+1732 VNNIP
-1737 YPPTNNENYMGK
+1737 YPEHNDKSYAGK

-1754 GLCTGIIY
+1754 GLCTGIIH
-1762 NGIPKEVSQFT
+1762 NGITNADK
-1773 TPSVKYQ
+1773 Q
-1780 FETFTLGGIKNILVN
+1780 FEEFTLGGIENIQVK
-1795 TTNSEDD
+1795 TKDSEDA
-1802 IPTIRYLCKV
+1802 IPTIRYLQKP
-1812 NKTENG
+1812 NKKDDTPDD
-1818 EEISTASPYEY
+1818 TPYEY
-1829 REGFVTYK
+1829 EIIYK
-1837 KYGRN
+1837 DNDETKKEIFIRYPNYGDNQKY
-1842 YIAVRNRQDV
+1842 ISVRNRQDT
-1852 LEINDSGNAFISET
+1852 LEINDSGNAYVSET
-1866 IYGNMKISLSA
+1866 VYGNMKISLSKV
-1877 IEKDG
+1877 EDG
-1882 DKKITFKLDNDDN
+1882 KITFRLDNGDN
-1895 EGNNKFYLFIEDN
+1895 TDNNKYYLIED
-1908 KTDKSIST
+1908 TST
-1916 VYPLRYAQLT
+1916 VYPL
-1926 EITDKNNKN
+1926 KNVLLSDNLWKYKN
-1935 ISLWTFNGESYGI
+1935 GADYGI
-1948 MGYDIP
+1948 MNYNIP
-1954 IEALYECAT
+1954 VEMLYERAT
-1963 KDVKGYTPTDEK
+1963 NTIKGYTPTDEK
-1975 EDETD
+1975 PDTID
-1980 EKAYSTTGVFK
+1980 DKAYSTNGVFTFN
-1991 YSDKLK
+1991 K
-1997 NKRFYVVAVT
+1997 NDRKFYVIAVT

-2013 ISPLYDYRGKIGV
+2013 ISPLYDYKEIAV
-2026 SIFMAE
+2026 QPILAE
-2032 FETIVKETESSYNYV
+2032 LNTIVDNGDGTYGNTIDYKMGIKVNNGNYYV
-2047 ISNKLGIRIIV
+2047 DYYQSNIALLFKLSE
-2058 PQNTSDEAYS
+2058 Q
-2068 YYIDKYPSN
+2068 
-2077 VSLLLDIAEGV
+2077 LF
-2088 SIDEDVETD
+2088 IDEEAELSPTNGD
-2097 ENKIAYFDINTGMAS
+2097 KI
-2112 VLSQLLSNDIYFNM
+2112 VYFNIDSTM
-2126 YKKKFN
+2126 YEQLKTYFSSSFFFKMIKKKFN
-2132 ITVTDVTNLPIEV
+2132 ITVTDITNLPLKTKLE
-2145 DNKKR
+2145 DGKKETR
-2150 EGNSLQNYYSVVWQ
+2150 YAVIWQ
-2164 LDENDIELPDNF
+2164 LDDAEMSDDFEENN
-2176 DLDKTF
+2176 DLTY
-2182 YLKKGE
+2182 YLQEGDT
-2188 KIINIIKNN
+2188 IPNIFNN
-2197 NLTVKQKNGYYSSLI
+2197 GVTANNKNGYHYDGLI
-2212 KINVKGEIE
+2212 K
-2221 TLPDELSWTMPS
+2221 LPSNTPFKDGDTMS
-2233 ESIIITTRYTPTQFI
+2233 AKSIIITTSYTPTKFI
-2248 FKIGEH
+2248 FKVGVH
-2254 GIWNNGDVGYKEGK
+2254 GTWDGLSDKTDREGTATINGDTISVS
-2268 VEIIDDENIKVTI
+2268 IDTVK
-2281 DSTIT
+2281 
-2286 PVDGWKFTGW
+2286 PLDGWKFTGW
-2296 LYDGQT
+2296 SYNGQIYNT
-2302 YDTLPIIFNE
+2302 SSIIFNE
-2312 PIYLAE
+2312 PIYLE
-2318 VKLEAQY
+2318 KVELVAQY

>member
-214 LSQLYSQDKG
+214 LCQLYSQDKG

-244 RCDINIEYKF
+244 RCDINIDYKF

-284 KMSDLMAGEG
+284 KMSDLIAGEG

-388 DETYFP
+388 DETDFP
-394 EFCKVKEAD
+394 EFCKTKEAD

-410 REESYCDML
+410 REESYCDMF

-451 HFGDNNPMP
+451 HYGDNNPMP

-466 KMSFTYRFI
+466 KLSFTYRLI
-475 CVLMKIVIWLI
+475 CVLMKIVIWII
-486 ATINQI
+486 ATINQV
-492 LGFIMEPICVIAK
+492 LALVMEPICQ
-505 TFLNL
+505 
-510 AKIFCK
+510 
-516 TLCIKIPLLGRICP
+516 
-530 LCPIGTIFRTIGNL
+530 IGNL
-544 FYAMV
+544 FLSIKKGLCKISIFGIKPLCWLGAPFGALGNLFLAMV

-563 INKIAFYPT
+563 INKIAFYPI
-572 LTKIAQCVLNKVKE
+572 LAKIAPCVLNKVKK
-586 DYVKKQNSN
+586 DYNEKQNST

-601 RLKVITITSMNNNEL
+601 RLKIITITSMNNNEL
-616 VTCIENQ
+616 ITCIENQ

-656 KRFLFG
+656 KSFLFG

-675 DSNFNLMVYQPCALK
+675 DRNFNLMVYQPCALK
-690 LNMGTETVA
+690 MNMGGRLTVA
-699 DIDTS
+699 DIDTGE
-704 QNVPITKPISIKS
+704 NVTIHTPNEIKS
-717 NCGKKCHEEKTTV
+717 GCGKSGKECHKETTTV
-730 NVTKGL
+730 NVTNGL

-756 EQTLANANNND
+756 EQTLANVNDKD

-795 KYLESTTYNLPT
+795 KYLEPTTYNMPT
-807 DILFTDTIIQVDSE
+807 DVLFTDTIIQVDSE

-849 SFDECGK
+849 SVSKGGDECGK
-856 MGKDTDSGL
+856 MGEDTDSGL

-872 SIELEKKSCL
+872 SIELERKSCL

-888 EYGVSLDDAKDITL
+888 EYGVSLDEAKEITL
-902 LETVEGN
+902 LDTIN
-909 VDSTPDTEKLTPDG
+909 DNPDSEPDEEKLTPDG

-952 NKTGLKEYDLKFLYV
+952 KKNGLKEYDLKFLYTE
-967 DNFDG
+967 NFDG
-972 LMQDLMRKSGTT
+972 LMKDLMRHGGS
-984 CNYTKNYKL
+984 CNYTSNHNL

-1008 PFYYDSDNSLP
+1008 PFYYDSENSLP

-1049 ENALEAESTIKY
+1049 EDASAAESAIRYEAK
-1061 KAQPNDWCATDSGYI
+1061 PNDWCSTDTGYI

-1090 LNSVSDGG
+1090 LNSVSNGNI
-1098 FSITVNEVN
+1098 SATVNKVN
-1107 EDNIYFGNKTAY
+1107 EDNVYFGNKTAY

-1138 EDADGN
+1138 KDANGN

-1165 NISTSQ
+1165 NITTTQ
-1171 INLSKQP
+1171 INLARQP
-1178 LSFTYSKVDNDI
+1178 LSFTYSKVDNDV

-1202 YLNESYLSK
+1202 YLNEGYLNNINANYIK
-1211 IYSKYEEYGGYI
+1211 YGGYI
-1223 TIDSIMNG
+1223 VMDNIVNG
-1231 ENPNGKYR
+1231 ENPKGKYR
-1239 VTVKTYK
+1239 VTVEAL
-1246 NLAELPNYSPNPVK
+1246 NDK
-1260 DANPQWPTCE
+1260 DLTGFKATCE
-1270 IRVNEQGSIT
+1270 IRVDEQGNIT

-1285 QNRYAFKYDKSKFYI
+1285 NRKYIFKFTDGKFYI

-1311 SITDISNPNCEKNY
+1311 TITDISNPICEKNY
-1325 SSLTIRIADALPFKL
+1325 SSLTIRVADALPFKL

-1348 ALKDLNGDNWRIG
+1348 ALKDLNGNNWRIG

-1366 PKKAPEITS
+1366 PKNEPKIDS
-1375 LGKAWTNLSNEG
+1375 LGKAWANLSKEE
-1387 YYDIT
+1387 YYDIS
-1392 KLDEYDEIIE
+1392 KLDRYEEVRE
-1402 LEDEFKEIEKERNEL
+1402 LEEEVRELKEGHALE
-1417 IEVNK
+1417 
-1422 YTVKNGKV
+1422 
-1430 TIEYVVKNGKVTI
+1430 
-1443 EYVVK
+1443 
-1448 NDKVTIDYVVK
+1448 
-1459 NDKVTINDKEY
+1459 
-1470 PAVEGKVTIGG
+1470 
-1481 VEYPVVEGK
+1481 
-1490 VTIEY
+1490 
-1495 VVKNGEVTINGNT
+1495 
-1508 YTVKDGKVTI
+1508 
-1518 DSIEIDK
+1518 
-1525 KNEEIKEKKEEIKEK
+1525 EEIKTKETEVEAKKTEILDE
-1540 KEEIT
+1540 
-1545 KNFIASV
+1545 FIASV
-1552 KDAFW
+1552 KETFW
-1557 ITNAYNP
+1557 LTNTSDP
-1564 KEFIITVQTNKY
+1564 KDIIITVQTNKY
-1576 PIKYYLFYNEEESS
+1576 PIKYHFYYNEEESS
-1590 EIAGVNQL
+1590 EIQGVNQL
-1598 TDDNKNT
+1598 TEEYNK
-1605 YLYDSDGNTAQIT
+1605 YRFDEDLAMSQIT

-1627 KDNAVYGYGNG
+1627 KDNAFYGYGNG
-1638 RNSDKV
+1638 SNSDKV
-1644 VKDNISYGYDRTE
+1644 VKGNISYGYDRTV
-1657 GHGFDSKGKHRSK
+1657 GHGINEKGKHING
-1670 LEYIKKPYGI
+1670 LNFIKKPYGI

-1687 NGEKLPIIGNVN
+1687 DGEKLPIIGNVKTN
-1699 VKMGDKDERDETYF
+1699 MNGDGKKQEVYF
-1713 FFHFVDKI
+1713 FFHIIDKV

-1732 INNIP
+1732 VNNIP
-1737 YPPTNNENYMGK
+1737 YPQINYAGK
-1749 FINMN
+1749 FINMY
-1754 GLCTGIIY
+1754 GLCTGIIH
-1762 NGIPKEVSQFT
+1762 NGIL
-1773 TPSVKYQ
+1773 PSGNRQ
-1780 FETFTLGGIKNILVN
+1780 FEEFTLGGIENIQVITPEQVMTPN
-1795 TTNSEDD
+1795 QVMTSNGEDD
-1802 IPTIRYLCKV
+1802 IPTVRYLDK
-1812 NKTENG
+1812 
-1818 EEISTASPYEY
+1818 IYEY
-1829 REGFVTYK
+1829 EENANIYPN
-1837 KYGRN
+1837 YGGRQK
-1842 YIAVRNRQDV
+1842 YIAVRNRQDT
-1852 LEINDSGNAFISET
+1852 LEINDSGNAYISET
-1866 IYGNMKISLSA
+1866 VYGNMKISL
-1877 IEKDG
+1877 IKKEDN
-1882 DKKITFKLDNDDN
+1882 KITFKIDNGDN
-1895 EGNNKFYLFIEDN
+1895 TDNNRYYLIEEGNMVNYDTIKNL
-1908 KTDKSIST
+1908 ST
-1916 VYPLRYAQLT
+1916 NYPL
-1926 EITDKNNKN
+1926 KNVLLNNDTNMWKYN
-1935 ISLWTFNGESYGI
+1935 SSNYGI
-1948 MGYDIP
+1948 MNYNIP
-1954 IEALYECAT
+1954 IEVLYECT
-1963 KDVKGYTPTDEK
+1963 STRLKGYTPTDEK
-1975 EDETD
+1975 PDTTD
-1980 EKAYSTTGVFK
+1980 SRAYSTNGVFTFNNDNRK
-1991 YSDKLK
+1991 
-1997 NKRFYVVAVT
+1997 FYVVAVT

-2013 ISPLYDYRGKIGV
+2013 ISPLYDYKEITVQPILAELNTVVDNGDGTYGNTIDYKMGIKIKNDV
-2026 SIFMAE
+2026 
-2032 FETIVKETESSYNYV
+2032 YYV
-2047 ISNKLGIRIIV
+2047 DFY
-2058 PQNTSDEAYS
+2058 Q
-2068 YYIDKYPSN
+2068 SN
-2077 VSLLLDIAEGV
+2077 VALLFKLSEQLF
-2088 SIDEDVETD
+2088 IDEEAELTPS
-2097 ENKIAYFDINTGMAS
+2097 TGEKL
-2112 VLSQLLSNDIYFNM
+2112 VYFNIDSTM
-2126 YKKKFN
+2126 YEQLKTYFSSSFFFKMIKKKFN
-2132 ITVTDVTNLPIEV
+2132 ITVTDITNLPLKTKLE
-2145 DNKKR
+2145 DGKKETR
-2150 EGNSLQNYYSVVWQ
+2150 YAVIWQ
-2164 LDENDIELPDNF
+2164 LDNPEVSDDFAENNDLTYYLREGDIIPNIFNNGVTASNKNGYHYNGLIKLPDNTPF
-2176 DLDKTF
+2176 
-2182 YLKKGE
+2182 
-2188 KIINIIKNN
+2188 
-2197 NLTVKQKNGYYSSLI
+2197 KNG
-2212 KINVKGEIE
+2212 
-2221 TLPDELSWTMPS
+2221 DTMPS
-2233 ESIIITTRYTPTQFI
+2233 KSIIITTSYTPTKFI
-2248 FKIGEH
+2248 FKVGTH
-2254 GIWNNGDVGYKEGK
+2254 GTWDGLIDKTDREGTT
-2268 VEIIDDENIKVTI
+2268 IINDDTI
-2281 DSTIT
+2281 SVSIDTVKPSK
-2286 PVDGWKFTGW
+2286 GWKFTGW
-2296 LYDGQT
+2296 SYNGQIYNT
-2302 YDTLPIIFNE
+2302 SPIIFNE
-2312 PIYLAE
+2312 PIYLE
-2318 VKLEAQY
+2318 KVELRAQY

>member
-61 RVLANQGFGIPNAK
+61 RVIANQGFGIPNAK

-91 ILYNFVSTQDSNY
+91 ILYNFVSTQDTNY

-224 VFVYSYWGNSN
+224 VFVYPYWGNNN

-277 TGTDNVG
+277 TGTDSVG
-284 KMSDLMAGEG
+284 KMSDLIAGEG

-388 DETYFP
+388 DETDFP
-394 EFCKVKEAD
+394 EFCKTKEAD

-451 HFGDNNPMP
+451 HYGDNNPMP
-460 YNNLSI
+460 YNSLSI
-466 KMSFTYRFI
+466 KLSFTYR
-475 CVLMKIVIWLI
+475 L
-486 ATINQI
+486 
-492 LGFIMEPICVIAK
+492 ICVITK
-505 TFLNL
+505 VIIYFVTMINYILGVIMTPFWLICHILKNIGKILFVGWIFKKL
-510 AKIFCK
+510 AKPFCAMVIS
-516 TLCIKIPLLGRICP
+516 CIK
-530 LCPIGTIFRTIGNL
+530 
-544 FYAMV
+544 
-549 VKGITLSSDFCDDG
+549 LSSDFCDDG
-563 INKIAFYPT
+563 INHVTFYPGCWGC
-572 LTKIAQCVLNKVKE
+572 QKE
-586 DYVKKQNSN
+586 ETRRRHKEETDAA
-595 NPEERA
+595 NPEDRTKAEYPGINKIEQST
-601 RLKVITITSMNNNEL
+601 LITC
-616 VTCIENQ
+616 VENG

-656 KRFLFG
+656 KSFLFG

-675 DSNFNLMVYQPCALK
+675 DRNFNLMVYQPCALK
-690 LNMGTETVA
+690 LKMGGSEKVKDIVTGEEKTIKTPTV
-699 DIDTS
+699 IDS
-704 QNVPITKPISIKS
+704 DCDSD
-717 NCGKKCHEEKTTV
+717 KKCHEEKTTV
-730 NVTKGL
+730 NVTNGL

-756 EQTLANANNND
+756 EQTLANANDKD

-807 DILFTDTIIQVDSE
+807 DILFTDTIIQVDPE
-821 GKVVVNGSNDIV
+821 GKVVVNGNNDIV

-849 SFDECGK
+849 STHNGGDECGK
-856 MGKDTDSGL
+856 MGEDTDGGL

-872 SIELEKKSCL
+872 SIELERKSCL

-888 EYGVSLDDAKDITL
+888 EYGVSLDEAKEITSL
-902 LETVEGN
+902 NTIN
-909 VDSTPDTEKLTPDG
+909 DNPDSEPEEKKLTPDG
-923 FISFD
+923 FVSFD

-952 NKTGLKEYDLKFLYV
+952 KKNGLKEYDLKYLYT

-972 LMQDLMRKSGTT
+972 LMKDLMRHSGS
-984 CNYTKNYKL
+984 CNYTSNHNL

-1049 ENALEAESTIKY
+1049 ENASTAESTIKY
-1061 KAQPNDWCATDSGYI
+1061 EVEPNDWCSTDTGYI

-1090 LNSVSDGG
+1090 LNSVSNGNI
-1098 FSITVNEVN
+1098 SATVNEVN
-1107 EDNIYFGNKTAY
+1107 EDNVYFGNKTAY

-1138 EDADGN
+1138 KDANGN

-1190 PNNQREDENGGN
+1190 PNNQREDENGGD
-1202 YLNESYLSK
+1202 YLNKDYLNN
-1211 IYSKYEEYGGYI
+1211 INAKYIKYGGYI
-1223 TIDSIMNG
+1223 VIDNIVNG
-1231 ENPNGKYR
+1231 ENPKGEYR
-1239 VTVKTYK
+1239 VTVEAL
-1246 NLAELPNYSPNPVK
+1246 NDK
-1260 DANPQWPTCE
+1260 DLTGFKATCE
-1270 IRVNEQGSIT
+1270 IRVNKQGAIT
-1280 GYSNA
+1280 GCNNA
-1285 QNRYAFKYDKSKFYI
+1285 QNQYAFKCKDDKFYI

-1311 SITDISNPNCEKNY
+1311 TINEIIKLTNGDECGKNV
-1325 SSLTIRIADALPFKL
+1325 SKLTIRVADALPFKL

-1361 YENNN
+1361 YKNDN
-1366 PKKAPEITS
+1366 PKNEPKIDS
-1375 LGKAWTNLSNEG
+1375 LGKAWTNLSKGE

-1392 KLDEYDEIIE
+1392 KLDKYSEVRE
-1402 LEDEFKEIEKERNEL
+1402 LEREL
-1417 IEVNK
+1417 EEAN
-1422 YTVKNGKV
+1422 
-1430 TIEYVVKNGKVTI
+1430 
-1443 EYVVK
+1443 
-1448 NDKVTIDYVVK
+1448 
-1459 NDKVTINDKEY
+1459 
-1470 PAVEGKVTIGG
+1470 A
-1481 VEYPVVEGK
+1481 
-1490 VTIEY
+1490 
-1495 VVKNGEVTINGNT
+1495 
-1508 YTVKDGKVTI
+1508 
-1518 DSIEIDK
+1518 SA
-1525 KNEEIKEKKEEIKEK
+1525 EEIANKKEEIANKK
-1540 KEEIT
+1540 KEILDE
-1545 KNFIASV
+1545 FIASV
-1552 KDAFW
+1552 KETFW
-1557 ITNAYNP
+1557 LTNTSDP
-1564 KEFIITVQTNKY
+1564 KDIIITVQTNKY
-1576 PIKYYLFYNEEESS
+1576 PIKYHFYYNEEESS
-1590 EIAGVNQL
+1590 KIPAVNQL
-1598 TDDNKNT
+1598 TDNYTNDYRFDEKLAT
-1605 YLYDSDGNTAQIT
+1605 SEIT
-1618 DILIPTITN
+1618 DILIPTITS
-1627 KDNAVYGYGNG
+1627 KDNAFYGYGDGKKNK
-1638 RNSDKV
+1638 DKV
-1644 VKDNISYGYDRTE
+1644 VKVKGNISYGYDRTE
-1657 GHGFDSKGKHRSK
+1657 GHGINKKGKHSCNLK
-1670 LEYIKKPYGI
+1670 YIKKPYGI

-1687 NGEKLPIIGNVN
+1687 DGEKLPIIGNVKTN
-1699 VKMGDKDERDETYF
+1699 MNGDGKKQEVYF
-1713 FFHFVDKI
+1713 FFHIIDKV

-1727 LAWSY
+1727 LVWSY

-1737 YPPTNNENYMGK
+1737 YPEHDNKSNAGK

-1754 GLCTGIIY
+1754 GLCTGVIY
-1762 NGIPKEVSQFT
+1762 NGIL
-1773 TPSVKYQ
+1773 PSDNKQ
-1780 FETFTLGGIKNILVN
+1780 FEEFTLDGIEDIQVK
-1795 TTNSEDD
+1795 TTNGEDE
-1802 IPTIRYLCKV
+1802 IPTIRHLDK
-1812 NKTENG
+1812 
-1818 EEISTASPYEY
+1818 IYEY
-1829 REGFVTYK
+1829 KEGVNTYPN
-1837 KYGRN
+1837 YGEGQN
-1842 YIAVRNRQDV
+1842 YIAVRNRQDT
-1852 LEINDSGNAFISET
+1852 LEINDSVNAYISET
-1866 IYGNMKISLSA
+1866 VYGNMKISLSKV
-1877 IEKDG
+1877 EDG
-1882 DKKITFKLDNDDN
+1882 KITFRLDNGDDTD
-1895 EGNNKFYLFIEDN
+1895 NNKYYLIEDA
-1908 KTDKSIST
+1908 TYA
-1916 VYPLRYAQLT
+1916 YPL
-1926 EITDKNNKN
+1926 KNVLLNDN
-1935 ISLWTFNGESYGI
+1935 LWKYKDGADYGI
-1948 MGYDIP
+1948 MNYNIP
-1954 IEALYECAT
+1954 IETLYECAT
-1963 KDVKGYTPTDEK
+1963 NALKGYTPTDEK
-1975 EDETD
+1975 PDTID
-1980 EKAYSTTGVFK
+1980 GKAYSTNGVFTFN
-1991 YSDKLK
+1991 K
-1997 NKRFYVVAVT
+1997 NDRKFYVIAVT

-2013 ISPLYDYRGKIGV
+2013 ISPLYDYKEITV
-2026 SIFMAE
+2026 QPILAE
-2032 FETIVKETESSYNYV
+2032 LNTIVDNGDGTYGNTIDYKM
-2047 ISNKLGIRIIV
+2047 GIKV
-2058 PQNTSDEAYS
+2058 NNGN
-2068 YYIDKYPSN
+2068 YYIDYYQSN
-2077 VSLLLDIAEGV
+2077 ITLLFKLSELLF
-2088 SIDEDVETD
+2088 IDEEAELSPTTD
-2097 ENKIAYFDINTGMAS
+2097 NKI
-2112 VLSQLLSNDIYFNM
+2112 VYFNIDSTM
-2126 YKKKFN
+2126 YEQLKTYFSSSFFFKMIKKKFN
-2132 ITVTDVTNLPIEV
+2132 ITVTDITNLPLKTKLE
-2145 DNKKR
+2145 DGKKETR
-2150 EGNSLQNYYSVVWQ
+2150 YAVIWQ
-2164 LDENDIELPDNF
+2164 LNNVEMSDNF
-2176 DLDKTF
+2176 EENNDLTY
-2182 YLKKGE
+2182 YLQTE
-2188 KIINIIKNN
+2188 DIIPNIFNN
-2197 NLTVKQKNGYYSSLI
+2197 GVTANNKNGYHYNGLI
-2212 KINVKGEIE
+2212 K
-2221 TLPDELSWTMPS
+2221 LPSNTPFKDGDIMPS
-2233 ESIIITTRYTPTQFI
+2233 ESIIITTSYTPTKFI
-2248 FKIGEH
+2248 FKVGAH
-2254 GIWNNGDVGYKEGK
+2254 GTWDGLSDKTDREGTATINGDTISVS
-2268 VEIIDDENIKVTI
+2268 IDTVKPSE
-2281 DSTIT
+2281 
-2286 PVDGWKFTGW
+2286 GWKFTGW
-2296 LYDGQT
+2296 SYNGQIYNT
-2302 YDTLPIIFNE
+2302 SPIIFNE
-2312 PIYLAE
+2312 PIYLE
-2318 VKLEAQY
+2318 KVELVAQY